1 MAKLNNTK
9 KSGKN
14 VADDKERLASEIAA
28 RYDPNSATYKYRDKT
43 PYQSLREK
51 NEISTIPRTYESQR
65 YSRSTP
71 EGSAYRQ
78 NQSPTLTTEDYRNA
92 ANAYVTNS
100 RRQRPQPPQ
109 SRNPRSSYY
118 NPNWQKELTERRQAE
133 KASVQMGKDKLAA
146 ERKQRLQ
153 ERDNEIA
160 GYGKYFSASD
170 FKSGVAV
177 GQHKYEAANKRERES
192 TPGFWD
198 IFNGAM
204 GSGDAIITSKQAEDF
219 QRADTIASVDAMT
232 DDERD
237 IYYYLLG
244 TRGDSEAEKFRSL
257 LQESLNYRIG
267 TKEAGLNK
275 KVGTAGILPFVAGV
289 DNAFA
294 GMTNAISGV
303 FDGPMV
309 PTSPLQYEYKAWRE
323 GLNPVRGAIND
334 VAYTG
339 GNMLPS
345 IAASAALGGLDVPSK
360 LASALGAS
368 TLGVSAGGNA
378 YKEGRDSGYT
388 HKQAL
393 TYGTLVG
400 ASEAGLQAVLG
411 GISSLGLGITE
422 EAAGGAISRALG
434 KVIKNT
440 GVTDAIGRYIA
451 NMGSEATEEY
461 LQSLLEPVFK
471 NVVAGEQNE
480 FNPLDEEALYS
491 GLMGALTAGLFEAPN
506 LALDIGVARYA
517 EREFNAAL
525 NSMQRES
532 TAAQSVQEQ
541 SPVDIQRKA
550 AQGVAGNEVEPPA
563 AVNRTP
569 ANEDINRVAEAAAK
583 AAQTQ
588 PPTNIQE
595 AAAQAA
601 EKAAQRPLERQTSNN
616 AAAPAKTA
624 QNGVATRHTATTSNG
639 NAVSVGSIVDTD
651 NGLNVRLS
659 DGTTAQLSDVDF
671 DDPNINVLYER
682 AASFDANTANALV
695 NNYTGETSV
704 DNYLR
709 GFNSVYL
716 SGKQG
721 YEYAK
726 AVGDSV
732 YARHYLNDNARM
744 AAFRAGQAAYQSS
757 RANSIAGQQGNNV
770 RPQAKAEYEAGVNR
784 EYSDQKLTSSQ
795 RKQIRALDEVF
806 KAAGKKLVIH
816 DAIGTDGNSVTFSR
830 SDANAYYDAKTD
842 TYHLSLDSTGQ
853 AYAYVVAH
861 ESIHEMEV
869 KNKEGFSA
877 LSEVVEAAIEGELM
891 NQKGMT
897 FDEAKAEFEKMVQYQ
912 IDKNGLSRSE
922 AVTEVVANTVPVIL
936 TDEQQGKRFADKVM
950 KSSGKVRA
958 WFEQLI
964 KDLRA
969 ILDKAYNILKGQKSW
984 EQMELIRNNKQ
995 TLDMIADY
1003 YFEGMEGTKG
1013 KAANEDGKVSF
1024 SPRLDPNFG
1033 SSVDIE
1039 KNYRAVANMQP
1050 VAKVKG
1056 TEFAKGEVDLITQVS
1071 NFFEEIGGEVI
1082 SPDLGRI
1089 ILDRNGVKD
1098 DIAHGI
1104 GRNKAAAFVAV
1115 PDVIKKGKILDV
1127 QYNWK
1132 GRGYDTV
1139 IVAAPVVFSGQN
1151 AVEGVILR
1159 KKSINDDFYL
1169 HEIKIEGVSTFKT
1182 GANKIGAPSADTPS
1196 VISIL
1201 QKVFDYKEKSDGN
1214 VKLSAK
1220 DSGADI
1226 REVNPME
1233 ITPPNRVTSSSK
1245 YHYLINE
1252 FENNGYNGRRV
1263 VLVENGNDGY
1273 QALTGSHRILAAR
1286 EAGVD
1291 VPSVVIPM
1299 SEEIQ
1304 PLLDA
1309 TGDEERARIADELY
1323 EDGIIPKEARD
1334 LLVRED
1340 ELNFENLGKPLD
1352 KQVRF
1357 SMKNAVE
1364 ESQQFKRWFGDWQNN
1379 PAKASKVVNADGTPK
1394 VMYRGGNETFNIF
1407 DRKKSKYSNLYG
1419 RGFYFTDSESH
1430 ARQYGDARAYYLDVK
1445 HPVPM
1450 QERTITKK
1458 QMRNF
1463 LEAVAENEDYGL
1475 ENYGSGATVDSVLK
1489 DVYGKND
1496 FAMLNDV
1503 NQTAIGDMVAA
1514 VELFNEVNGTDF
1526 DGLILD
1532 TETVVFNSN
1541 QIKSAT
1547 DNIGT
1552 FDPNNPDIR
1561 FSMKDTVEETR
1572 DLIAVH
1578 NLKGAELEAD
1588 IELGGFPMPS
1598 IAITKPEL
1606 GHSEFGDI
1614 SLIFGKDTI
1623 DPKRSGNKVYNADA
1637 YTPTF
1642 PQIGYKPNEKS
1653 IKRLRDLYYKVY
1665 EKAGSDI
1672 AYPLYAFGVD
1682 DAGEAIARYGG
1693 SEQAIVKSF
1702 ADNTDMMQAYLV
1714 DQGKQPIETI
1724 QREVVTEIGE
1734 PEKERYDF
1742 ILNKLGKDAF
1752 EAMGTG
1758 KSRATWYEKYG
1769 ESYREALKQQLI
1781 DAGIDSEA
1789 AASVVADGFS
1799 RGDVLTD
1806 ALKVRSYMQNGP
1818 RMVRTQ
1824 PDIAATQ
1831 KAIKEAVNPSEYKAW
1846 LENTFSG
1853 IVSKKGIRNDKDTF
1867 TNSGNRRSFET
1878 LYWEFNLENIVKAM
1892 KSQDEKGA
1900 SGLGT
1905 KSIFGSSAREYESI
1919 ADIKAD
1925 SSRLQTLN
1933 EEQYAAIKETYSNRF
1948 REIVDTY
1955 AGNKDWWDA
1964 ANTLCEAVALRK
1976 TRTGIYNYLNQWP
1989 QVYKAS
1995 YDIVDSLISLTQD
2008 IAKMPTEYFEAKPQR
2023 AVSFDE
2029 VRAVIMPEGK
2039 YEDLQTA
2046 LESRGI
2052 PVETYNPDVEG
2063 ERLSKLNSEFTER
2076 FRFSRKDDVSVTSE
2090 DAKKLQKQ
2098 NDKLKQA
2105 LEVAKQEIKLSDG
2118 HHVKASAVER
2128 LAGSLL
2134 KEYSSKMDKAE
2145 LVSNIT
2151 ELFDYIG
2158 NGENVVWDEVQAG
2171 AMNIAL
2177 NVLDQSSKRNT
2188 EWYDNTKP
2196 AREFLKNNTIK
2207 LNEKQ
2212 LAEVQSAFGSYTEFR
2227 RELYNK
2233 AKFSKTEGISLE
2245 QAWRDLSSMF
2255 PDTFDP
2261 DTPDVD
2267 MPTLLH
2273 DEVLNMYDRPIE
2285 NPYGYDMKGYA
2296 SDLAMR
2302 LYGEYMAMPE
2312 RKTFADKQQKKL
2324 EMQRARYNTLMEQQ
2338 REQAKAKYERLR
2350 DQRDITK
2357 YKTSIEKNAKSL
2369 YSWLTKPNNSKHV
2382 PEALRNK
2389 TADLLKTLE
2398 FDGKKGYMWKDAMR
2412 NLQTWMQQVDRAKTN
2427 PDIDNPLIEYAPD
2440 LIDNMQS
2447 LLDSASKYNN
2457 ISEMPLDKLKELNNI
2472 VAAVK
2477 HTVTTANTV
2486 IADGRRQYIDDIGG
2500 NIIKT
2505 AQVQR
2510 PKAREFMR
2518 KHPYAYKMASAV
2530 SGFFISGNVKPI
2542 YFFDNIGG
2550 EMKTLFNDVR
2560 QASYKAALTAN
2571 AIREEYAQIKD
2582 KYRYKEWADKSGDL
2596 LTIQTKGGSNVSI
2609 TREQALDIYATAKRE
2624 KLIGTQHLTK
2634 DGFVF
2639 NKDVVQK
2646 NGKLIETATNDNVN
2660 KPLSEETIA
2669 EISDWLTKEQKG
2681 YADALVELMSTKGAE
2696 LGNEVTMLM
2705 YGINRF
2711 AESYYIPIM
2720 SAQQFI
2726 ETAFN
2731 GRVSEAMTWMN
2742 KGFTKNTV
2750 AGARN
2755 PIVIT
2760 GITQK
2765 ALQHMADMATYNAM
2779 AIPQDTM
2786 AKVYNYKQRGEDGG
2800 ANTYIRA
2807 ELDKAYGQHTSKYI
2821 KTFINDISGN
2831 ITVDP
2836 RDSMA
2841 SKMISA
2847 FRRNAISGKLS
2858 VAIQQPSAIVRAT
2871 ALVDPKYFFGHVSKN
2886 TYDTAKK
2893 YSGTAVIK
2901 EVGGFDAY
2909 TGKGLVQWM
2918 ADNNKLNFRNVR
2930 DAVAGWAPQK
2940 MDEIT
2945 WCRIWKACENEIA
2958 DTTAF
2963 ERGSEEFY
2971 KAVGHR
2977 FDDVIEY
2984 TQVYDSVISR
2994 SEYMRSKSAGAKLF
3008 TSFKAEPTVSY
3019 NMYWYALKHMDEK
3032 GGKARLLRTAASI
3045 IGAGVF
3051 NAILKSVITAIRD
3064 DDENQNYVDK
3074 YVEALVG
3081 NLVGTPLKK
3090 VPYIGE
3096 YIYLG
3101 GELDTLGSLPLVN
3114 EVLSMLQGY
3123 TSSRSELKVIQDLI
3137 NAAGDLDN
3145 EKKGLDER
3153 LLRMAKATSQ
3163 MFGIPLDA
3171 FIKDWLGV
3179 VKEAYKAISGN
3190 EPELSGNIM
3199 YEIREGLGVKQELEL
3214 YKGVD
3219 KAITTGDYT
3228 RLDKQFKTMVER
3240 DTTTDPTKK
3249 ARETV
3254 RAAVRQYFDAGE
3266 VKAGDAKR
3274 ILVRCGY
3281 KMDDAEAMITKWDFW
3296 RDYPEAH
3303 DTSIED
3309 GTETLAAKYFEYAKP
3324 ANIDKT
3330 LFYDVYKFNG
3340 SAKADKDK
3348 NGNSIRNSKRDK
3360 VADYIN
3366 KQRLTKAQKDAL
3378 WLACG
3383 YKESTLDE
3391 APWR

>member
-1 MAKLNNTK
+1 MASYNK
-9 KSGKN
+9 KQ
-14 VADDKERLASEIAA
+14 DFEQWLSEH
-28 RYDPNSATYKYRDKT
+28 DPDSKKYKYRDKSA
-43 PYQSLREK
+43 YSYIREQK
-51 NEISTIPRTYESQR
+51 ETASIPRTREVER
-65 YSRSTP
+65 
-71 EGSAYRQ
+71 AYAENPAGWENSKNMQAASVVPRA
-78 NQSPTLTTEDYRNA
+78 EDYRA
-92 ANAYVTNS
+92 AAYAYSVLG
-100 RRQRPQPPQ
+100 RQQKPTAT

-118 NPNWQKELTERRQAE
+118 NPNWRKEINEREAQKRQA
-133 KASVQMGKDKLAA
+133 AQVAADNRAA
-146 ERKQRLQ
+146 EHAARIQQRS
-153 ERDNEIA
+153 NA
-160 GYGKYFSASD
+160 
-170 FKSGVAV
+170 
-177 GQHKYEAANKRERES
+177 
-192 TPGFWD
+192 
-198 IFNGAM
+198 
-204 GSGDAIITSKQAEDF
+204 ITSIMQRYASAPDFESGIEKGKALYSNTQEQSGEKTPSFMEIYSGALNPGSISPKAARGLVKQGER
-219 QRADTIASVDAMT
+219 QQLDAMSE
-232 DDERD
+232 DEKN

-244 TRGDSEAEKFRSL
+244 TKGDAAANEFKSL
-257 LQESLNYRIG
+257 LDDELNRRIG
-267 TKEAGLNK
+267 TAQAEQAEIL
-275 KVGTAGILPFVAGV
+275 GTAGVLPFVAGV
-289 DNAFA
+289 ESSYA
-294 GMTNAISGV
+294 GAAQALLAALGSEKT
-303 FDGPMV
+303 V
-309 PTSPLQYEYKAWRE
+309 PRSPYQYAYQAWRE
-323 GLNPVRGAIND
+323 RIAQQENNKIGLRGIAND
-334 VAYTG
+334 LGYTV
-339 GNMLPS
+339 GNMLPGMEL
-345 IAASAALGGLDVPSK
+345 SAAMGGLGAPSK
-360 LASALGAS
+360 LASALGS
-368 TLGVSAGGNA
+368 GSIGLSSGGNA
-378 YKEGRDSGYT
+378 YREGRDMGYSHNEAIT
-388 HKQAL
+388 YGAL
-393 TYGTLVG
+393 TG
-400 ASEAGLQAVLG
+400 ASEAGLQYLLG
-411 GISSLGLGITE
+411 GVSKLG
-422 EAAGGAISRALG
+422 AGVTSG
-434 KVIKNT
+434 KVANVVSKALDKVVKNKAVADT
-440 GVTDAIGRYIA
+440 VARYVA
-451 NMGSEATEEY
+451 DMGSEATEEY
-461 LQSLLEPVFK
+461 LQSVLEPVFR
-471 NVVAGEQNE
+471 NIAAGEN
-480 FNPLDEEALYS
+480 NDIDLLSDEALYS
-491 GLMGALTAGLFEAPN
+491 AMMGALTAGLLNAPEMASGINNARSTAVAEHLEPSNAQLKYFTPEEASDSRKSRSRMG
-506 LALDIGVARYA
+506 AYAKEFSDI
-517 EREFNAAL
+517 L
-525 NSMQRES
+525 NSTSPDPARMREMQGIVSEYNTLRAMNRADAIEQ
-532 TAAQSVQEQ
+532 AATQ
-541 SPVDIQRKA
+541 A
-550 AQGVAGNEVEPPA
+550 AA
-563 AVNRTP
+563 NRTP
-569 ANEDINRVAEAAAK
+569 ANENINRVAEAAAK

-588 PPTNIQE
+588 PPTNIQV

-601 EKAAQRPLERQTSNN
+601 EKAAQSPLERQASNN

-639 NAVSVGSIVDTD
+639 NAVSVGSIVESD
-651 NGLNVRLS
+651 NGLYVRLS
-659 DGTTAQLSDVDF
+659 DGTTAQLPDVEF

-682 AASFDANTANALV
+682 AADFDVDTANALV

-784 EYSDQKLTSSQ
+784 EYSDRKLTSSQ

-912 IDKNGLSRSE
+912 MDKNGLNRSE

-995 TLDMIADY
+995 ALDMIADY

-1013 KAANEDGKVSF
+1013 KAANEDGKVPEIS
-1024 SPRLDPNFG
+1024 
-1033 SSVDIE
+1033 E
-1039 KNYRAVANMQP
+1039 
-1050 VAKVKG
+1050 
-1056 TEFAKGEVDLITQVS
+1056 TQ
-1071 NFFEEIGGEVI
+1071 
-1082 SPDLGRI
+1082 
-1089 ILDRNGVKD
+1089 
-1098 DIAHGI
+1098 
-1104 GRNKAAAFVAV
+1104 
-1115 PDVIKKGKILDV
+1115 
-1127 QYNWK
+1127 
-1132 GRGYDTV
+1132 
-1139 IVAAPVVFSGQN
+1139 
-1151 AVEGVILR
+1151 
-1159 KKSINDDFYL
+1159 
-1169 HEIKIEGVSTFKT
+1169 
-1182 GANKIGAPSADTPS
+1182 
-1196 VISIL
+1196 
-1201 QKVFDYKEKSDGN
+1201 
-1214 VKLSAK
+1214 
-1220 DSGADI
+1220 
-1226 REVNPME
+1226 
-1233 ITPPNRVTSSSK
+1233 
-1245 YHYLINE
+1245 
-1252 FENNGYNGRRV
+1252 
-1263 VLVENGNDGY
+1263 
-1273 QALTGSHRILAAR
+1273 
-1286 EAGVD
+1286 
-1291 VPSVVIPM
+1291 
-1299 SEEIQ
+1299 
-1304 PLLDA
+1304 
-1309 TGDEERARIADELY
+1309 
-1323 EDGIIPKEARD
+1323 
-1334 LLVRED
+1334 
-1340 ELNFENLGKPLD
+1340 
-1352 KQVRF
+1352 RF
-1357 SMKNAVE
+1357 S
-1364 ESQQFKRWFGDWQNN
+1364 
-1379 PAKASKVVNADGTPK
+1379 
-1394 VMYRGGNETFNIF
+1394 
-1407 DRKKSKYSNLYG
+1407 
-1419 RGFYFTDSESH
+1419 
-1430 ARQYGDARAYYLDVK
+1430 
-1445 HPVPM
+1445 
-1450 QERTITKK
+1450 
-1458 QMRNF
+1458 
-1463 LEAVAENEDYGL
+1463 
-1475 ENYGSGATVDSVLK
+1475 
-1489 DVYGKND
+1489 
-1496 FAMLNDV
+1496 
-1503 NQTAIGDMVAA
+1503 
-1514 VELFNEVNGTDF
+1514 
-1526 DGLILD
+1526 
-1532 TETVVFNSN
+1532 
-1541 QIKSAT
+1541 
-1547 DNIGT
+1547 
-1552 FDPNNPDIR
+1552 
-1561 FSMKDTVEETR
+1561 
-1572 DLIAVH
+1572 
-1578 NLKGAELEAD
+1578 
-1588 IELGGFPMPS
+1588 
-1598 IAITKPEL
+1598 
-1606 GHSEFGDI
+1606 
-1614 SLIFGKDTI
+1614 
-1623 DPKRSGNKVYNADA
+1623 
-1637 YTPTF
+1637 
-1642 PQIGYKPNEKS
+1642 
-1653 IKRLRDLYYKVY
+1653 
-1665 EKAGSDI
+1665 
-1672 AYPLYAFGVD
+1672 
-1682 DAGEAIARYGG
+1682 
-1693 SEQAIVKSF
+1693 
-1702 ADNTDMMQAYLV
+1702 
-1714 DQGKQPIETI
+1714 
-1724 QREVVTEIGE
+1724 
-1734 PEKERYDF
+1734 
-1742 ILNKLGKDAF
+1742 
-1752 EAMGTG
+1752 
-1758 KSRATWYEKYG
+1758 
-1769 ESYREALKQQLI
+1769 
-1781 DAGIDSEA
+1781 
-1789 AASVVADGFS
+1789 
-1799 RGDVLTD
+1799 
-1806 ALKVRSYMQNGP
+1806 
-1818 RMVRTQ
+1818 
-1824 PDIAATQ
+1824 
-1831 KAIKEAVNPSEYKAW
+1831 
-1846 LENTFSG
+1846 
-1853 IVSKKGIRNDKDTF
+1853 
-1867 TNSGNRRSFET
+1867 
-1878 LYWEFNLENIVKAM
+1878 
-1892 KSQDEKGA
+1892 
-1900 SGLGT
+1900 
-1905 KSIFGSSAREYESI
+1905 
-1919 ADIKAD
+1919 
-1925 SSRLQTLN
+1925 
-1933 EEQYAAIKETYSNRF
+1933 
-1948 REIVDTY
+1948 
-1955 AGNKDWWDA
+1955 
-1964 ANTLCEAVALRK
+1964 
-1976 TRTGIYNYLNQWP
+1976 
-1989 QVYKAS
+1989 
-1995 YDIVDSLISLTQD
+1995 
-2008 IAKMPTEYFEAKPQR
+2008 
-2023 AVSFDE
+2023 
-2029 VRAVIMPEGK
+2029 
-2039 YEDLQTA
+2039 
-2046 LESRGI
+2046 
-2052 PVETYNPDVEG
+2052 
-2063 ERLSKLNSEFTER
+2063 
-2076 FRFSRKDDVSVTSE
+2076 FSRKDDVSVTSE

-2245 QAWRDLSSMF
+2245 QAWRDLSGMF

-2285 NPYGYDMKGYA
+2285 NPYGYGMKEYA
-2296 SDLAMR
+2296 ADLAMR
-2302 LYGEYMAMPE
+2302 LYGEYMALPE

-2338 REQAKAKYERLR
+2338 REQAKAKYEKLR

-2457 ISEMPLDKLKELNNI
+2457 ISDMPLDKLKELNNI

-2530 SGFFISGNVKPI
+2530 SGFFNSGNVKPI

-2560 QASYKAALTAN
+2560 QASYKSALTAN
-2571 AIREEYAQIKD
+2571 TIREEYAQIKD
-2582 KYRYKEWADKSGDL
+2582 KYHYKEWADKKGDL
-2596 LTIQTKGGSNVSI
+2596 LTIQTNGGSNVSI

-2639 NKDVVQK
+2639 DKDVVQK

-2696 LGNEVTMLM
+2696 LGNEVTMQM

-2720 SAQQFI
+2720 SAHQFI

-2731 GRVSEAMTWMN
+2731 GRVPEAMSWMN

-2786 AKVYNYKQRGEDGG
+2786 AKVYNYKQRGEDGS

-2847 FRRNAISGKLS
+2847 FRRNAVAGKFS

-2871 ALVDPKYFFGHVSKN
+2871 ALVDPKYFFGHVGKD

-2918 ADNNKLNFRNVR
+2918 ADNDKLNFRNVR
-2930 DAVAGWAPQK
+2930 DAVAGWLPQK

-2945 WCRIWKACENEIA
+2945 WCRIWKACENEVA

-3019 NMYWYALKHMDEK
+3019 NMYWYALKHMNEK

-3051 NAILKSVITAIRD
+3051 NAVLKSIITAIRD

-3074 YVEALVG
+3074 YVEALAG

-3163 MFGIPLDA
+3163 MFGMPLDA

-3190 EPELSGNIM
+3190 EPELSGNIL

-3219 KAITTGDYT
+3219 EAITTGDYT

-3324 ANIDKT
+3324 TNIDKT

>member
-1 MAKLNNTK
+1 MASYNK
-9 KSGKN
+9 KQ
-14 VADDKERLASEIAA
+14 DFEQWLSEH
-28 RYDPNSATYKYRDKT
+28 DPDSKKYKYRDKSA
-43 PYQSLREK
+43 YSYIREQK
-51 NEISTIPRTYESQR
+51 ETASIPRTREVER
-65 YSRSTP
+65 
-71 EGSAYRQ
+71 AYAENPAGWENSKNMQAASVVPRA
-78 NQSPTLTTEDYRNA
+78 EDYRA
-92 ANAYVTNS
+92 AAGAYSARS
-100 RRQRPQPPQ
+100 RQQKPTAT

-118 NPNWQKELTERRQAE
+118 NPNWQKEINEREAQKRQA
-133 KASVQMGKDKLAA
+133 AQVAADNRAA
-146 ERKQRLQ
+146 EH
-153 ERDNEIA
+153 A
-160 GYGKYFSASD
+160 
-170 FKSGVAV
+170 
-177 GQHKYEAANKRERES
+177 
-192 TPGFWD
+192 
-198 IFNGAM
+198 
-204 GSGDAIITSKQAEDF
+204 AIIQQRSNAITSIMQRYASAPDFESGIEKGKALYSNTQGQSGEKTPSFMDIYSGALNPGSISPKAARGLVKQGER
-219 QRADTIASVDAMT
+219 QQLDAMSE
-232 DDERD
+232 DEKN

-244 TRGDSEAEKFRSL
+244 TKGDAAANEFKSL
-257 LQESLNYRIG
+257 LEDELNRRIG
-267 TKEAGLNK
+267 TAQAEQAEIL
-275 KVGTAGILPFVAGV
+275 GTAGVLPFVAGV
-289 DNAFA
+289 ESSYA
-294 GMTNAISGV
+294 GAAQALLAALGSEKT
-303 FDGPMV
+303 V
-309 PTSPLQYEYKAWRE
+309 PRSPYQYAYQAWRE
-323 GLNPVRGAIND
+323 RIAQQENNKIGLRGIAND
-334 VAYTG
+334 LGYTV
-339 GNMLPS
+339 GNMLPGMEL
-345 IAASAALGGLDVPSK
+345 SAAMGGLGAPSK
-360 LASALGAS
+360 LASALGS
-368 TLGVSAGGNA
+368 GSIGLSSGGNA
-378 YKEGRDSGYT
+378 YREGRDMGYSHNEAIT
-388 HKQAL
+388 YGAL
-393 TYGTLVG
+393 TG
-400 ASEAGLQAVLG
+400 ASEAGLQYLLG
-411 GISSLGLGITE
+411 GVSKLG
-422 EAAGGAISRALG
+422 AGVTSG
-434 KVIKNT
+434 KVGNVVSKALDKVVKNKAVADT
-440 GVTDAIGRYIA
+440 VARYVA
-451 NMGSEATEEY
+451 DMGSEATEEY
-461 LQSLLEPVFK
+461 LQSVLEPVFR
-471 NVVAGEQNE
+471 NIAAGEN
-480 FNPLDEEALYS
+480 NDIDLLSDEALYS
-491 GLMGALTAGLFEAPN
+491 AMMGALTAGVLNAPEMVSGINNARSTAVAEHLEPSNAQLKYFTPEEASDPRKSRSRMEAYAKEFGDVLN
-506 LALDIGVARYA
+506 NTSPDPARMREMQDIVSEYNTLRAMNRADAIEQAATQAAARASQAQPPENIRQAASQAA
-517 EREFNAAL
+517 EN
-525 NSMQRES
+525 
-532 TAAQSVQEQ
+532 AAQSVQEQ
-541 SPVDIQRKA
+541 SPVDIQREA
-550 AQGVAGNEVEPPA
+550 SQGVAGNEVEPSTA
-563 AVNRTP
+563 ANRTP
-569 ANEDINRVAEAAAK
+569 ANENINRVAEAAAK

-601 EKAAQRPLERQTSNN
+601 EKAAQSALEGRASNN

-639 NAVSVGSIVDTD
+639 NAVSVGSIVETD

-659 DGTTAQLSDVDF
+659 DGTTAQLPDVDF

-682 AASFDANTANALV
+682 AADFDVDTANALV

-784 EYSDQKLTSSQ
+784 EYSDRKLTSSQ

-816 DAIGTDGNSVTFSR
+816 DAIGADGNSVTFSR

-861 ESIHEMEV
+861 ESIHEMKV

-912 IDKNGLSRSE
+912 MDKNGLSRSD

-950 KSSGKVRA
+950 KSGSKVKA

-1013 KAANEDGKVSF
+1013 KASNT
-1024 SPRLDPNFG
+1024 
-1033 SSVDIE
+1033 E
-1039 KNYRAVANMQP
+1039 K
-1050 VAKVKG
+1050 
-1056 TEFAKGEVDLITQVS
+1056 T
-1071 NFFEEIGGEVI
+1071 
-1082 SPDLGRI
+1082 
-1089 ILDRNGVKD
+1089 
-1098 DIAHGI
+1098 
-1104 GRNKAAAFVAV
+1104 
-1115 PDVIKKGKILDV
+1115 
-1127 QYNWK
+1127 
-1132 GRGYDTV
+1132 
-1139 IVAAPVVFSGQN
+1139 
-1151 AVEGVILR
+1151 
-1159 KKSINDDFYL
+1159 
-1169 HEIKIEGVSTFKT
+1169 
-1182 GANKIGAPSADTPS
+1182 
-1196 VISIL
+1196 
-1201 QKVFDYKEKSDGN
+1201 DGN
-1214 VKLSAK
+1214 VKRSAK
-1220 DSGADI
+1220 DINADI

-1340 ELNFENLGKPLD
+1340 ELNFENVGKPLD

-1357 SMKNAVE
+1357 SMKNAVT
-1364 ESQQFKRWFGDWQNN
+1364 ESQQFKRWFGDWQNH
-1379 PAKASKVVNADGTPK
+1379 PESASKVVNADGTPK

-1430 ARQYGDARAYYLDVK
+1430 ARQYGDVRAYYLDVK
-1445 HPVPM
+1445 HPVSM

-1458 QMRNF
+1458 QMRSF
-1463 LEAVAENEDYGL
+1463 LKAVAKNEDYELG
-1475 ENYGSGATVDSVLK
+1475 NYGYGATVDSILK
-1489 DVYGKND
+1489 DVYGKDD
-1496 FAMLNDV
+1496 FAMLYDV

-1561 FSMKDTVEETR
+1561 FSQKDTEQNAISVFGTTYSWNETGYLTPSGKQLDFSGKR
-1572 DLIAVH
+1572 DGAQAGYRSMDHRDVSELYDAEGVGGTDAMIKFMNEGNIRISPEMGGI
-1578 NLKGAELEAD
+1578 NLQSMPTKAQFDKLQSFVRKN
-1588 IELGGFPMPS
+1588 GG
-1598 IAITKPEL
+1598 EV
-1606 GHSEFGDI
+1606 
-1614 SLIFGKDTI
+1614 TI
-1623 DPKRSGNKVYNADA
+1623 DFDDANGNTLHSIEY
-1637 YTPTF
+1637 
-1642 PQIGYKPNEKS
+1642 PQGTGPVRINND
-1653 IKRLRDLYYKVY
+1653 IKRYY
-1665 EKAGSDI
+1665 
-1672 AYPLYAFGVD
+1672 
-1682 DAGEAIARYGG
+1682 
-1693 SEQAIVKSF
+1693 
-1702 ADNTDMMQAYLV
+1702 N
-1714 DQGKQPIETI
+1714 
-1724 QREVVTEIGE
+1724 
-1734 PEKERYDF
+1734 
-1742 ILNKLGKDAF
+1742 
-1752 EAMGTG
+1752 
-1758 KSRATWYEKYG
+1758 
-1769 ESYREALKQQLI
+1769 
-1781 DAGIDSEA
+1781 
-1789 AASVVADGFS
+1789 
-1799 RGDVLTD
+1799 
-1806 ALKVRSYMQNGP
+1806 
-1818 RMVRTQ
+1818 
-1824 PDIAATQ
+1824 
-1831 KAIKEAVNPSEYKAW
+1831 
-1846 LENTFSG
+1846 
-1853 IVSKKGIRNDKDTF
+1853 
-1867 TNSGNRRSFET
+1867 
-1878 LYWEFNLENIVKAM
+1878 
-1892 KSQDEKGA
+1892 
-1900 SGLGT
+1900 
-1905 KSIFGSSAREYESI
+1905 
-1919 ADIKAD
+1919 
-1925 SSRLQTLN
+1925 
-1933 EEQYAAIKETYSNRF
+1933 
-1948 REIVDTY
+1948 
-1955 AGNKDWWDA
+1955 
-1964 ANTLCEAVALRK
+1964 
-1976 TRTGIYNYLNQWP
+1976 
-1989 QVYKAS
+1989 
-1995 YDIVDSLISLTQD
+1995 
-2008 IAKMPTEYFEAKPQR
+2008 
-2023 AVSFDE
+2023 
-2029 VRAVIMPEGK
+2029 EGK
-2039 YEDLQTA
+2039 VPEI
-2046 LESRGI
+2046 S
-2052 PVETYNPDVEG
+2052 ETQ
-2063 ERLSKLNSEFTER
+2063 R
-2076 FRFSRKDDVSVTSE
+2076 FSFSRKDDVSVTSE

-2245 QAWRDLSSMF
+2245 QAWRDLSGMF

-2267 MPTLLH
+2267 MPILLH

-2285 NPYGYDMKGYA
+2285 NPYGYGMKEYA
-2296 SDLAMR
+2296 ADLAMR
-2302 LYGEYMAMPE
+2302 LYGEYMALPE

-2338 REQAKAKYERLR
+2338 REQAKAKYEKLR

-2369 YSWLTKPNNSKHV
+2369 YNWLTKPNNSKHV

-2457 ISEMPLDKLKELNNI
+2457 ISDMPLDKLKELNNI

-2486 IADGRRQYIDDIGG
+2486 IADGRRQYIDDIGA

-2530 SGFFISGNVKPI
+2530 SGFFNSGNVKPI

-2560 QASYKAALTAN
+2560 QASYKSALTAN
-2571 AIREEYAQIKD
+2571 TIRGEYAQIKD
-2582 KYRYKEWADKSGDL
+2582 KYHYKEWADKAGDL

-2639 NKDVVQK
+2639 NKDIVQK

-2696 LGNEVTMLM
+2696 LGNEVTMQM

-2720 SAQQFI
+2720 SARQFI

-2731 GRVSEAMTWMN
+2731 GRVPEAMSWMN

-2786 AKVYNYKQRGEDGG
+2786 AKVYNYKQRGEDGS

-2847 FRRNAISGKLS
+2847 FRRNAVAGKLS

-2871 ALVDPKYFFGHVSKN
+2871 ALVDPKYFFGHVGKD

-2918 ADNNKLNFRNVR
+2918 ADNDKLNFRNVR
-2930 DAVAGWAPQK
+2930 DAVAGWLPQK

-2945 WCRIWKACENEIA
+2945 WCRIWKACENEVA

-3019 NMYWYALKHMDEK
+3019 NMYWYALKHMNEK

-3051 NAILKSVITAIRD
+3051 NAVLKSIITAIRD

-3074 YVEALVG
+3074 YVEALAG

-3114 EVLSMLQGY
+3114 EVLSLLQGY

-3145 EKKGLDER
+3145 ENKGRDER
-3153 LLRMAKATSQ
+3153 WLRMAKATSQ
-3163 MFGIPLDA
+3163 ALGIPLDA

-3190 EPELSGNIM
+3190 EPELSGNIL

-3303 DTSIED
+3303 DTSVENN
-3309 GTETLAAKYFEYAKP
+3309 TEKLAEMYFEHAKP
-3324 ANIDKT
+3324 ANIDKAV
-3330 LFYDVYKFNG
+3330 FYDVYKFM
-3340 SAKADKDK
+3340 
-3348 NGNSIRNSKRDK
+3348 SKQGTK
-3360 VADYIN
+3360 KEEAMAYIN
-3366 KQRLTKAQKDAL
+3366 KQNLTKAQKDAL
-3378 WLACG
+3378 YLCKYA
-3383 YKESTLDE
+3383 ESKINE

>member
-1 MAKLNNTK
+1 MSSNNKKKAEERSKREQISKQNESSYNKRLSEWMDKYSSDSPNYEFKNTEVK
-9 KSGKN
+9 KSNNPVYGEVEYTPKKTYYGGFTPSN
-14 VADDKERLASEIAA
+14 T
-28 RYDPNSATYKYRDKT
+28 NSGGAT
-43 PYQSLREK
+43 P
-51 NEISTIPRTYESQR
+51 
-65 YSRSTP
+65 SR
-71 EGSAYRQ
+71 
-78 NQSPTLTTEDYRNA
+78 LTTEDYRNA
-92 ANAYVTNS
+92 ANAYIAN
-100 RRQRPQPPQ
+100 RQQ
-109 SRNPRSSYY
+109 SYVPKLARNY
-118 NPNWQKELTERRQAE
+118 NPNWRPTERKSAE
-133 KASVQMGKDKLAA
+133 QYAA
-146 ERKQRLQ
+146 EHEQRLQ
-153 ERDNEIA
+153 AKSNEIA
-160 GYGKYFSASD
+160 GYGKYFSAND

-204 GSGDAIITSKQAEDF
+204 GSGNAIITSKQAEDF

-267 TKEAGLNK
+267 TKDAALDK
-275 KVGTAGILPFVAGV
+275 KVGTSGILPFIAGV
-289 DNAFA
+289 DSAFA
-294 GMTNAISGV
+294 GMTNAVSGA
-303 FDGPMV
+303 FGGSMV

-323 GLNPVRGAIND
+323 GLGPVRGAIND

-345 IAASAALGGLDVPSK
+345 VGASYALGGMGLPSV
-360 LASALGAS
+360 LG
-368 TLGVSAGGNA
+368 TGVLGVSAAGNA
-378 YKEGRDSGYT
+378 YKEGVDSGYS
-388 HKQAL
+388 HDEAL
-393 TYGTLVG
+393 TYGVLTG

-506 LALDIGVARYA
+506 LALGISGARYA

-525 NSMQRES
+525 NSMQREN
-532 TAAQSVQEQ
+532 TAAQEQ
-541 SPVDIQRKA
+541 SPVDIQREA

-601 EKAAQRPLERQTSNN
+601 ENAVQSPLEGRTSNN
-616 AAAPAKTA
+616 AAAPSKTA
-624 QNGVATRHTATTSNG
+624 QSGVATRHTATTSNG

-682 AASFDANTANALV
+682 AASFDADTANALV

-744 AAFRAGQAAYQSS
+744 AAFRAGQAAYQSG

-784 EYSDQKLTSSQ
+784 EYSDRKLTSSQ

-816 DAIGTDGNSVTFSR
+816 DAIGTDGNSVTFGR

-897 FDEAKAEFEKMVQYQ
+897 FDEAKAEFENMVQYQ

-922 AVTEVVANTVPVIL
+922 AVTEVVANTVPAIL

-950 KSSGKVRA
+950 KSGSKVKA
-958 WFEQLI
+958 WFEKLI

-1013 KAANEDGKVSF
+1013 KAKGDNVNLSLKDIGGRKTVWIENNTLSAKELRNHKAVADYIARHIGEVYTIIESGQKVYLGEDLPTEYTHSKYTTYLQKYDRSTLKAKNKASGALGEMIEIATNRRWEKTQHTHNKDARYGMYRYDSSFAFPVKNSDGSIKRIYSYDAELLIRNASDGKKY
-1024 SPRLDPNFG
+1024 LY
-1033 SSVDIE
+1033 DIINIKE
-1039 KNYRAVANMQP
+1039 N
-1050 VAKVKG
+1050 
-1056 TEFAKGEVDLITQVS
+1056 I
-1071 NFFEEIGGEVI
+1071 
-1082 SPDLGRI
+1082 PDTLELPKQEAQMRSQEAP
-1089 ILDRNGVKD
+1089 
-1098 DIAHGI
+1098 AHGD
-1104 GRNKAAAFVAV
+1104 AFSN
-1115 PDVIKKGKILDV
+1115 I
-1127 QYNWK
+1127 
-1132 GRGYDTV
+1132 
-1139 IVAAPVVFSGQN
+1139 
-1151 AVEGVILR
+1151 
-1159 KKSINDDFYL
+1159 
-1169 HEIKIEGVSTFKT
+1169 
-1182 GANKIGAPSADTPS
+1182 
-1196 VISIL
+1196 IS
-1201 QKVFDYKEKSDGN
+1201 SDGKN

-1340 ELNFENLGKPLD
+1340 ELNYENSGKPLD

-1475 ENYGSGATVDSVLK
+1475 QNYGYGATVDSVLK

-1561 FSMKDTVEETR
+1561 FSKKDTEQNAISVFGTTYSWNETGYLTPSGKQLDFSGKR
-1572 DLIAVH
+1572 DGAQAGYRSMDHRDVSELYDAEGISGTDAMIKFMSEGNIRISPEMGGI
-1578 NLKGAELEAD
+1578 NLQSMPTKAQFDKLQSFVRKN
-1588 IELGGFPMPS
+1588 GG
-1598 IAITKPEL
+1598 EV
-1606 GHSEFGDI
+1606 
-1614 SLIFGKDTI
+1614 TI
-1623 DPKRSGNKVYNADA
+1623 DFDDANGNTLHSIEY
-1637 YTPTF
+1637 
-1642 PQIGYKPNEKS
+1642 PQGTGPVRINND
-1653 IKRLRDLYYKVY
+1653 IKRYY
-1665 EKAGSDI
+1665 
-1672 AYPLYAFGVD
+1672 
-1682 DAGEAIARYGG
+1682 
-1693 SEQAIVKSF
+1693 
-1702 ADNTDMMQAYLV
+1702 N
-1714 DQGKQPIETI
+1714 
-1724 QREVVTEIGE
+1724 
-1734 PEKERYDF
+1734 
-1742 ILNKLGKDAF
+1742 
-1752 EAMGTG
+1752 
-1758 KSRATWYEKYG
+1758 
-1769 ESYREALKQQLI
+1769 
-1781 DAGIDSEA
+1781 
-1789 AASVVADGFS
+1789 
-1799 RGDVLTD
+1799 
-1806 ALKVRSYMQNGP
+1806 
-1818 RMVRTQ
+1818 
-1824 PDIAATQ
+1824 
-1831 KAIKEAVNPSEYKAW
+1831 
-1846 LENTFSG
+1846 
-1853 IVSKKGIRNDKDTF
+1853 
-1867 TNSGNRRSFET
+1867 
-1878 LYWEFNLENIVKAM
+1878 
-1892 KSQDEKGA
+1892 
-1900 SGLGT
+1900 
-1905 KSIFGSSAREYESI
+1905 
-1919 ADIKAD
+1919 
-1925 SSRLQTLN
+1925 
-1933 EEQYAAIKETYSNRF
+1933 
-1948 REIVDTY
+1948 
-1955 AGNKDWWDA
+1955 
-1964 ANTLCEAVALRK
+1964 
-1976 TRTGIYNYLNQWP
+1976 
-1989 QVYKAS
+1989 
-1995 YDIVDSLISLTQD
+1995 
-2008 IAKMPTEYFEAKPQR
+2008 
-2023 AVSFDE
+2023 
-2029 VRAVIMPEGK
+2029 EGK
-2039 YEDLQTA
+2039 VPEI
-2046 LESRGI
+2046 S
-2052 PVETYNPDVEG
+2052 ETQ
-2063 ERLSKLNSEFTER
+2063 R
-2076 FRFSRKDDVSVTSE
+2076 FSFSRKDDVSVTPE

-2098 NDKLKQA
+2098 NDKLQQA

-2134 KEYSSKMDKAE
+2134 REYSSKMDKAE

-2233 AKFSKTEGISLE
+2233 AKFSKTDGISLE
-2245 QAWRDLSSMF
+2245 QAWRDLSGMF

-2285 NPYGYDMKGYA
+2285 NPYGYGMKEYA
-2296 SDLAMR
+2296 ADLAMR
-2302 LYGEYMAMPE
+2302 LYGEYMALPE

-2457 ISEMPLDKLKELNNI
+2457 ISDMPLDKLKELNNI

-2530 SGFFISGNVKPI
+2530 SGFFNSGNVKPI

-2560 QASYKAALTAN
+2560 QASYKSALTAN

-2582 KYRYKEWADKSGDL
+2582 KYHYKEWADKVGDL

-2624 KLIGTQHLTK
+2624 QLIGTQHLTK

-2696 LGNEVTMLM
+2696 LGNEVTMQM

-2720 SAQQFI
+2720 SARQFI

-2731 GRVSEAMTWMN
+2731 GRVSEAMSWMN

-2871 ALVDPKYFFGHVSKN
+2871 ALVDPKYFFGHVDKN

-2918 ADNNKLNFRNVR
+2918 ADNDKPNFRNAR
-2930 DAVAGWAPQK
+2930 DAVAGWLPQK

-2945 WCRIWKACENEIA
+2945 WCRIWKACENEVA
-2958 DTTAF
+2958 DTTAL

-3051 NAILKSVITAIRD
+3051 NAMLKSVITAIRD

-3074 YVEALVG
+3074 YVEALAG

-3190 EPELSGNIM
+3190 EPELSGNIL

-3324 ANIDKT
+3324 TNIDKT

>member
-1 MAKLNNTK
+1 MASYNK
-9 KSGKN
+9 KQ
-14 VADDKERLASEIAA
+14 DFEQWLSEH
-28 RYDPNSATYKYRDKT
+28 DPDSKKYKYRDKSA
-43 PYQSLREK
+43 YSYIREQK
-51 NEISTIPRTYESQR
+51 ETASIPRTREVER
-65 YSRSTP
+65 
-71 EGSAYRQ
+71 AYAENPAGWENSKNMQAASVVPR
-78 NQSPTLTTEDYRNA
+78 TEDYRA
-92 ANAYVTNS
+92 AAYAYSV
-100 RRQRPQPPQ
+100 RGRQQKPTAT

-118 NPNWQKELTERRQAE
+118 NPNWQKEINEREAQKRQA
-133 KASVQMGKDKLAA
+133 AQVAADNRAA
-146 ERKQRLQ
+146 EHAARIQQRS
-153 ERDNEIA
+153 NA
-160 GYGKYFSASD
+160 
-170 FKSGVAV
+170 
-177 GQHKYEAANKRERES
+177 
-192 TPGFWD
+192 
-198 IFNGAM
+198 
-204 GSGDAIITSKQAEDF
+204 ITSIMQRYASAPDFESGIEKGKALYSNTQGQSGEKTPSFMDIYSGALNPGSISPKTARGLVKQGER
-219 QRADTIASVDAMT
+219 QQLDAMSE
-232 DDERD
+232 DEKN

-244 TRGDSEAEKFRSL
+244 TKGDAAANEFKSL
-257 LQESLNYRIG
+257 LDDELNRRIG
-267 TKEAGLNK
+267 AAQAEQAEIL
-275 KVGTAGILPFVAGV
+275 GTAGVLPFVAGV
-289 DNAFA
+289 ESSYA
-294 GMTNAISGV
+294 GAAQALLAALGSEKT
-303 FDGPMV
+303 V
-309 PTSPLQYEYKAWRE
+309 PRSPYQYAYQAWRE
-323 GLNPVRGAIND
+323 RIAQQENNKIGLRGIAND
-334 VAYTG
+334 LGYTV
-339 GNMLPS
+339 GNMLPGMEL
-345 IAASAALGGLDVPSK
+345 SAAMGGLGAPSK
-360 LASALGAS
+360 LASALGS
-368 TLGVSAGGNA
+368 GSIGLSSGGNA
-378 YKEGRDSGYT
+378 YREGRDMGYSHNEAIT
-388 HKQAL
+388 YGAL
-393 TYGTLVG
+393 TG
-400 ASEAGLQAVLG
+400 ASEAGLQYLLG
-411 GISSLGLGITE
+411 GVSKLG
-422 EAAGGAISRALG
+422 AGVTSG
-434 KVIKNT
+434 KVANVVSKALDKVVKNKAVADT
-440 GVTDAIGRYIA
+440 VARYVA
-451 NMGSEATEEY
+451 DMGSEATEEY
-461 LQSLLEPVFK
+461 LQSVLEPVFR
-471 NVVAGEQNE
+471 NIAAGEN
-480 FNPLDEEALYS
+480 NDIDLLSDEALYS
-491 GLMGALTAGLFEAPN
+491 AMMGALTAGLFNAPEMASGINNARSTAVAEHLEPSNAQLKYFTPEEASDPRKSRSRMG
-506 LALDIGVARYA
+506 AYA
-517 EREFNAAL
+517 KEFGDVL
-525 NSMQRES
+525 NSTSPDPARMREMQDIVSEYNTLRAMNRADAIEQ
-532 TAAQSVQEQ
+532 AAMQAARTQEPATVQ
-541 SPVDIQRKA
+541 RA
-550 AQGVAGNEVEPPA
+550 AEM
-563 AVNRTP
+563 
-569 ANEDINRVAEAAAK
+569 AAK

-601 EKAAQRPLERQTSNN
+601 EKAAQSPLERQASNN

-639 NAVSVGSIVDTD
+639 NAVSVGSIVESD
-651 NGLNVRLS
+651 NGLYVRLS
-659 DGTTAQLSDVDF
+659 DGTTAQLPDVEF
-671 DDPNINVLYER
+671 DDPNINALYER
-682 AASFDANTANALV
+682 AADFDVDTANALV

-784 EYSDQKLTSSQ
+784 EYSDRKLTSSQ

-861 ESIHEMEV
+861 ESIHEMKV

-912 IDKNGLSRSE
+912 MDKNGLGRSE

-950 KSSGKVRA
+950 KSGSKVKA
-958 WFEQLI
+958 WFEKLI

-1003 YFEGMEGTKG
+1003 YFEGMEGTRG
-1013 KAANEDGKVSF
+1013 KAKGDNVNLSLKDIGGRKTVWIENNALSAKELRNHKAVADYIAKHIGEVYTLIESGQKVYLGEDLPTEYTHSKYTTYLQKYDRSTLKAKNKASGALGEMIEIATNRRWEKTQHTHNKDARYGMYRYDSSFAFPVKNSDGSIKRIYSYDAELLIRNASDGKKYLYDIINIKENIPDTLELPKQEAQIRSQEAPAHGDAF
-1024 SPRLDPNFG
+1024 SN
-1033 SSVDIE
+1033 I
-1039 KNYRAVANMQP
+1039 
-1050 VAKVKG
+1050 
-1056 TEFAKGEVDLITQVS
+1056 
-1071 NFFEEIGGEVI
+1071 I
-1082 SPDLGRI
+1082 SPDG
-1089 ILDRNGVKD
+1089 KD
-1098 DIAHGI
+1098 
-1104 GRNKAAAFVAV
+1104 
-1115 PDVIKKGKILDV
+1115 
-1127 QYNWK
+1127 
-1132 GRGYDTV
+1132 
-1139 IVAAPVVFSGQN
+1139 
-1151 AVEGVILR
+1151 
-1159 KKSINDDFYL
+1159 
-1169 HEIKIEGVSTFKT
+1169 
-1182 GANKIGAPSADTPS
+1182 
-1196 VISIL
+1196 
-1201 QKVFDYKEKSDGN
+1201 

-1220 DSGADI
+1220 DINADI

-1252 FENNGYNGRRV
+1252 FENNGYNGRNV

-1323 EDGIIPKEARD
+1323 EDGIIPKEVRD

-1357 SMKNAVE
+1357 SEKDTEQKAV
-1364 ESQQFKRWFGDWQNN
+1364 STFGTTYSW
-1379 PAKASKVVNADGTPK
+1379 
-1394 VMYRGGNETFNIF
+1394 NETGYLTPSGKQLDFSGKR
-1407 DRKKSKYSNLYG
+1407 DGAQAGYRSMDHRDVSELY
-1419 RGFYFTDSESH
+1419 
-1430 ARQYGDARAYYLDVK
+1430 DAEGV
-1445 HPVPM
+1445 
-1450 QERTITKK
+1450 
-1458 QMRNF
+1458 
-1463 LEAVAENEDYGL
+1463 G
-1475 ENYGSGATVDSVLK
+1475 
-1489 DVYGKND
+1489 
-1496 FAMLNDV
+1496 
-1503 NQTAIGDMVAA
+1503 
-1514 VELFNEVNGTDF
+1514 GTDAMIKFMNEGNIRISPEMGGINLQSMPTKAQF
-1526 DGLILD
+1526 DKLQSFVRKNGGEVTIDFDDANGNTLHSIEYPQGTGPVRINND
-1532 TETVVFNSN
+1532 IKRYYNEGKVPEISET
-1541 QIKSAT
+1541 Q
-1547 DNIGT
+1547 
-1552 FDPNNPDIR
+1552 R
-1561 FSMKDTVEETR
+1561 FS
-1572 DLIAVH
+1572 
-1578 NLKGAELEAD
+1578 
-1588 IELGGFPMPS
+1588 
-1598 IAITKPEL
+1598 
-1606 GHSEFGDI
+1606 
-1614 SLIFGKDTI
+1614 
-1623 DPKRSGNKVYNADA
+1623 
-1637 YTPTF
+1637 
-1642 PQIGYKPNEKS
+1642 
-1653 IKRLRDLYYKVY
+1653 
-1665 EKAGSDI
+1665 
-1672 AYPLYAFGVD
+1672 
-1682 DAGEAIARYGG
+1682 
-1693 SEQAIVKSF
+1693 
-1702 ADNTDMMQAYLV
+1702 
-1714 DQGKQPIETI
+1714 
-1724 QREVVTEIGE
+1724 
-1734 PEKERYDF
+1734 
-1742 ILNKLGKDAF
+1742 
-1752 EAMGTG
+1752 
-1758 KSRATWYEKYG
+1758 
-1769 ESYREALKQQLI
+1769 
-1781 DAGIDSEA
+1781 
-1789 AASVVADGFS
+1789 
-1799 RGDVLTD
+1799 
-1806 ALKVRSYMQNGP
+1806 
-1818 RMVRTQ
+1818 
-1824 PDIAATQ
+1824 
-1831 KAIKEAVNPSEYKAW
+1831 
-1846 LENTFSG
+1846 
-1853 IVSKKGIRNDKDTF
+1853 
-1867 TNSGNRRSFET
+1867 
-1878 LYWEFNLENIVKAM
+1878 
-1892 KSQDEKGA
+1892 
-1900 SGLGT
+1900 
-1905 KSIFGSSAREYESI
+1905 
-1919 ADIKAD
+1919 
-1925 SSRLQTLN
+1925 
-1933 EEQYAAIKETYSNRF
+1933 
-1948 REIVDTY
+1948 
-1955 AGNKDWWDA
+1955 
-1964 ANTLCEAVALRK
+1964 
-1976 TRTGIYNYLNQWP
+1976 
-1989 QVYKAS
+1989 
-1995 YDIVDSLISLTQD
+1995 
-2008 IAKMPTEYFEAKPQR
+2008 
-2023 AVSFDE
+2023 
-2029 VRAVIMPEGK
+2029 
-2039 YEDLQTA
+2039 
-2046 LESRGI
+2046 
-2052 PVETYNPDVEG
+2052 
-2063 ERLSKLNSEFTER
+2063 
-2076 FRFSRKDDVSVTSE
+2076 FSRKDDVSVTPE

-2233 AKFSKTEGISLE
+2233 AKFSKTDGISLE
-2245 QAWRDLSSMF
+2245 QAWRDLSGMF

-2285 NPYGYDMKGYA
+2285 NPYGYGMKEYA
-2296 SDLAMR
+2296 ADLAMR
-2302 LYGEYMAMPE
+2302 LYGEYMALPE

-2338 REQAKAKYERLR
+2338 REQAKAKYEKLR

-2457 ISEMPLDKLKELNNI
+2457 ISDMPLDKLKELNNI

-2530 SGFFISGNVKPI
+2530 SGFFNSGNVKPI

-2571 AIREEYAQIKD
+2571 TIRGEYAQIKD
-2582 KYRYKEWADKSGDL
+2582 KYHYKEWADKAGDL
-2596 LTIQTKGGSNVSI
+2596 LTVQTKGGGNVSI

-2624 KLIGTQHLTK
+2624 QLIGTQHLTK

-2639 NKDVVQK
+2639 NKDIVQK

-2696 LGNEVTMLM
+2696 LGNEVTMQM

-2711 AESYYIPIM
+2711 SEGYYIPIM
-2720 SAQQFI
+2720 SAHQFI
-2726 ETAFN
+2726 DTAFN
-2731 GRVSEAMTWMN
+2731 GRVSDAMSWMN

-2786 AKVYNYKQRGEDGG
+2786 AKVYNYKQRSEDGG

-2847 FRRNAISGKLS
+2847 FRRNAVAGKLS
-2858 VAIQQPSAIVRAT
+2858 VAIQQPSAIIRAT
-2871 ALVDPKYFFGHVSKN
+2871 ALVDPKYFFGHVGKN

-2918 ADNNKLNFRNVR
+2918 ADNDKLNFRNVR
-2930 DAVAGWAPQK
+2930 DAVAGWLPQK

-2945 WCRIWKACENEIA
+2945 WCRIWKACENEVA

-3019 NMYWYALKHMDEK
+3019 NMYWYALKHMNEK
-3032 GGKARLLRTAASI
+3032 GGKARLLRAAASI

-3051 NAILKSVITAIRD
+3051 NAMLKSVITAIRD

-3074 YVEALVG
+3074 YVEALAG

-3090 VPYIGE
+3090 VPHIGE

-3114 EVLSMLQGY
+3114 EVMSMLQGY

-3179 VKEAYKAISGN
+3179 FKEAYKAISGN
-3190 EPELSGNIM
+3190 EPELSGNIL

-3303 DTSIED
+3303 DTSIENN
-3309 GTETLAAKYFEYAKP
+3309 TEKLAEMYFEHAKP
-3324 ANIDKT
+3324 ANIDKAV
-3330 LFYDVYKFNG
+3330 FYDVYKF
-3340 SAKADKDK
+3340 
-3348 NGNSIRNSKRDK
+3348 ISKQGTK
-3360 VADYIN
+3360 KEEAMAYIN
-3366 KQRLTKAQKDAL
+3366 KQNLTKAQKDAL
-3378 WLACG
+3378 YLCKYA
-3383 YKESTLDE
+3383 ESKIDE

>member
-1 MAKLNNTK
+1 MAKLNKTK

-51 NEISTIPRTYESQR
+51 DEISTIPRTYEFQR
-65 YSRSTP
+65 YSRPTP

-78 NQSPTLTTEDYRNA
+78 NQTPALTTEDYRNPNWRPQMNGSVEEAPQPRIYPEIKVDKNSAGYKKYGDKWTRALTLSAVSELNKDEKREAAEILKQLQSDYTVVDQTDVFFSPDMPSDMWKTYIDLYNKSNAGAGITAGFMGAFGAPGLLDKGLELASGMLGEEYTPGSVKEQFSRIGSAHPNAYLAGNVAGSLASMLAAGEAVGAGLGTISGFGKLPKLLQGAIRSGATMGLSEAVSAA
-92 ANAYVTNS
+92 ANMPTKREWDISEANK
-100 RRQRPQPPQ
+100 
-109 SRNPRSSYY
+109 
-118 NPNWQKELTERRQAE
+118 KEFLASFPGGGIDYTPKDYSFWGQAGDVLRKTGIRTVGGFAGGLIGGAVGELGKAVLVKHGLQTPFAEVMRQAVSGT
-133 KASVQMGKDKLAA
+133 AFSAA
-146 ERKQRLQ
+146 DIGSTYFLLPKEERP
-153 ERDNEIA
+153 NPTEIA
-160 GYGKYFSASD
+160 QQVATAFLFSVLEGSISTISTTKQNRAKLENAVAQMRSEYSSMLEGKSPEEQIAALRNITELNKNIRSAISQNYYAGQQD
-170 FKSGVAV
+170 AINDILQALDAVDEAIGLIQRGITSGSS
-177 GQHKYEAANKRERES
+177 GS
-192 TPGFWD
+192 TPA
-198 IFNGAM
+198 NA
-204 GSGDAIITSKQAEDF
+204 TS
-219 QRADTIASVDAMT
+219 
-232 DDERD
+232 
-237 IYYYLLG
+237 
-244 TRGDSEAEKFRSL
+244 
-257 LQESLNYRIG
+257 
-267 TKEAGLNK
+267 
-275 KVGTAGILPFVAGV
+275 P
-289 DNAFA
+289 
-294 GMTNAISGV
+294 
-303 FDGPMV
+303 V
-309 PTSPLQYEYKAWRE
+309 PTSPSPA
-323 GLNPVRGAIND
+323 
-334 VAYTG
+334 
-339 GNMLPS
+339 GNYPAPIGNS
-345 IAASAALGGLDVPSK
+345 TAPTNSSEAA
-360 LASALGAS
+360 
-368 TLGVSAGGNA
+368 
-378 YKEGRDSGYT
+378 
-388 HKQAL
+388 KQAL
-393 TYGTLVG
+393 AQAAAR
-400 ASEAGLQAVLG
+400 ASQAQPPEN
-411 GISSLGLGITE
+411 IRQ
-422 EAAGGAISRALG
+422 AASQA
-434 KVIKNT
+434 
-440 GVTDAIGRYIA
+440 
-451 NMGSEATEEY
+451 
-461 LQSLLEPVFK
+461 
-471 NVVAGEQNE
+471 
-480 FNPLDEEALYS
+480 
-491 GLMGALTAGLFEAPN
+491 
-506 LALDIGVARYA
+506 A
-517 EREFNAAL
+517 EN
-525 NSMQRES
+525 
-532 TAAQSVQEQ
+532 AAQS
-541 SPVDIQRKA
+541 
-550 AQGVAGNEVEPPA
+550 
-563 AVNRTP
+563 
-569 ANEDINRVAEAAAK
+569 
-583 AAQTQ
+583 
-588 PPTNIQE
+588 
-595 AAAQAA
+595 
-601 EKAAQRPLERQTSNN
+601 PLEKQTSNN
-616 AAAPAKTA
+616 TAAPAKTA

-682 AASFDANTANALV
+682 AASFDVDTANALV

-770 RPQAKAEYEAGVNR
+770 RPQARAEYEAGVNR
-784 EYSDQKLTSSQ
+784 EYSDRKLTSSQ

-816 DAIGTDGNSVTFSR
+816 DSIGTDGNSVTFSR

-897 FDEAKAEFEKMVQYQ
+897 FDEAKAEFENMVQYQ

-922 AVTEVVANTVPVIL
+922 AVTEVVANTVPAIL

-950 KSSGKVRA
+950 KSGSKVKA
-958 WFEQLI
+958 WFEKLI

-1003 YFEGMEGTKG
+1003 YFEGMEGTRG
-1013 KAANEDGKVSF
+1013 KAANGDGGARYSIQTTENGKQYVEADRNVISGDNPSEWARQVEDYINNEIRHGRDVTVYSANGVPLTITADTAGKATF
-1024 SPRLDPNFG
+1024 RNFVTLPDG
-1033 SSVDIE
+1033 SKRPMTDSEYSV
-1039 KNYRAVANMQP
+1039 KLRAESHIDELA
-1050 VAKVKG
+1050 
-1056 TEFAKGEVDLITQVS
+1056 QVS
-1071 NFFEEIGGEVI
+1071 RGTGTRKVDKKNHSFARDGFDYRKAYFKDHTGYYELLI
-1082 SPDLGRI
+1082 SVGKQGRI
-1089 ILDRNGVKD
+1089 NTVYNVGRIKEADFPTMGLKGPTRSKTETRNTASID
-1098 DIAHGI
+1098 
-1104 GRNKAAAFVAV
+1104 NV
-1115 PDVIKKGKILDV
+1115 P
-1127 QYNWK
+1127 Q
-1132 GRGYDTV
+1132 
-1139 IVAAPVVFSGQN
+1139 SS
-1151 AVEGVILR
+1151 E
-1159 KKSINDDFYL
+1159 
-1169 HEIKIEGVSTFKT
+1169 
-1182 GANKIGAPSADTPS
+1182 
-1196 VISIL
+1196 
-1201 QKVFDYKEKSDGN
+1201 N

-1252 FENNGYNGRRV
+1252 FENNGYNGRNV

-1299 SEEIQ
+1299 SEGIQ

-1352 KQVRF
+1352 RQVRF
-1357 SMKNAVE
+1357 SEKDTEQKAV
-1364 ESQQFKRWFGDWQNN
+1364 STFGTTYSW
-1379 PAKASKVVNADGTPK
+1379 
-1394 VMYRGGNETFNIF
+1394 NETGYLTPSGKQLDFSGKR
-1407 DRKKSKYSNLYG
+1407 DGAQAGYRSMDHRDVSELY
-1419 RGFYFTDSESH
+1419 
-1430 ARQYGDARAYYLDVK
+1430 DAEGV
-1445 HPVPM
+1445 
-1450 QERTITKK
+1450 
-1458 QMRNF
+1458 
-1463 LEAVAENEDYGL
+1463 
-1475 ENYGSGATVDSVLK
+1475 S
-1489 DVYGKND
+1489 
-1496 FAMLNDV
+1496 
-1503 NQTAIGDMVAA
+1503 
-1514 VELFNEVNGTDF
+1514 GTDAMIKFMSEGNIRISPEMGGINLQSMPTKAQF
-1526 DGLILD
+1526 DKLQSFVRKNGGEVTIDFDDANGNTLHSIEYPQGTGPVRINND
-1532 TETVVFNSN
+1532 IKRYYNEGKVPEISET
-1541 QIKSAT
+1541 Q
-1547 DNIGT
+1547 
-1552 FDPNNPDIR
+1552 R
-1561 FSMKDTVEETR
+1561 FS
-1572 DLIAVH
+1572 
-1578 NLKGAELEAD
+1578 
-1588 IELGGFPMPS
+1588 
-1598 IAITKPEL
+1598 
-1606 GHSEFGDI
+1606 
-1614 SLIFGKDTI
+1614 
-1623 DPKRSGNKVYNADA
+1623 
-1637 YTPTF
+1637 
-1642 PQIGYKPNEKS
+1642 
-1653 IKRLRDLYYKVY
+1653 
-1665 EKAGSDI
+1665 
-1672 AYPLYAFGVD
+1672 
-1682 DAGEAIARYGG
+1682 
-1693 SEQAIVKSF
+1693 
-1702 ADNTDMMQAYLV
+1702 
-1714 DQGKQPIETI
+1714 
-1724 QREVVTEIGE
+1724 
-1734 PEKERYDF
+1734 
-1742 ILNKLGKDAF
+1742 
-1752 EAMGTG
+1752 
-1758 KSRATWYEKYG
+1758 
-1769 ESYREALKQQLI
+1769 
-1781 DAGIDSEA
+1781 
-1789 AASVVADGFS
+1789 
-1799 RGDVLTD
+1799 
-1806 ALKVRSYMQNGP
+1806 
-1818 RMVRTQ
+1818 
-1824 PDIAATQ
+1824 
-1831 KAIKEAVNPSEYKAW
+1831 
-1846 LENTFSG
+1846 
-1853 IVSKKGIRNDKDTF
+1853 
-1867 TNSGNRRSFET
+1867 
-1878 LYWEFNLENIVKAM
+1878 
-1892 KSQDEKGA
+1892 
-1900 SGLGT
+1900 
-1905 KSIFGSSAREYESI
+1905 
-1919 ADIKAD
+1919 
-1925 SSRLQTLN
+1925 
-1933 EEQYAAIKETYSNRF
+1933 
-1948 REIVDTY
+1948 
-1955 AGNKDWWDA
+1955 
-1964 ANTLCEAVALRK
+1964 
-1976 TRTGIYNYLNQWP
+1976 
-1989 QVYKAS
+1989 
-1995 YDIVDSLISLTQD
+1995 
-2008 IAKMPTEYFEAKPQR
+2008 
-2023 AVSFDE
+2023 
-2029 VRAVIMPEGK
+2029 
-2039 YEDLQTA
+2039 
-2046 LESRGI
+2046 
-2052 PVETYNPDVEG
+2052 
-2063 ERLSKLNSEFTER
+2063 
-2076 FRFSRKDDVSVTSE
+2076 FSRKDDVSVTSE

-2285 NPYGYDMKGYA
+2285 NPYGYGMKEYA
-2296 SDLAMR
+2296 ADLAMR

-2457 ISEMPLDKLKELNNI
+2457 ISDMPLDKLKELNNI

-2518 KHPYAYKMASAV
+2518 KHPYAYKMASVV
-2530 SGFFISGNVKPI
+2530 SGFFNAGNIKPI

-2560 QASYKAALTAN
+2560 QASYKSALTAN
-2571 AIREEYAQIKD
+2571 TIRGEYAQIKD
-2582 KYRYKEWADKSGDL
+2582 KYHYKEWADKKGDL

-2696 LGNEVTMLM
+2696 LGNEVTMQM

-2720 SAQQFI
+2720 SARQFI

-2731 GRVSEAMTWMN
+2731 GRVSETMSWMN

-2786 AKVYNYKQRGEDGG
+2786 AKVYNYKQWGEDGG

-2821 KTFINDISGN
+2821 ENFINDISGN

-2836 RDSMA
+2836 RDSRV

-2847 FRRNAISGKLS
+2847 FRRNAVSGKLS

-2871 ALVDPKYFFGHVSKN
+2871 ALVDPKYFFGHVAKK

-2918 ADNNKLNFRNVR
+2918 ADNDKLNFRNAR
-2930 DAVAGWAPQK
+2930 DAVAGWLPQK

-2945 WCRIWKACENEIA
+2945 WCRIWKACENEVA
-2958 DTTAF
+2958 DTTAL

-2994 SEYMRSKSAGAKLF
+2994 SEYMRINSAGAKLF

-3019 NMYWYALKHMDEK
+3019 NMYWYALKHMNEK
-3032 GGKARLLRTAASI
+3032 GGKARLLRTVASI

-3051 NAILKSVITAIRD
+3051 NAVLKSIITAIRD

-3074 YVEALVG
+3074 YVEALAG

-3090 VPYIGE
+3090 FPYIGE

-3101 GELDTLGSLPLVN
+3101 GELDTLGSITFMNDIV
-3114 EVLSMLQGY
+3114 SMLQGY
-3123 TSSRSELKVIQDLI
+3123 TPSRSELKSIQDLI
-3137 NAAGDLDN
+3137 NATGYLDN

-3171 FIKDWLGV
+3171 AIRDWLGV

-3190 EPELSGNIM
+3190 EPELSGNIL

-3324 ANIDKT
+3324 TNIDKT

>member
-133 KASVQMGKDKLAA
+133 KDSIQMGKDKLAA

-153 ERDNEIA
+153 ERTDKATATMREAINA
-160 GYGKYFSASD
+160 ADFDQYVRLGKSKAAEAESKFNATFRSPQDAAIRRGEAYSNRAMSATEMLD
-170 FKSGVAV
+170 WMGD
-177 GQHKYEAANKRERES
+177 YEKG
-192 TPGFWD
+192 T
-198 IFNGAM
+198 
-204 GSGDAIITSKQAEDF
+204 
-219 QRADTIASVDAMT
+219 
-232 DDERD
+232 
-237 IYYYLLG
+237 YYYLLG
-244 TRGDSEAEKFRSL
+244 KDEAKANAFLDLLGDSLNARRGQHLSAYMDSRGLIGKAGSALAGGLSSAASGMSNAASAVFNGEARPTTSNEYASQIVRENIDS
-257 LQESLNYRIG
+257 
-267 TKEAGLNK
+267 
-275 KVGTAGILPFVAGV
+275 KVGRAL
-289 DNAFA
+289 
-294 GMTNAISGV
+294 
-303 FDGPMV
+303 
-309 PTSPLQYEYKAWRE
+309 Y
-323 GLNPVRGAIND
+323 D
-334 VAYTG
+334 VGYTG
-339 GNMLPS
+339 ANMLPS
-345 IAASAALGGLDVPSK
+345 IGVSL
-360 LASALGAS
+360 LASGLGAAPKIASLLGSS
-368 TLGVSAGGNA
+368 TLGISAGGNA
-378 YKEGRDSGYT
+378 YKGGRDMGYT
-388 HKQAL
+388 HGQSLA
-393 TYGTLVG
+393 YGALVG

-411 GISSLGLGITE
+411 GISNLGLGITE

-491 GLMGALTAGLFEAPN
+491 GLMGALTAGLFESPR
-506 LALDIGVARYA
+506 LALNVRGAILA

-525 NSMQRES
+525 NSMQQEN
-532 TAAQSVQEQ
+532 TAVQEQ

-550 AQGVAGNEVEPPA
+550 AKGVAGNEVEPSA
-563 AVNRTP
+563 AANRTP
-569 ANEDINRVAEAAAK
+569 ANEDINRVTEAAAK

-588 PPTNIQE
+588 PPTNMQE

-601 EKAAQRPLERQTSNN
+601 EKAVQNPLERQTSNN

-682 AASFDANTANALV
+682 AASFDADTANALV

-709 GFNSVYL
+709 GFDSVYL

-784 EYSDQKLTSSQ
+784 EYSDRKLTSSQ

-950 KSSGKVRA
+950 KSGSKVKA
-958 WFEQLI
+958 WFEKLI

-1013 KAANEDGKVSF
+1013 KASNT
-1024 SPRLDPNFG
+1024 
-1033 SSVDIE
+1033 E
-1039 KNYRAVANMQP
+1039 K
-1050 VAKVKG
+1050 
-1056 TEFAKGEVDLITQVS
+1056 T
-1071 NFFEEIGGEVI
+1071 
-1082 SPDLGRI
+1082 
-1089 ILDRNGVKD
+1089 
-1098 DIAHGI
+1098 
-1104 GRNKAAAFVAV
+1104 
-1115 PDVIKKGKILDV
+1115 
-1127 QYNWK
+1127 
-1132 GRGYDTV
+1132 
-1139 IVAAPVVFSGQN
+1139 
-1151 AVEGVILR
+1151 
-1159 KKSINDDFYL
+1159 
-1169 HEIKIEGVSTFKT
+1169 
-1182 GANKIGAPSADTPS
+1182 
-1196 VISIL
+1196 
-1201 QKVFDYKEKSDGN
+1201 DGN
-1214 VKLSAK
+1214 VKRSAK
-1220 DSGADI
+1220 DINADI

-1340 ELNFENLGKPLD
+1340 ELNFENVGKPLD

-1357 SMKNAVE
+1357 SMKNAVT

-1379 PAKASKVVNADGTPK
+1379 PAKASKVVNEDGTPK
-1394 VMYRGGNETFNIF
+1394 VMYHGTSNGGFHIFNTYGGNFGLFGIG
-1407 DRKKSKYSNLYG
+1407 S
-1419 RGFYFTDSESH
+1419 YFTDN
-1430 ARQYGDARAYYLDVK
+1430 LDVAQSYTQK
-1445 HPVPM
+1445 GKGNNPQVYSVYLN
-1450 QERTITKK
+1450 I
-1458 QMRNF
+1458 RNPIDMD
-1463 LEAVAENEDYGL
+1463 AVANISEWKKTVMDASDYFNGCKTNEDCFKALKEYCEDEMMYKAEAEEYISDVIQAMGYDGITHIGGGRY
-1475 ENYGSGATVDSVLK
+1475 NKKDATKHRVFIV
-1489 DVYGKND
+1489 
-1496 FAMLNDV
+1496 
-1503 NQTAIGDMVAA
+1503 
-1514 VELFNEVNGTDF
+1514 F
-1526 DGLILD
+1526 DNAQ
-1532 TETVVFNSN
+1532 V
-1541 QIKSAT
+1541 KSAT
-1547 DNIGT
+1547 DNVGT

-1561 FSMKDTVEETR
+1561 FSEKDTEQKAVSTFGTTYSWNETGYLTPSGKQLDFSGKR
-1572 DLIAVH
+1572 DGAQAGYRSMDHRDVSELYDAEGVGGTDAMIKFMNEGNIRISPEMGGI
-1578 NLKGAELEAD
+1578 NLQSMPTKAQFDKLQSFVRKN
-1588 IELGGFPMPS
+1588 GG
-1598 IAITKPEL
+1598 EV
-1606 GHSEFGDI
+1606 
-1614 SLIFGKDTI
+1614 TI
-1623 DPKRSGNKVYNADA
+1623 DFDDANGNTLHSIEY
-1637 YTPTF
+1637 
-1642 PQIGYKPNEKS
+1642 PQGTGPVRINND
-1653 IKRLRDLYYKVY
+1653 IKRYY
-1665 EKAGSDI
+1665 
-1672 AYPLYAFGVD
+1672 
-1682 DAGEAIARYGG
+1682 
-1693 SEQAIVKSF
+1693 
-1702 ADNTDMMQAYLV
+1702 N
-1714 DQGKQPIETI
+1714 
-1724 QREVVTEIGE
+1724 
-1734 PEKERYDF
+1734 
-1742 ILNKLGKDAF
+1742 
-1752 EAMGTG
+1752 
-1758 KSRATWYEKYG
+1758 
-1769 ESYREALKQQLI
+1769 
-1781 DAGIDSEA
+1781 
-1789 AASVVADGFS
+1789 
-1799 RGDVLTD
+1799 
-1806 ALKVRSYMQNGP
+1806 
-1818 RMVRTQ
+1818 
-1824 PDIAATQ
+1824 
-1831 KAIKEAVNPSEYKAW
+1831 
-1846 LENTFSG
+1846 
-1853 IVSKKGIRNDKDTF
+1853 
-1867 TNSGNRRSFET
+1867 
-1878 LYWEFNLENIVKAM
+1878 
-1892 KSQDEKGA
+1892 
-1900 SGLGT
+1900 
-1905 KSIFGSSAREYESI
+1905 
-1919 ADIKAD
+1919 
-1925 SSRLQTLN
+1925 
-1933 EEQYAAIKETYSNRF
+1933 
-1948 REIVDTY
+1948 
-1955 AGNKDWWDA
+1955 
-1964 ANTLCEAVALRK
+1964 
-1976 TRTGIYNYLNQWP
+1976 
-1989 QVYKAS
+1989 
-1995 YDIVDSLISLTQD
+1995 
-2008 IAKMPTEYFEAKPQR
+2008 
-2023 AVSFDE
+2023 
-2029 VRAVIMPEGK
+2029 EGK
-2039 YEDLQTA
+2039 VPEI
-2046 LESRGI
+2046 S
-2052 PVETYNPDVEG
+2052 ETQ
-2063 ERLSKLNSEFTER
+2063 R
-2076 FRFSRKDDVSVTSE
+2076 FSFSRKDDVSVTPE

-2177 NVLDQSSKRNT
+2177 NVLDQSAKRNT

-2245 QAWRDLSSMF
+2245 QAWRDLSGMF

-2285 NPYGYDMKGYA
+2285 NPYGYGMKEYA
-2296 SDLAMR
+2296 ADLAMR
-2302 LYGEYMAMPE
+2302 LYGEYMALPE

-2338 REQAKAKYERLR
+2338 REQAKAKYEKLR

-2530 SGFFISGNVKPI
+2530 SGFFNSGNVKPI

-2560 QASYKAALTAN
+2560 QASYKSALTAN

-2582 KYRYKEWADKSGDL
+2582 KYHYKEWADKSGDL

-2639 NKDVVQK
+2639 NKDIVQK

-2696 LGNEVTMLM
+2696 LGNEVTMQM

-2731 GRVSEAMTWMN
+2731 GRVPEAMSWMN

-2871 ALVDPKYFFGHVSKN
+2871 ALVDPKYFFGHVDKN

-2918 ADNNKLNFRNVR
+2918 TDNDKPNFRNVR
-2930 DAVAGWAPQK
+2930 DAVAGWLPQK

-2945 WCRIWKACENEIA
+2945 WCRIWKACENEVA
-2958 DTTAF
+2958 DTTAL

-3051 NAILKSVITAIRD
+3051 NAMLKSVITAIRD

-3074 YVEALVG
+3074 YVEALAG
-3081 NLVGTPLKK
+3081 NLVGTPLKE

-3096 YIYLG
+3096 HIYLG

-3179 VKEAYKAISGN
+3179 VREAYKAISGN
-3190 EPELSGNIM
+3190 EPELSGNIL

>member
-1 MAKLNNTK
+1 MSSNNKKKAVERSKREQISKQNESSYNKRLSEWMNKYSPESPNYEFKDTEIKKSNNPVYGEVEYTPKNTYYGGFTPNNT
-9 KSGKN
+9 N
-14 VADDKERLASEIAA
+14 A
-28 RYDPNSATYKYRDKT
+28 RGGSP
-43 PYQSLREK
+43 
-51 NEISTIPRTYESQR
+51 
-65 YSRSTP
+65 SR
-71 EGSAYRQ
+71 
-78 NQSPTLTTEDYRNA
+78 LTTEDYRNA
-92 ANAYVTNS
+92 ANAYIAN
-100 RRQRPQPPQ
+100 RQQ
-109 SRNPRSSYY
+109 SYVPKLARNY
-118 NPNWQKELTERRQAE
+118 NPNWRPQMNGSVEEAPQPRIYPEIEVDKNSAGYKKYGDKWTRALTLSAVSELNKDEKREAAEILKQLQSDYNVVDQTDVFFSPDMPSDMWKTYTDLYNKSNAGTGITAGFMDAFGASGLLDKGSELASGMLGEEYTPGSVKEQFSRIGSAHPNAYSAGNVAGSL
-133 KASVQMGKDKLAA
+133 ASMLAA
-146 ERKQRLQ
+146 
-153 ERDNEIA
+153 
-160 GYGKYFSASD
+160 G
-170 FKSGVAV
+170 
-177 GQHKYEAANKRERES
+177 EAA
-192 TPGFWD
+192 G
-198 IFNGAM
+198 
-204 GSGDAIITSKQAEDF
+204 
-219 QRADTIASVDAMT
+219 
-232 DDERD
+232 
-237 IYYYLLG
+237 
-244 TRGDSEAEKFRSL
+244 
-257 LQESLNYRIG
+257 
-267 TKEAGLNK
+267 AGL
-275 KVGTAGILPFVAGV
+275 G
-289 DNAFA
+289 
-294 GMTNAISGV
+294 AISG
-303 FDGPMV
+303 FGKLPKL
-309 PTSPLQYEYKAWRE
+309 LQ
-323 GLNPVRGAIND
+323 GAIRSGATMGLSEALSGAANMPTRREWDISEANKKEFLASFPDGGIDYTPKDYSFLGQAGD
-334 VAYTG
+334 VLRKTG
-339 GNMLPS
+339 IRTVGGF
-345 IAASAALGGLDVPSK
+345 AGGL
-360 LASALGAS
+360 
-368 TLGVSAGGNA
+368 
-378 YKEGRDSGYT
+378 
-388 HKQAL
+388 
-393 TYGTLVG
+393 
-400 ASEAGLQAVLG
+400 
-411 GISSLGLGITE
+411 
-422 EAAGGAISRALG
+422 AGGAIGELG
-434 KVIKNT
+434 KAVLVKHELQTPFAEVMRQAVSGTAFSAADIGSTYFLLPEEERPNSTEMAQQVATAFLFSVLEGSISTISTTMQNKAKLENAVAQMQSEYSSMLNGKSPEEQIAALRNITELNKNIRSSISQNYYA
-440 GVTDAIGRYIA
+440 GQQDAINDILQTLDAVDEAIGLIQRGITSGSSGSTPA
-451 NMGSEATEEY
+451 NATSPVSTSPSPAGNYPAPIGNSTAPTNSSEAAK
-461 LQSLLEPVFK
+461 Q
-471 NVVAGEQNE
+471 
-480 FNPLDEEALYS
+480 ALAQAAARAS
-491 GLMGALTAGLFEAPN
+491 QAQHPE
-506 LALDIGVARYA
+506 DIRQAASQAA
-517 EREFNAAL
+517 EN
-525 NSMQRES
+525 
-532 TAAQSVQEQ
+532 AAQS
-541 SPVDIQRKA
+541 
-550 AQGVAGNEVEPPA
+550 
-563 AVNRTP
+563 
-569 ANEDINRVAEAAAK
+569 
-583 AAQTQ
+583 
-588 PPTNIQE
+588 
-595 AAAQAA
+595 
-601 EKAAQRPLERQTSNN
+601 PLKKHTSNN

-639 NAVSVGSIVDTD
+639 NAVSVVSIVDTD

-659 DGTTAQLSDVDF
+659 DGTTAQLSNVDF

-682 AASFDANTANALV
+682 AASFDADTANALV

-744 AAFRAGQAAYQSS
+744 AAFRAGQAAYQSA

-770 RPQAKAEYEAGVNR
+770 RPQAKAEYKAGVNR

-816 DAIGTDGNSVTFSR
+816 DAIGTDGNSVTFGR

-922 AVTEVVANTVPVIL
+922 AVTEVVANTVPVTL

-950 KSSGKVRA
+950 KSGSKVKA
-958 WFEQLI
+958 WFEKLI

-1013 KAANEDGKVSF
+1013 KASNT
-1024 SPRLDPNFG
+1024 
-1033 SSVDIE
+1033 E
-1039 KNYRAVANMQP
+1039 K
-1050 VAKVKG
+1050 
-1056 TEFAKGEVDLITQVS
+1056 T
-1071 NFFEEIGGEVI
+1071 
-1082 SPDLGRI
+1082 
-1089 ILDRNGVKD
+1089 
-1098 DIAHGI
+1098 
-1104 GRNKAAAFVAV
+1104 
-1115 PDVIKKGKILDV
+1115 
-1127 QYNWK
+1127 
-1132 GRGYDTV
+1132 
-1139 IVAAPVVFSGQN
+1139 
-1151 AVEGVILR
+1151 
-1159 KKSINDDFYL
+1159 
-1169 HEIKIEGVSTFKT
+1169 
-1182 GANKIGAPSADTPS
+1182 
-1196 VISIL
+1196 
-1201 QKVFDYKEKSDGN
+1201 DGN
-1214 VKLSAK
+1214 VKRSAK
-1220 DSGADI
+1220 DISADI
-1226 REVNPME
+1226 REINPME
-1233 ITPPNRVTSSSK
+1233 ITPLNRVTSSSK

-1252 FENNGYNGRRV
+1252 FENNGYNGRNV

-1357 SMKNAVE
+1357 SEKDTEQKAV
-1364 ESQQFKRWFGDWQNN
+1364 STFGTTYSW
-1379 PAKASKVVNADGTPK
+1379 
-1394 VMYRGGNETFNIF
+1394 NETGYLTPSGKQLDFSGKR
-1407 DRKKSKYSNLYG
+1407 DGAQAGYRSMDHRDVSELY
-1419 RGFYFTDSESH
+1419 
-1430 ARQYGDARAYYLDVK
+1430 DAEGV
-1445 HPVPM
+1445 
-1450 QERTITKK
+1450 
-1458 QMRNF
+1458 
-1463 LEAVAENEDYGL
+1463 G
-1475 ENYGSGATVDSVLK
+1475 
-1489 DVYGKND
+1489 
-1496 FAMLNDV
+1496 
-1503 NQTAIGDMVAA
+1503 
-1514 VELFNEVNGTDF
+1514 GTDAMIKFMNEGNIRISPEMGGINLQSMPTKAQF
-1526 DGLILD
+1526 DKLQSFVRKNGGEVTIDFDDANGNTLHSIEYPQGTGPVRINND
-1532 TETVVFNSN
+1532 IKRYYNEGKVPEISET
-1541 QIKSAT
+1541 Q
-1547 DNIGT
+1547 
-1552 FDPNNPDIR
+1552 R
-1561 FSMKDTVEETR
+1561 FS
-1572 DLIAVH
+1572 
-1578 NLKGAELEAD
+1578 
-1588 IELGGFPMPS
+1588 
-1598 IAITKPEL
+1598 
-1606 GHSEFGDI
+1606 
-1614 SLIFGKDTI
+1614 
-1623 DPKRSGNKVYNADA
+1623 
-1637 YTPTF
+1637 
-1642 PQIGYKPNEKS
+1642 
-1653 IKRLRDLYYKVY
+1653 
-1665 EKAGSDI
+1665 
-1672 AYPLYAFGVD
+1672 
-1682 DAGEAIARYGG
+1682 
-1693 SEQAIVKSF
+1693 
-1702 ADNTDMMQAYLV
+1702 
-1714 DQGKQPIETI
+1714 
-1724 QREVVTEIGE
+1724 
-1734 PEKERYDF
+1734 
-1742 ILNKLGKDAF
+1742 
-1752 EAMGTG
+1752 
-1758 KSRATWYEKYG
+1758 
-1769 ESYREALKQQLI
+1769 
-1781 DAGIDSEA
+1781 
-1789 AASVVADGFS
+1789 
-1799 RGDVLTD
+1799 
-1806 ALKVRSYMQNGP
+1806 
-1818 RMVRTQ
+1818 
-1824 PDIAATQ
+1824 
-1831 KAIKEAVNPSEYKAW
+1831 
-1846 LENTFSG
+1846 
-1853 IVSKKGIRNDKDTF
+1853 
-1867 TNSGNRRSFET
+1867 
-1878 LYWEFNLENIVKAM
+1878 
-1892 KSQDEKGA
+1892 
-1900 SGLGT
+1900 
-1905 KSIFGSSAREYESI
+1905 
-1919 ADIKAD
+1919 
-1925 SSRLQTLN
+1925 
-1933 EEQYAAIKETYSNRF
+1933 
-1948 REIVDTY
+1948 
-1955 AGNKDWWDA
+1955 
-1964 ANTLCEAVALRK
+1964 
-1976 TRTGIYNYLNQWP
+1976 
-1989 QVYKAS
+1989 
-1995 YDIVDSLISLTQD
+1995 
-2008 IAKMPTEYFEAKPQR
+2008 
-2023 AVSFDE
+2023 
-2029 VRAVIMPEGK
+2029 
-2039 YEDLQTA
+2039 
-2046 LESRGI
+2046 
-2052 PVETYNPDVEG
+2052 
-2063 ERLSKLNSEFTER
+2063 
-2076 FRFSRKDDVSVTSE
+2076 FSRKDDVSVTPE

-2098 NDKLKQA
+2098 NDKLQQA

-2134 KEYSSKMDKAE
+2134 REYSSKMDKAE

-2212 LAEVQSAFGSYTEFR
+2212 LAEVQNAFGSYTEFR
-2227 RELYNK
+2227 RGLYNK
-2233 AKFSKTEGISLE
+2233 AKFSKTDGISLE
-2245 QAWRDLSSMF
+2245 QAWRDLSGMF
-2255 PDTFDP
+2255 PDTFGP

-2285 NPYGYDMKGYA
+2285 NPYGYGMKEYA
-2296 SDLAMR
+2296 ADLAMR
-2302 LYGEYMAMPE
+2302 LYGEYMALPE

-2338 REQAKAKYERLR
+2338 REQAKAKYEKLR

-2447 LLDSASKYNN
+2447 LLDGASKYNN
-2457 ISEMPLDKLKELNNI
+2457 ISDMPLDKLKELNNI

-2500 NIIKT
+2500 NIIKA

-2510 PKAREFMR
+2510 PKVREFMR

-2530 SGFFISGNVKPI
+2530 SGFFNSGNVKPI

-2560 QASYKAALTAN
+2560 QASYKAALLAN
-2571 AIREEYAQIKD
+2571 TIRGEYAQIKD
-2582 KYRYKEWADKSGDL
+2582 KHHYKEWADKNGDL

-2660 KPLSEETIA
+2660 KPLSEETIT

-2720 SAQQFI
+2720 SAHQFI
-2726 ETAFN
+2726 DTAFN
-2731 GRVSEAMTWMN
+2731 GRVSDAMSWMN

-2750 AGARN
+2750 AGAGN

-2800 ANTYIRA
+2800 PNTYIRA

-2841 SKMISA
+2841 SKMIST
-2847 FRRNAISGKLS
+2847 FRRNAVSGKLS

-2871 ALVDPKYFFGHVSKN
+2871 ALVDPKYFFGHVDKN

-2918 ADNNKLNFRNVR
+2918 ADNDKFNFRNAR
-2930 DAVAGWAPQK
+2930 DAVAGWLPQK

-2945 WCRIWKACENEIA
+2945 WCRIWKACENEVA
-2958 DTTAF
+2958 DTTAL
-2963 ERGSEEFY
+2963 ERGSEDFY

-3019 NMYWYALKHMDEK
+3019 NMYWYALKHMNEK
-3032 GGKARLLRTAASI
+3032 GGKARLLRTAAFV

-3051 NAILKSVITAIRD
+3051 NAMLKSVITAIRD

-3074 YVEALVG
+3074 YVEALAS

-3145 EKKGLDER
+3145 ENKGLDER

-3179 VKEAYKAISGN
+3179 IKESYKAISGN
-3190 EPELSGNIM
+3190 EPEFSGNIM

-3228 RLDKQFKTMVER
+3228 RLEKQFKTMVLR
-3240 DTTTDPTKK
+3240 STADDPMKN

-3254 RAAVRQYFDAGE
+3254 RDAVRQYFDAHE
-3266 VKAGDAKR
+3266 VNAGNAKR
-3274 ILVRCGY
+3274 ILVKCGY
-3281 KMDDAEAMITKWDFW
+3281 GMDDAENLIVKWDFW
-3296 RDYPEAH
+3296 RDFPVDH
-3303 DTSIED
+3303 DKSIENN
-3309 GTETLAAKYFEYAKP
+3309 TEKLAAKYFELAEP
-3324 ANIDKT
+3324 VGVDKAV
-3330 LFYDVYKFNG
+3330 FYDIYKFNG
-3340 SAKADKDK
+3340 AASADKDK
-3348 NGNSIRNSKRDK
+3348 NGKSIQNSKRDK

-3366 KQRLTKAQKDAL
+3366 KQSLTKAQKDAMY
-3378 WLACG
+3378 LACG
-3383 YKESTLDE
+3383 YAKSSLDE

>member
-1 MAKLNNTK
+1 MASYNK
-9 KSGKN
+9 KQ
-14 VADDKERLASEIAA
+14 DFEQWLSEH
-28 RYDPNSATYKYRDKT
+28 DPDSKKYKYRDKSA
-43 PYQSLREK
+43 YSYIREQK
-51 NEISTIPRTYESQR
+51 ETASIPRTREVERAYAENPAGWENSKNMQ
-65 YSRSTP
+65 
-71 EGSAYRQ
+71 SASVVPRA
-78 NQSPTLTTEDYRNA
+78 EDYRA
-92 ANAYVTNS
+92 AAYAYS
-100 RRQRPQPPQ
+100 ARGRQQKPIAT

-118 NPNWQKELTERRQAE
+118 NPNWQKEINEREAQKRQAAQVAADNRAAEHTARIQQRSNAITSIMQRYASAPDFESGIEKGKALYSNTQGQSGEKTPSFMDIYSGALNPGSISPKTARGLVKQGERRQ
-133 KASVQMGKDKLAA
+133 L
-146 ERKQRLQ
+146 
-153 ERDNEIA
+153 
-160 GYGKYFSASD
+160 
-170 FKSGVAV
+170 
-177 GQHKYEAANKRERES
+177 
-192 TPGFWD
+192 
-198 IFNGAM
+198 
-204 GSGDAIITSKQAEDF
+204 
-219 QRADTIASVDAMT
+219 DAMSE
-232 DDERD
+232 DEKN

-244 TRGDSEAEKFRSL
+244 TKGDAAANEFKSL
-257 LQESLNYRIG
+257 LDDELNRRIG
-267 TKEAGLNK
+267 TAQAEQAEIL
-275 KVGTAGILPFVAGV
+275 GTAGVLPFVAGV
-289 DNAFA
+289 ESSYA
-294 GMTNAISGV
+294 GAAQALLAALGSEKT
-303 FDGPMV
+303 V
-309 PTSPLQYEYKAWRE
+309 PRSPYQYAYQAWRE
-323 GLNPVRGAIND
+323 RIAQQENNKIGLRGIAND
-334 VAYTG
+334 LGYTV
-339 GNMLPS
+339 GNMLPGMEL
-345 IAASAALGGLDVPSK
+345 SAAMGGLGAPSK
-360 LASALGAS
+360 LASALGS
-368 TLGVSAGGNA
+368 GSIGLSSGGNA
-378 YKEGRDSGYT
+378 YREGRDMGYSHNEAIT
-388 HKQAL
+388 YGAL
-393 TYGTLVG
+393 TG
-400 ASEAGLQAVLG
+400 ASEAGLQYLLG
-411 GISSLGLGITE
+411 GVSKLG
-422 EAAGGAISRALG
+422 AGVTSG
-434 KVIKNT
+434 KVANVVSKALDKVVKNKAVADT
-440 GVTDAIGRYIA
+440 VARYVA
-451 NMGSEATEEY
+451 DMGSEATEEY
-461 LQSLLEPVFK
+461 LQSVLEPVFR
-471 NVVAGEQNE
+471 NIAAGEN
-480 FNPLDEEALYS
+480 NDIDLLSDEALYS
-491 GLMGALTAGLFEAPN
+491 AMMGALTAGLFNAPEMASGINNARSTAVAEHLEPSNAQLKYFTPEEASDPRKSRSRMGAYAKEFGDVLN
-506 LALDIGVARYA
+506 STSPDPARMREMQDIVSEYNTLRAMNRVDAIEQAATQAAARASQARPPENIRQAASQAAENAAQSAIKPETKNNTTHTAKEPTTGVATN
-517 EREFNAAL
+517 E
-525 NSMQRES
+525 
-532 TAAQSVQEQ
+532 TAAQPEANQETDKAKIAATALDNITKAGAMNTPYGAVADAYKEMV
-541 SPVDIQRKA
+541 STGVITPRELSDAYATGLAEYNKSHADTTGDNEYATKIANALSTLNKYVDNDIKYTIR
-550 AQGVAGNEVEPPA
+550 GNDNWGYTA
-563 AVNRTP
+563 AVTRIRDNNGGVPIKNARDTLFIMSGLRTRQDAVDALVGASQNLAP
-569 ANEDINRVAEAAAK
+569 VGTTQETVSPTEAPKVERKPPNDAMIQMQESNGREQAK
-583 AAQTQ
+583 
-588 PPTNIQE
+588 
-595 AAAQAA
+595 
-601 EKAAQRPLERQTSNN
+601 KAGV
-616 AAAPAKTA
+616 PAKTA
-624 QNGVATRHTATTSNG
+624 QSGVATRHTATTSNG
-639 NAVSVGSIVDTD
+639 NAVSVGSIVETD
-651 NGLNVRLS
+651 NGLYVRLS
-659 DGTTAQLSDVDF
+659 DGTTAQLPDVEF
-671 DDPNINVLYER
+671 DDPNINALYER
-682 AASFDANTANALV
+682 AADFDVDTANALV

-784 EYSDQKLTSSQ
+784 EYSDRKLTSSQ

-816 DAIGTDGNSVTFSR
+816 DAIGADGNSVTFSR

-861 ESIHEMEV
+861 ESVHEMEV

-912 IDKNGLSRSE
+912 MDKNGLNRSE
-922 AVTEVVANTVPVIL
+922 AVTEVVANTVPAIL

-1013 KAANEDGKVSF
+1013 KASNT
-1024 SPRLDPNFG
+1024 
-1033 SSVDIE
+1033 E
-1039 KNYRAVANMQP
+1039 K
-1050 VAKVKG
+1050 
-1056 TEFAKGEVDLITQVS
+1056 T
-1071 NFFEEIGGEVI
+1071 
-1082 SPDLGRI
+1082 
-1089 ILDRNGVKD
+1089 
-1098 DIAHGI
+1098 
-1104 GRNKAAAFVAV
+1104 
-1115 PDVIKKGKILDV
+1115 
-1127 QYNWK
+1127 
-1132 GRGYDTV
+1132 
-1139 IVAAPVVFSGQN
+1139 
-1151 AVEGVILR
+1151 
-1159 KKSINDDFYL
+1159 
-1169 HEIKIEGVSTFKT
+1169 
-1182 GANKIGAPSADTPS
+1182 
-1196 VISIL
+1196 
-1201 QKVFDYKEKSDGN
+1201 DGN
-1214 VKLSAK
+1214 VKRSTK
-1220 DSGADI
+1220 NINADI

-1252 FENNGYNGRRV
+1252 FENNGYNGRNV

-1323 EDGIIPKEARD
+1323 EDGIIPKEVRD

-1352 KQVRF
+1352 KQV
-1357 SMKNAVE
+1357 
-1364 ESQQFKRWFGDWQNN
+1364 
-1379 PAKASKVVNADGTPK
+1379 
-1394 VMYRGGNETFNIF
+1394 
-1407 DRKKSKYSNLYG
+1407 
-1419 RGFYFTDSESH
+1419 
-1430 ARQYGDARAYYLDVK
+1430 
-1445 HPVPM
+1445 
-1450 QERTITKK
+1450 
-1458 QMRNF
+1458 
-1463 LEAVAENEDYGL
+1463 
-1475 ENYGSGATVDSVLK
+1475 
-1489 DVYGKND
+1489 
-1496 FAMLNDV
+1496 
-1503 NQTAIGDMVAA
+1503 
-1514 VELFNEVNGTDF
+1514 
-1526 DGLILD
+1526 
-1532 TETVVFNSN
+1532 
-1541 QIKSAT
+1541 
-1547 DNIGT
+1547 
-1552 FDPNNPDIR
+1552 
-1561 FSMKDTVEETR
+1561 
-1572 DLIAVH
+1572 
-1578 NLKGAELEAD
+1578 
-1588 IELGGFPMPS
+1588 
-1598 IAITKPEL
+1598 
-1606 GHSEFGDI
+1606 
-1614 SLIFGKDTI
+1614 
-1623 DPKRSGNKVYNADA
+1623 
-1637 YTPTF
+1637 
-1642 PQIGYKPNEKS
+1642 
-1653 IKRLRDLYYKVY
+1653 
-1665 EKAGSDI
+1665 
-1672 AYPLYAFGVD
+1672 
-1682 DAGEAIARYGG
+1682 
-1693 SEQAIVKSF
+1693 
-1702 ADNTDMMQAYLV
+1702 
-1714 DQGKQPIETI
+1714 
-1724 QREVVTEIGE
+1724 
-1734 PEKERYDF
+1734 
-1742 ILNKLGKDAF
+1742 
-1752 EAMGTG
+1752 
-1758 KSRATWYEKYG
+1758 
-1769 ESYREALKQQLI
+1769 
-1781 DAGIDSEA
+1781 
-1789 AASVVADGFS
+1789 
-1799 RGDVLTD
+1799 
-1806 ALKVRSYMQNGP
+1806 
-1818 RMVRTQ
+1818 
-1824 PDIAATQ
+1824 
-1831 KAIKEAVNPSEYKAW
+1831 
-1846 LENTFSG
+1846 
-1853 IVSKKGIRNDKDTF
+1853 
-1867 TNSGNRRSFET
+1867 
-1878 LYWEFNLENIVKAM
+1878 
-1892 KSQDEKGA
+1892 
-1900 SGLGT
+1900 
-1905 KSIFGSSAREYESI
+1905 
-1919 ADIKAD
+1919 
-1925 SSRLQTLN
+1925 
-1933 EEQYAAIKETYSNRF
+1933 
-1948 REIVDTY
+1948 
-1955 AGNKDWWDA
+1955 
-1964 ANTLCEAVALRK
+1964 
-1976 TRTGIYNYLNQWP
+1976 
-1989 QVYKAS
+1989 
-1995 YDIVDSLISLTQD
+1995 
-2008 IAKMPTEYFEAKPQR
+2008 
-2023 AVSFDE
+2023 
-2029 VRAVIMPEGK
+2029 
-2039 YEDLQTA
+2039 
-2046 LESRGI
+2046 
-2052 PVETYNPDVEG
+2052 
-2063 ERLSKLNSEFTER
+2063 
-2076 FRFSRKDDVSVTSE
+2076 RFSRKDDVSVTSE

-2245 QAWRDLSSMF
+2245 QAWRALSGMF

-2285 NPYGYDMKGYA
+2285 NPYGYGMKEYA
-2296 SDLAMR
+2296 ADLAMR
-2302 LYGEYMAMPE
+2302 LYGEYMALPE

-2338 REQAKAKYERLR
+2338 REQAKAKYEKLR

-2457 ISEMPLDKLKELNNI
+2457 ISDMPLDKLKELNNI

-2530 SGFFISGNVKPI
+2530 SGFFNSGNVKPI

-2560 QASYKAALTAN
+2560 QASYKSALTAN
-2571 AIREEYAQIKD
+2571 TIREEYAQIKD
-2582 KYRYKEWADKSGDL
+2582 KYHYKEWADKKGDL
-2596 LTIQTKGGSNVSI
+2596 LTIQTNGGSNVSI

-2639 NKDVVQK
+2639 NKDIVQK

-2696 LGNEVTMLM
+2696 LGNEVTMQM

-2720 SAQQFI
+2720 SARQFI

-2731 GRVSEAMTWMN
+2731 GRVPEAMSWMN

-2847 FRRNAISGKLS
+2847 FRRNAVAGKLS

-2871 ALVDPKYFFGHVSKN
+2871 ALVDPKYFFGHVGKD

-2918 ADNNKLNFRNVR
+2918 ADNDKLNFRNVR
-2930 DAVAGWAPQK
+2930 DAVAGWLPQK

-3019 NMYWYALKHMDEK
+3019 NMYWYALKHMNEK

-3074 YVEALVG
+3074 YVEALAG

-3114 EVLSMLQGY
+3114 EVLSLLQGY

-3145 EKKGLDER
+3145 ENKGRDER
-3153 LLRMAKATSQ
+3153 WLRMAKATSQ

-3190 EPELSGNIM
+3190 EPELSGNIL

-3303 DTSIED
+3303 DTSVENN
-3309 GTETLAAKYFEYAKP
+3309 TEKLAEMYFEHAKP
-3324 ANIDKT
+3324 ANIDKAV
-3330 LFYDVYKFNG
+3330 FYDVYKFM
-3340 SAKADKDK
+3340 
-3348 NGNSIRNSKRDK
+3348 SKQGTK
-3360 VADYIN
+3360 KEEAMAYIN
-3366 KQRLTKAQKDAL
+3366 KQNLTKAQKDAL
-3378 WLACG
+3378 YLCKYA
-3383 YKESTLDE
+3383 ESKIDE

>member
-1 MAKLNNTK
+1 MAKINNTK

-14 VADDKERLASEIAA
+14 VADDKERLASAIAA

-100 RRQRPQPPQ
+100 RRQRPQAPQ

-133 KASVQMGKDKLAA
+133 KASVQMGMDKLAA

-153 ERDNEIA
+153 ERADKATATMREAINA
-160 GYGKYFSASD
+160 ADFDQYVRLGKSKAAEAESKFNATFRSPQDAAIRRGEAYSNRAMSATEMLD
-170 FKSGVAV
+170 WMGD
-177 GQHKYEAANKRERES
+177 YEKG
-192 TPGFWD
+192 T
-198 IFNGAM
+198 
-204 GSGDAIITSKQAEDF
+204 
-219 QRADTIASVDAMT
+219 
-232 DDERD
+232 
-237 IYYYLLG
+237 YYYLLG
-244 TRGDSEAEKFRSL
+244 KDEARANAFLDLLGDSLNARRGQHLSAYMDSRGLIGKAGSALAGGLSSAASGMSNAASSVFNGEARPTTSNEYASQIVRENIDS
-257 LQESLNYRIG
+257 
-267 TKEAGLNK
+267 
-275 KVGTAGILPFVAGV
+275 KVGRALYDAG
-289 DNAFA
+289 
-294 GMTNAISGV
+294 
-303 FDGPMV
+303 
-309 PTSPLQYEYKAWRE
+309 
-323 GLNPVRGAIND
+323 
-334 VAYTG
+334 YTG
-339 GNMLPS
+339 ANMLPS
-345 IAASAALGGLDVPSK
+345 IGVSLLAGGLGAAPK
-360 LASALGAS
+360 IASLLGPS
-368 TLGVSAGGNA
+368 TLGISAGGNA
-378 YKEGRDSGYT
+378 YKGGRDMGYT
-388 HKQAL
+388 HGQSLA
-393 TYGTLVG
+393 YGALVG

-434 KVIKNT
+434 RVIKNT

-491 GLMGALTAGLFEAPN
+491 GLMGALTAGLFESPR
-506 LALDIGVARYA
+506 LALNVRGARHA

-525 NSMQRES
+525 NSMQREN
-532 TAAQSVQEQ
+532 TAAQEQ

-595 AAAQAA
+595 AAAQAT
-601 EKAAQRPLERQTSNN
+601 EKAVQNPLERQTSNN

-639 NAVSVGSIVDTD
+639 NAVSVGSIVDTN

-682 AASFDANTANALV
+682 AASFDADTANALV

-709 GFNSVYL
+709 GFDSVYL

-784 EYSDQKLTSSQ
+784 EYSDRKLTSSQ

-861 ESIHEMEV
+861 ESVHEMEV

-912 IDKNGLSRSE
+912 MDKNGLNRSE
-922 AVTEVVANTVPVIL
+922 AVTEVVANTVPAIL

-1013 KAANEDGKVSF
+1013 KASNT
-1024 SPRLDPNFG
+1024 
-1033 SSVDIE
+1033 E
-1039 KNYRAVANMQP
+1039 K
-1050 VAKVKG
+1050 
-1056 TEFAKGEVDLITQVS
+1056 T
-1071 NFFEEIGGEVI
+1071 
-1082 SPDLGRI
+1082 
-1089 ILDRNGVKD
+1089 
-1098 DIAHGI
+1098 
-1104 GRNKAAAFVAV
+1104 
-1115 PDVIKKGKILDV
+1115 
-1127 QYNWK
+1127 
-1132 GRGYDTV
+1132 
-1139 IVAAPVVFSGQN
+1139 
-1151 AVEGVILR
+1151 
-1159 KKSINDDFYL
+1159 
-1169 HEIKIEGVSTFKT
+1169 
-1182 GANKIGAPSADTPS
+1182 
-1196 VISIL
+1196 
-1201 QKVFDYKEKSDGN
+1201 DGN
-1214 VKLSAK
+1214 VNRSAK
-1220 DSGADI
+1220 DINADI

-1323 EDGIIPKEARD
+1323 EDGIIPKEVRD

-1340 ELNFENLGKPLD
+1340 ELNFENVGKPLD

-1357 SMKNAVE
+1357 STKNAVT

-1379 PAKASKVVNADGTPK
+1379 PAKASKVVNEDGTPK
-1394 VMYRGGNETFNIF
+1394 VMYHGTSNGGFHIFNTYGGNFGLFGIG
-1407 DRKKSKYSNLYG
+1407 S
-1419 RGFYFTDSESH
+1419 YFTDN
-1430 ARQYGDARAYYLDVK
+1430 LDVAQSYTQK
-1445 HPVPM
+1445 GKGNNPQVYSVYLN
-1450 QERTITKK
+1450 I
-1458 QMRNF
+1458 RNPIDMD
-1463 LEAVAENEDYGL
+1463 AVANISEWKKTVMDASDYFNGCKTNEDCFKALKEYCEDEMMYKAEAEEYISDVIQAMGYDGITHIGGGRY
-1475 ENYGSGATVDSVLK
+1475 NKKDATKHRVFIV
-1489 DVYGKND
+1489 
-1496 FAMLNDV
+1496 
-1503 NQTAIGDMVAA
+1503 
-1514 VELFNEVNGTDF
+1514 F
-1526 DGLILD
+1526 DNAQ
-1532 TETVVFNSN
+1532 V
-1541 QIKSAT
+1541 KSAT
-1547 DNIGT
+1547 DNVGT

-1561 FSMKDTVEETR
+1561 FSEKDTEQKAVSTFGTTYSWNETGYLTPSGKQLDFSGKR
-1572 DLIAVH
+1572 DGAQAGYRSMDHRDVSELYDAEGVGGTDAMIKFMNEGNIRISPEMGGI
-1578 NLKGAELEAD
+1578 NLQSMPTKAQFDKLQSFVRKN
-1588 IELGGFPMPS
+1588 GG
-1598 IAITKPEL
+1598 EV
-1606 GHSEFGDI
+1606 
-1614 SLIFGKDTI
+1614 TI
-1623 DPKRSGNKVYNADA
+1623 DFDDANGNTLHSIEY
-1637 YTPTF
+1637 
-1642 PQIGYKPNEKS
+1642 PQGTGPVRINND
-1653 IKRLRDLYYKVY
+1653 IKRYY
-1665 EKAGSDI
+1665 
-1672 AYPLYAFGVD
+1672 
-1682 DAGEAIARYGG
+1682 
-1693 SEQAIVKSF
+1693 
-1702 ADNTDMMQAYLV
+1702 N
-1714 DQGKQPIETI
+1714 
-1724 QREVVTEIGE
+1724 
-1734 PEKERYDF
+1734 
-1742 ILNKLGKDAF
+1742 
-1752 EAMGTG
+1752 
-1758 KSRATWYEKYG
+1758 
-1769 ESYREALKQQLI
+1769 
-1781 DAGIDSEA
+1781 
-1789 AASVVADGFS
+1789 
-1799 RGDVLTD
+1799 
-1806 ALKVRSYMQNGP
+1806 
-1818 RMVRTQ
+1818 
-1824 PDIAATQ
+1824 
-1831 KAIKEAVNPSEYKAW
+1831 
-1846 LENTFSG
+1846 
-1853 IVSKKGIRNDKDTF
+1853 
-1867 TNSGNRRSFET
+1867 
-1878 LYWEFNLENIVKAM
+1878 
-1892 KSQDEKGA
+1892 
-1900 SGLGT
+1900 
-1905 KSIFGSSAREYESI
+1905 
-1919 ADIKAD
+1919 
-1925 SSRLQTLN
+1925 
-1933 EEQYAAIKETYSNRF
+1933 
-1948 REIVDTY
+1948 
-1955 AGNKDWWDA
+1955 
-1964 ANTLCEAVALRK
+1964 
-1976 TRTGIYNYLNQWP
+1976 
-1989 QVYKAS
+1989 
-1995 YDIVDSLISLTQD
+1995 
-2008 IAKMPTEYFEAKPQR
+2008 
-2023 AVSFDE
+2023 
-2029 VRAVIMPEGK
+2029 EGK
-2039 YEDLQTA
+2039 VPEI
-2046 LESRGI
+2046 S
-2052 PVETYNPDVEG
+2052 ETQ
-2063 ERLSKLNSEFTER
+2063 R
-2076 FRFSRKDDVSVTSE
+2076 FSFSRKDDVSVTPE

-2212 LAEVQSAFGSYTEFR
+2212 LAEVRSAFGSYTEFR

-2285 NPYGYDMKGYA
+2285 NPYGYGMKEYA
-2296 SDLAMR
+2296 ADLAMR

-2530 SGFFISGNVKPI
+2530 SGFFNSGNVKPI

-2560 QASYKAALTAN
+2560 QASYKSALTAN

-2582 KYRYKEWADKSGDL
+2582 KYHYKEWADKKGDV
-2596 LTIQTKGGSNVSI
+2596 LTIQTNGGSNVSI

-2696 LGNEVTMLM
+2696 LGNEVTMQM

-2731 GRVSEAMTWMN
+2731 GRVPEAMSWMN

-2786 AKVYNYKQRGEDGG
+2786 AKVYNYKQWGEYGG

-2918 ADNNKLNFRNVR
+2918 ADNDKPNFRNVR
-2930 DAVAGWAPQK
+2930 DAVAGWLPQK

-3051 NAILKSVITAIRD
+3051 NAMLKSVITAIRD

-3074 YVEALVG
+3074 YVEALSG
-3081 NLVGTPLKK
+3081 NLVGTQLKK

-3096 YIYLG
+3096 HIYLG

-3145 EKKGLDER
+3145 DKKGLDER

>member
-109 SRNPRSSYY
+109 SRNPRSSYF

-133 KASVQMGKDKLAA
+133 KASVQMGMDKLAA

-153 ERDNEIA
+153 ERTDKATATMREAINA
-160 GYGKYFSASD
+160 ADFDQYVRLGKSKAAEAESKFNTTFRSPQDAAIRRGEAYSNRAMSATEMLD
-170 FKSGVAV
+170 WMGD
-177 GQHKYEAANKRERES
+177 YEKG
-192 TPGFWD
+192 T
-198 IFNGAM
+198 
-204 GSGDAIITSKQAEDF
+204 
-219 QRADTIASVDAMT
+219 
-232 DDERD
+232 
-237 IYYYLLG
+237 YYYLLG
-244 TRGDSEAEKFRSL
+244 KDEAKANAFLDLLGDSLNARRGQHLSAYMDSRGLIGKAGSALAGGLSSAASGMSNAASAVFNGEARPTTSNEYASQIVRENIDS
-257 LQESLNYRIG
+257 
-267 TKEAGLNK
+267 
-275 KVGTAGILPFVAGV
+275 KVGRAL
-289 DNAFA
+289 
-294 GMTNAISGV
+294 
-303 FDGPMV
+303 
-309 PTSPLQYEYKAWRE
+309 Y
-323 GLNPVRGAIND
+323 D
-334 VAYTG
+334 VGYTG
-339 GNMLPS
+339 ANMLPS
-345 IAASAALGGLDVPSK
+345 IGVSL
-360 LASALGAS
+360 LASGLGAAPKIASLLGSS
-368 TLGVSAGGNA
+368 TLGISAGGNA

-393 TYGTLVG
+393 AYGTLVG
-400 ASEAGLQAVLG
+400 ASEAGLQSVLG

-434 KVIKNT
+434 RVIKNT
-440 GVTDAIGRYIA
+440 SVTDAIGRYIA

-491 GLMGALTAGLFEAPN
+491 GLMGALTAGLFESPR
-506 LALDIGVARYA
+506 LALNIRGSRHA

-525 NSMQRES
+525 NSMQREN
-532 TAAQSVQEQ
+532 TAAQEQ

-583 AAQTQ
+583 AVQTQ

-601 EKAAQRPLERQTSNN
+601 ENAAQRPLERQTSNN
-616 AAAPAKTA
+616 SATPAKTA
-624 QNGVATRHTATTSNG
+624 QNGVETRHTATTSNG

-659 DGTTAQLSDVDF
+659 DGTTARLSDVDF

-682 AASFDANTANALV
+682 AASFDADTANALV

-709 GFNSVYL
+709 GFDSVYL

-816 DAIGTDGNSVTFSR
+816 DSIGTDGNSVTFSR

-922 AVTEVVANTVPVIL
+922 AVTEVVANTVPAIL

-1013 KAANEDGKVSF
+1013 KASNT
-1024 SPRLDPNFG
+1024 
-1033 SSVDIE
+1033 E
-1039 KNYRAVANMQP
+1039 K
-1050 VAKVKG
+1050 
-1056 TEFAKGEVDLITQVS
+1056 T
-1071 NFFEEIGGEVI
+1071 
-1082 SPDLGRI
+1082 
-1089 ILDRNGVKD
+1089 
-1098 DIAHGI
+1098 
-1104 GRNKAAAFVAV
+1104 
-1115 PDVIKKGKILDV
+1115 
-1127 QYNWK
+1127 
-1132 GRGYDTV
+1132 
-1139 IVAAPVVFSGQN
+1139 
-1151 AVEGVILR
+1151 
-1159 KKSINDDFYL
+1159 
-1169 HEIKIEGVSTFKT
+1169 
-1182 GANKIGAPSADTPS
+1182 
-1196 VISIL
+1196 
-1201 QKVFDYKEKSDGN
+1201 DGN
-1214 VKLSAK
+1214 VKRSAK
-1220 DSGADI
+1220 DINADI

-1233 ITPPNRVTSSSK
+1233 ITPPNRVTSNSK

-1357 SMKNAVE
+1357 S
-1364 ESQQFKRWFGDWQNN
+1364 
-1379 PAKASKVVNADGTPK
+1379 
-1394 VMYRGGNETFNIF
+1394 
-1407 DRKKSKYSNLYG
+1407 
-1419 RGFYFTDSESH
+1419 
-1430 ARQYGDARAYYLDVK
+1430 
-1445 HPVPM
+1445 
-1450 QERTITKK
+1450 
-1458 QMRNF
+1458 
-1463 LEAVAENEDYGL
+1463 
-1475 ENYGSGATVDSVLK
+1475 
-1489 DVYGKND
+1489 
-1496 FAMLNDV
+1496 
-1503 NQTAIGDMVAA
+1503 
-1514 VELFNEVNGTDF
+1514 
-1526 DGLILD
+1526 
-1532 TETVVFNSN
+1532 
-1541 QIKSAT
+1541 
-1547 DNIGT
+1547 
-1552 FDPNNPDIR
+1552 
-1561 FSMKDTVEETR
+1561 
-1572 DLIAVH
+1572 
-1578 NLKGAELEAD
+1578 
-1588 IELGGFPMPS
+1588 
-1598 IAITKPEL
+1598 
-1606 GHSEFGDI
+1606 
-1614 SLIFGKDTI
+1614 
-1623 DPKRSGNKVYNADA
+1623 
-1637 YTPTF
+1637 
-1642 PQIGYKPNEKS
+1642 
-1653 IKRLRDLYYKVY
+1653 
-1665 EKAGSDI
+1665 
-1672 AYPLYAFGVD
+1672 
-1682 DAGEAIARYGG
+1682 
-1693 SEQAIVKSF
+1693 
-1702 ADNTDMMQAYLV
+1702 
-1714 DQGKQPIETI
+1714 
-1724 QREVVTEIGE
+1724 
-1734 PEKERYDF
+1734 
-1742 ILNKLGKDAF
+1742 
-1752 EAMGTG
+1752 
-1758 KSRATWYEKYG
+1758 
-1769 ESYREALKQQLI
+1769 
-1781 DAGIDSEA
+1781 
-1789 AASVVADGFS
+1789 
-1799 RGDVLTD
+1799 
-1806 ALKVRSYMQNGP
+1806 
-1818 RMVRTQ
+1818 
-1824 PDIAATQ
+1824 
-1831 KAIKEAVNPSEYKAW
+1831 
-1846 LENTFSG
+1846 
-1853 IVSKKGIRNDKDTF
+1853 
-1867 TNSGNRRSFET
+1867 
-1878 LYWEFNLENIVKAM
+1878 
-1892 KSQDEKGA
+1892 
-1900 SGLGT
+1900 
-1905 KSIFGSSAREYESI
+1905 
-1919 ADIKAD
+1919 
-1925 SSRLQTLN
+1925 
-1933 EEQYAAIKETYSNRF
+1933 
-1948 REIVDTY
+1948 
-1955 AGNKDWWDA
+1955 
-1964 ANTLCEAVALRK
+1964 
-1976 TRTGIYNYLNQWP
+1976 
-1989 QVYKAS
+1989 
-1995 YDIVDSLISLTQD
+1995 
-2008 IAKMPTEYFEAKPQR
+2008 
-2023 AVSFDE
+2023 
-2029 VRAVIMPEGK
+2029 
-2039 YEDLQTA
+2039 
-2046 LESRGI
+2046 
-2052 PVETYNPDVEG
+2052 
-2063 ERLSKLNSEFTER
+2063 
-2076 FRFSRKDDVSVTSE
+2076 RKDDVSVTPE

-2128 LAGSLL
+2128 LAGKLL

-2245 QAWRDLSSMF
+2245 QAWRDLSGMF

-2285 NPYGYDMKGYA
+2285 NPYGYGMKEYA
-2296 SDLAMR
+2296 ADLAMR
-2302 LYGEYMAMPE
+2302 LYGEYMALPE

-2338 REQAKAKYERLR
+2338 REQAKAKYEKLR

-2457 ISEMPLDKLKELNNI
+2457 ISDMPLDKLKELNNI

-2510 PKAREFMR
+2510 PKARAFMR
-2518 KHPYAYKMASAV
+2518 KHPYAYKMASAI
-2530 SGFFISGNVKPI
+2530 SGFFNSGNVKPI

-2696 LGNEVTMLM
+2696 LGNEVTMQM

-2731 GRVSEAMTWMN
+2731 GRVPEAMSWMN

-2786 AKVYNYKQRGEDGG
+2786 AKVYNYKQWGEDGG

-2871 ALVDPKYFFGHVSKN
+2871 ALVDPKYFFGHVDKN
-2886 TYDTAKK
+2886 TYDTARK

-2918 ADNNKLNFRNVR
+2918 ADNDKPNFRNAR
-2930 DAVAGWAPQK
+2930 DAVAGWLPQK

-2945 WCRIWKACENEIA
+2945 WCRIWKACENEVA
-2958 DTTAF
+2958 DTTAL

-3051 NAILKSVITAIRD
+3051 NAMLKSVITAIRD

-3074 YVEALVG
+3074 YVEALAG

-3096 YIYLG
+3096 HIYLG

-3179 VKEAYKAISGN
+3179 VREAYKAISGN
-3190 EPELSGNIM
+3190 EPELSGNIL

>member
-1 MAKLNNTK
+1 MSKLNNTK

-65 YSRSTP
+65 YLRSTP

-78 NQSPTLTTEDYRNA
+78 NQSPTLTNEDYRNA

-100 RRQRPQPPQ
+100 RRQRPQAPQ

-204 GSGDAIITSKQAEDF
+204 GSGNAIITSKQAEDF

-506 LALDIGVARYA
+506 LALDIGGARYA

-525 NSMQRES
+525 NSMQQEN

-601 EKAAQRPLERQTSNN
+601 EKTAQSPLERQTSNN
-616 AAAPAKTA
+616 AAAPSKTA

-682 AASFDANTANALV
+682 AASFDVDTANALV

-770 RPQAKAEYEAGVNR
+770 RQQAKAEYKTGVNR
-784 EYSDQKLTSSQ
+784 EYSDRKLTSSQ

-950 KSSGKVRA
+950 KSGSKVKA
-958 WFEQLI
+958 WFEKLI
-964 KDLRA
+964 NDLRA

-995 TLDMIADY
+995 ALDMIADY
-1003 YFEGMEGTKG
+1003 YFGGMEGTKG
-1013 KAANEDGKVSF
+1013 KAANKNSTSYSLKYDIFGTPFVQVEEDILSGVPKNKWIKTVNAELSRRFPNGIKVGNNVININNRSRREMTF
-1024 SPRLDPNFG
+1024 SEYSKWLMRSEPSLFAD
-1033 SSVDIE
+1033 
-1039 KNYRAVANMQP
+1039 KLRAVSNADDVIFASRDYVNEALKHP
-1050 VAKVKG
+1050 RKDNIR
-1056 TEFAKGEVDLITQVS
+1056 EFARGSVNLRIGNNDYSAEVVVGTTKGEAMLLYD
-1071 NFFEEIGGEVI
+1071 
-1082 SPDLGRI
+1082 
-1089 ILDRNGVKD
+1089 ILDLQPIQIKTKKD
-1098 DIAHGI
+1098 
-1104 GRNKAAAFVAV
+1104 AATS
-1115 PDVIKKGKILDV
+1115 K
-1127 QYNWK
+1127 
-1132 GRGYDTV
+1132 R
-1139 IVAAPVVFSGQN
+1139 QN
-1151 AVEGVILR
+1151 AARRNATSKYNMPQSPE
-1159 KKSINDDFYL
+1159 
-1169 HEIKIEGVSTFKT
+1169 
-1182 GANKIGAPSADTPS
+1182 
-1196 VISIL
+1196 
-1201 QKVFDYKEKSDGN
+1201 N

-1233 ITPPNRVTSSSK
+1233 ITPLNRVTSSSK

-1252 FENNGYNGRRV
+1252 FEENGYNGRNV

-1323 EDGIIPKEARD
+1323 EDGIIPKEAHD

-1340 ELNFENLGKPLD
+1340 ELNYENSGKPLD

-1357 SMKNAVE
+1357 SEKDTEQKAV
-1364 ESQQFKRWFGDWQNN
+1364 STFGTTYSW
-1379 PAKASKVVNADGTPK
+1379 
-1394 VMYRGGNETFNIF
+1394 NETGYLTPSGKQLDFSGKR
-1407 DRKKSKYSNLYG
+1407 DGAQAGYRSMDHRDVSELY
-1419 RGFYFTDSESH
+1419 
-1430 ARQYGDARAYYLDVK
+1430 DAEGV
-1445 HPVPM
+1445 
-1450 QERTITKK
+1450 
-1458 QMRNF
+1458 
-1463 LEAVAENEDYGL
+1463 
-1475 ENYGSGATVDSVLK
+1475 S
-1489 DVYGKND
+1489 
-1496 FAMLNDV
+1496 
-1503 NQTAIGDMVAA
+1503 
-1514 VELFNEVNGTDF
+1514 GTDAMIKFMSEGNIRISPEMGGINLQSMPTKAQF
-1526 DGLILD
+1526 DKLQSFVRKNGGEVTIDFDDANGNTLHSIEYPQGTGPVRINND
-1532 TETVVFNSN
+1532 IKRYYNEGKVPEISET
-1541 QIKSAT
+1541 Q
-1547 DNIGT
+1547 
-1552 FDPNNPDIR
+1552 R
-1561 FSMKDTVEETR
+1561 FS
-1572 DLIAVH
+1572 
-1578 NLKGAELEAD
+1578 
-1588 IELGGFPMPS
+1588 
-1598 IAITKPEL
+1598 
-1606 GHSEFGDI
+1606 
-1614 SLIFGKDTI
+1614 
-1623 DPKRSGNKVYNADA
+1623 
-1637 YTPTF
+1637 
-1642 PQIGYKPNEKS
+1642 
-1653 IKRLRDLYYKVY
+1653 
-1665 EKAGSDI
+1665 
-1672 AYPLYAFGVD
+1672 
-1682 DAGEAIARYGG
+1682 
-1693 SEQAIVKSF
+1693 
-1702 ADNTDMMQAYLV
+1702 
-1714 DQGKQPIETI
+1714 
-1724 QREVVTEIGE
+1724 
-1734 PEKERYDF
+1734 
-1742 ILNKLGKDAF
+1742 
-1752 EAMGTG
+1752 
-1758 KSRATWYEKYG
+1758 
-1769 ESYREALKQQLI
+1769 
-1781 DAGIDSEA
+1781 
-1789 AASVVADGFS
+1789 
-1799 RGDVLTD
+1799 
-1806 ALKVRSYMQNGP
+1806 
-1818 RMVRTQ
+1818 
-1824 PDIAATQ
+1824 
-1831 KAIKEAVNPSEYKAW
+1831 
-1846 LENTFSG
+1846 
-1853 IVSKKGIRNDKDTF
+1853 
-1867 TNSGNRRSFET
+1867 
-1878 LYWEFNLENIVKAM
+1878 
-1892 KSQDEKGA
+1892 
-1900 SGLGT
+1900 
-1905 KSIFGSSAREYESI
+1905 
-1919 ADIKAD
+1919 
-1925 SSRLQTLN
+1925 
-1933 EEQYAAIKETYSNRF
+1933 
-1948 REIVDTY
+1948 
-1955 AGNKDWWDA
+1955 
-1964 ANTLCEAVALRK
+1964 
-1976 TRTGIYNYLNQWP
+1976 
-1989 QVYKAS
+1989 
-1995 YDIVDSLISLTQD
+1995 
-2008 IAKMPTEYFEAKPQR
+2008 
-2023 AVSFDE
+2023 
-2029 VRAVIMPEGK
+2029 
-2039 YEDLQTA
+2039 
-2046 LESRGI
+2046 
-2052 PVETYNPDVEG
+2052 
-2063 ERLSKLNSEFTER
+2063 
-2076 FRFSRKDDVSVTSE
+2076 FSRKDDVSVTSE

-2285 NPYGYDMKGYA
+2285 NPYGYGMKEYA
-2296 SDLAMR
+2296 ADLAMR
-2302 LYGEYMAMPE
+2302 LYGEYMALPE

-2457 ISEMPLDKLKELNNI
+2457 ISDMPLDKLKELNNI

-2530 SGFFISGNVKPI
+2530 SGFFITGNVKPI

-2560 QASYKAALTAN
+2560 QASYKSALTAN

-2624 KLIGTQHLTK
+2624 QIIGTQHLTK

-2639 NKDVVQK
+2639 DKDVVQK

-2711 AESYYIPIM
+2711 SEGYYIPIM

-2726 ETAFN
+2726 DTAFN
-2731 GRVSEAMTWMN
+2731 GRVSDAMSWMN

-2786 AKVYNYKQRGEDGG
+2786 AKVYNYKQRSEDGG

-2836 RDSMA
+2836 RDSMV
-2841 SKMISA
+2841 SKMISI
-2847 FRRNAISGKLS
+2847 FRRNAVSGKLS

-2871 ALVDPKYFFGHVSKN
+2871 ALVDPKYFFGHVDKN

-2918 ADNNKLNFRNVR
+2918 ADNDKLNFRSVR
-2930 DAVAGWAPQK
+2930 DALAGWLPQK

-2958 DTTAF
+2958 DTTAL

-2994 SEYMRSKSAGAKLF
+2994 SENMRLNSAGAKLF

-3019 NMYWYALKHMDEK
+3019 NMYWYALKHMNEK

-3051 NAILKSVITAIRD
+3051 NAVLKSVITAIRD

-3074 YVEALVG
+3074 YVEALAG
-3081 NLVGTPLKK
+3081 NLVGAPLKNF
-3090 VPYIGE
+3090 PYIGE

-3114 EVLSMLQGY
+3114 EVLSLLQGY

-3137 NAAGDLDN
+3137 YAAGDLDN

-3153 LLRMAKATSQ
+3153 WLRMAKATSQ
-3163 MFGIPLDA
+3163 MFGIPLNA

-3179 VKEAYKAISGN
+3179 IKEAYKAISGN

-3219 KAITTGDYT
+3219 EAINKGDYT
-3228 RLDKQFKTMVER
+3228 RLDKQFSTMVKR
-3240 DTTTDPTKK
+3240 STASDPTKK

-3254 RAAVRQYFDAGE
+3254 RDAVRQYLDAGE

-3274 ILVRCGY
+3274 ILSRCGY

-3303 DTSIED
+3303 DTSVED

-3324 ANIDKT
+3324 TNIDKT

>member
-204 GSGDAIITSKQAEDF
+204 GSGNAIITSKQAEDF

-1033 SSVDIE
+1033 SIVDIE

-1561 FSMKDTVEETR
+1561 FSKKDTEQNAISVFGTTYSWNETGYLTPSGKQLDFSGKR
-1572 DLIAVH
+1572 DGAQAGYRSMDHRDVSELYDSEGVSGTDAMIKFMSEGNIRISPEMGGI
-1578 NLKGAELEAD
+1578 NLQSLPTKAQFDKLQSFVRKN
-1588 IELGGFPMPS
+1588 GG
-1598 IAITKPEL
+1598 EV
-1606 GHSEFGDI
+1606 
-1614 SLIFGKDTI
+1614 TI
-1623 DPKRSGNKVYNADA
+1623 DFDDANGNTLHSIEY
-1637 YTPTF
+1637 
-1642 PQIGYKPNEKS
+1642 PQGTGPVRINND
-1653 IKRLRDLYYKVY
+1653 IKRYY
-1665 EKAGSDI
+1665 
-1672 AYPLYAFGVD
+1672 
-1682 DAGEAIARYGG
+1682 
-1693 SEQAIVKSF
+1693 
-1702 ADNTDMMQAYLV
+1702 N
-1714 DQGKQPIETI
+1714 
-1724 QREVVTEIGE
+1724 
-1734 PEKERYDF
+1734 
-1742 ILNKLGKDAF
+1742 
-1752 EAMGTG
+1752 
-1758 KSRATWYEKYG
+1758 
-1769 ESYREALKQQLI
+1769 
-1781 DAGIDSEA
+1781 
-1789 AASVVADGFS
+1789 
-1799 RGDVLTD
+1799 
-1806 ALKVRSYMQNGP
+1806 
-1818 RMVRTQ
+1818 
-1824 PDIAATQ
+1824 
-1831 KAIKEAVNPSEYKAW
+1831 
-1846 LENTFSG
+1846 
-1853 IVSKKGIRNDKDTF
+1853 
-1867 TNSGNRRSFET
+1867 
-1878 LYWEFNLENIVKAM
+1878 
-1892 KSQDEKGA
+1892 
-1900 SGLGT
+1900 
-1905 KSIFGSSAREYESI
+1905 
-1919 ADIKAD
+1919 
-1925 SSRLQTLN
+1925 
-1933 EEQYAAIKETYSNRF
+1933 
-1948 REIVDTY
+1948 
-1955 AGNKDWWDA
+1955 
-1964 ANTLCEAVALRK
+1964 
-1976 TRTGIYNYLNQWP
+1976 
-1989 QVYKAS
+1989 
-1995 YDIVDSLISLTQD
+1995 
-2008 IAKMPTEYFEAKPQR
+2008 
-2023 AVSFDE
+2023 
-2029 VRAVIMPEGK
+2029 EGK
-2039 YEDLQTA
+2039 VPEI
-2046 LESRGI
+2046 S
-2052 PVETYNPDVEG
+2052 ETQ
-2063 ERLSKLNSEFTER
+2063 R
-2076 FRFSRKDDVSVTSE
+2076 FSFSRKDDVSVTPE

-2245 QAWRDLSSMF
+2245 QAWRDLSGMF

-2267 MPTLLH
+2267 MPILLH

-2285 NPYGYDMKGYA
+2285 NPYGYGMKEYA
-2296 SDLAMR
+2296 ADLAMR

-2338 REQAKAKYERLR
+2338 REQAKAKYEKLR

-2457 ISEMPLDKLKELNNI
+2457 ISDMPLDKLKELNNI

-2530 SGFFISGNVKPI
+2530 SGFFNSGNVKPI

-2786 AKVYNYKQRGEDGG
+2786 AKVYNYKQWGEDGG

-2918 ADNNKLNFRNVR
+2918 ADNDKLNFRNVR

-3366 KQRLTKAQKDAL
+3366 KQRLTKTQKDAL

>member
-153 ERDNEIA
+153 ERTDKTTATMREAINA
-160 GYGKYFSASD
+160 ADFDQYVRLGKSKAAEAESKFNATFRSPQDAAIRRGEAYSNRAMSATEMLD
-170 FKSGVAV
+170 WMGD
-177 GQHKYEAANKRERES
+177 YEKG
-192 TPGFWD
+192 T
-198 IFNGAM
+198 
-204 GSGDAIITSKQAEDF
+204 
-219 QRADTIASVDAMT
+219 
-232 DDERD
+232 
-237 IYYYLLG
+237 YYYLLG
-244 TRGDSEAEKFRSL
+244 KDEAKANAFLDLLGDSLNARRGQHLSAYMDSRGLIGKAGSALAGGLSSAASGMSNAVSSVFNGEARPTTSNEYASQIVRENIDS
-257 LQESLNYRIG
+257 
-267 TKEAGLNK
+267 
-275 KVGTAGILPFVAGV
+275 KVGSAL
-289 DNAFA
+289 
-294 GMTNAISGV
+294 
-303 FDGPMV
+303 
-309 PTSPLQYEYKAWRE
+309 Y
-323 GLNPVRGAIND
+323 D
-334 VAYTG
+334 VGYTG
-339 GNMLPS
+339 ANMLPS
-345 IAASAALGGLDVPSK
+345 IGVSFLAGGLGAAPK
-360 LASALGAS
+360 IASLLGPS
-368 TLGVSAGGNA
+368 TLGISAGGNA
-378 YKEGRDSGYT
+378 YKKGRDMGYT
-388 HKQAL
+388 HGQSLA
-393 TYGTLVG
+393 YGTLVG

-434 KVIKNT
+434 RVIKNT

-491 GLMGALTAGLFEAPN
+491 GLMGALTAGLFESPR
-506 LALDIGVARYA
+506 LALNVRGAILA

-525 NSMQRES
+525 NSMQREN
-532 TAAQSVQEQ
+532 TAAQEQ

-601 EKAAQRPLERQTSNN
+601 EKAVQSPLEGRASNN

-624 QNGVATRHTATTSNG
+624 HNGVATRHTATTSNG
-639 NAVSVGSIVDTD
+639 NAVSVGSIVDTN

-682 AASFDANTANALV
+682 AASFDADTANALV

-709 GFNSVYL
+709 GFDSVYL

-721 YEYAK
+721 YEYTK

-784 EYSDQKLTSSQ
+784 EYSDRKLTSSQ

-912 IDKNGLSRSE
+912 MDKNGLNRSE

-1013 KAANEDGKVSF
+1013 KASNT
-1024 SPRLDPNFG
+1024 
-1033 SSVDIE
+1033 E
-1039 KNYRAVANMQP
+1039 K
-1050 VAKVKG
+1050 
-1056 TEFAKGEVDLITQVS
+1056 T
-1071 NFFEEIGGEVI
+1071 
-1082 SPDLGRI
+1082 
-1089 ILDRNGVKD
+1089 
-1098 DIAHGI
+1098 
-1104 GRNKAAAFVAV
+1104 
-1115 PDVIKKGKILDV
+1115 
-1127 QYNWK
+1127 
-1132 GRGYDTV
+1132 
-1139 IVAAPVVFSGQN
+1139 
-1151 AVEGVILR
+1151 
-1159 KKSINDDFYL
+1159 
-1169 HEIKIEGVSTFKT
+1169 
-1182 GANKIGAPSADTPS
+1182 
-1196 VISIL
+1196 
-1201 QKVFDYKEKSDGN
+1201 DGN
-1214 VKLSAK
+1214 VKRSAK
-1220 DSGADI
+1220 NINADI

-1252 FENNGYNGRRV
+1252 FENNGYNGRNV

-1309 TGDEERARIADELY
+1309 TGDEERARIAEELY

-1340 ELNFENLGKPLD
+1340 ELNFENVGKPLD

-1357 SMKNAVE
+1357 SEKDTEQKAV
-1364 ESQQFKRWFGDWQNN
+1364 STFGTTYSW
-1379 PAKASKVVNADGTPK
+1379 
-1394 VMYRGGNETFNIF
+1394 NETGYLTPSGKQLDFSGKR
-1407 DRKKSKYSNLYG
+1407 DGAQAGYRSMDHRDVSELY
-1419 RGFYFTDSESH
+1419 
-1430 ARQYGDARAYYLDVK
+1430 DAEGV
-1445 HPVPM
+1445 
-1450 QERTITKK
+1450 
-1458 QMRNF
+1458 
-1463 LEAVAENEDYGL
+1463 G
-1475 ENYGSGATVDSVLK
+1475 
-1489 DVYGKND
+1489 
-1496 FAMLNDV
+1496 
-1503 NQTAIGDMVAA
+1503 
-1514 VELFNEVNGTDF
+1514 GTDAMIKFMNEGNIRISPEMGGINLQSMPTKAQF
-1526 DGLILD
+1526 DKLQLFVRKNGGEVTIDFDDANGNTLHSIEYPQGTGPVRINND
-1532 TETVVFNSN
+1532 IKRYYNEGKVPEISET
-1541 QIKSAT
+1541 Q
-1547 DNIGT
+1547 
-1552 FDPNNPDIR
+1552 R
-1561 FSMKDTVEETR
+1561 FS
-1572 DLIAVH
+1572 
-1578 NLKGAELEAD
+1578 
-1588 IELGGFPMPS
+1588 
-1598 IAITKPEL
+1598 
-1606 GHSEFGDI
+1606 
-1614 SLIFGKDTI
+1614 
-1623 DPKRSGNKVYNADA
+1623 
-1637 YTPTF
+1637 
-1642 PQIGYKPNEKS
+1642 
-1653 IKRLRDLYYKVY
+1653 
-1665 EKAGSDI
+1665 
-1672 AYPLYAFGVD
+1672 
-1682 DAGEAIARYGG
+1682 
-1693 SEQAIVKSF
+1693 
-1702 ADNTDMMQAYLV
+1702 
-1714 DQGKQPIETI
+1714 
-1724 QREVVTEIGE
+1724 
-1734 PEKERYDF
+1734 
-1742 ILNKLGKDAF
+1742 
-1752 EAMGTG
+1752 
-1758 KSRATWYEKYG
+1758 
-1769 ESYREALKQQLI
+1769 
-1781 DAGIDSEA
+1781 
-1789 AASVVADGFS
+1789 
-1799 RGDVLTD
+1799 
-1806 ALKVRSYMQNGP
+1806 
-1818 RMVRTQ
+1818 
-1824 PDIAATQ
+1824 
-1831 KAIKEAVNPSEYKAW
+1831 
-1846 LENTFSG
+1846 
-1853 IVSKKGIRNDKDTF
+1853 
-1867 TNSGNRRSFET
+1867 
-1878 LYWEFNLENIVKAM
+1878 
-1892 KSQDEKGA
+1892 
-1900 SGLGT
+1900 
-1905 KSIFGSSAREYESI
+1905 
-1919 ADIKAD
+1919 
-1925 SSRLQTLN
+1925 
-1933 EEQYAAIKETYSNRF
+1933 
-1948 REIVDTY
+1948 
-1955 AGNKDWWDA
+1955 
-1964 ANTLCEAVALRK
+1964 
-1976 TRTGIYNYLNQWP
+1976 
-1989 QVYKAS
+1989 
-1995 YDIVDSLISLTQD
+1995 
-2008 IAKMPTEYFEAKPQR
+2008 
-2023 AVSFDE
+2023 
-2029 VRAVIMPEGK
+2029 
-2039 YEDLQTA
+2039 
-2046 LESRGI
+2046 
-2052 PVETYNPDVEG
+2052 
-2063 ERLSKLNSEFTER
+2063 
-2076 FRFSRKDDVSVTSE
+2076 FSRKDDVSVTPE

-2128 LAGSLL
+2128 LAGKLL

-2245 QAWRDLSSMF
+2245 QAWRDLSGMF

-2285 NPYGYDMKGYA
+2285 NPYGYGMKEYA
-2296 SDLAMR
+2296 ADLAMR
-2302 LYGEYMAMPE
+2302 LYGEYMALPE

-2338 REQAKAKYERLR
+2338 REQAKAKYEKLR

-2457 ISEMPLDKLKELNNI
+2457 ISDMPLDKLKELNNI

-2530 SGFFISGNVKPI
+2530 SGFFNSGNVKPI

-2560 QASYKAALTAN
+2560 QASYKSALTAN
-2571 AIREEYAQIKD
+2571 TIREEYAQIKD
-2582 KYRYKEWADKSGDL
+2582 KYHYKEWADKKGDL
-2596 LTIQTKGGSNVSI
+2596 LTIQTNGGSNVSI

-2696 LGNEVTMLM
+2696 LGNEVTMQM

-2726 ETAFN
+2726 QTAFN
-2731 GRVSEAMTWMN
+2731 GRVPEAMSWMN

-2786 AKVYNYKQRGEDGG
+2786 AKVYNYKQWGEDGG

-2918 ADNNKLNFRNVR
+2918 ADNDKLNFRNVR

-3051 NAILKSVITAIRD
+3051 NAMLKSVITAIRD

-3074 YVEALVG
+3074 YVEALSG

-3096 YIYLG
+3096 HIYLG

-3214 YKGVD
+3214 YNGVD

-3303 DTSIED
+3303 DTSVED

>member
-1 MAKLNNTK
+1 MASYNK
-9 KSGKN
+9 KQ
-14 VADDKERLASEIAA
+14 DFEQWLSEH
-28 RYDPNSATYKYRDKT
+28 DPDSKKYKYRDKSA
-43 PYQSLREK
+43 YSYIREQK
-51 NEISTIPRTYESQR
+51 ETASIPRTREVER
-65 YSRSTP
+65 
-71 EGSAYRQ
+71 AYAENPAGWENSKNMQAASVVPRA
-78 NQSPTLTTEDYRNA
+78 EDYRA
-92 ANAYVTNS
+92 AAGAYSARS
-100 RRQRPQPPQ
+100 RQQKPTAT

-118 NPNWQKELTERRQAE
+118 NPNWQKEINEREAQKRQA
-133 KASVQMGKDKLAA
+133 AQVAADNRAA
-146 ERKQRLQ
+146 EHAARIQQRS
-153 ERDNEIA
+153 NA
-160 GYGKYFSASD
+160 
-170 FKSGVAV
+170 
-177 GQHKYEAANKRERES
+177 
-192 TPGFWD
+192 
-198 IFNGAM
+198 
-204 GSGDAIITSKQAEDF
+204 ITSIMQRYASAPDFESGIEKGKALYSNTQGQSGEKTPSFMDIYSGALNPGSISPKAARGLVKQGER
-219 QRADTIASVDAMT
+219 QQLDAMSE
-232 DDERD
+232 DEKN

-244 TRGDSEAEKFRSL
+244 TKGDAAANEFKSL
-257 LQESLNYRIG
+257 LDDELNRRIG
-267 TKEAGLNK
+267 TAQAEQAEIL
-275 KVGTAGILPFVAGV
+275 GTAGVLPFVAGV
-289 DNAFA
+289 ESSYA
-294 GMTNAISGV
+294 GAAQALLAALGSEKT
-303 FDGPMV
+303 V
-309 PTSPLQYEYKAWRE
+309 PRSTYQYAYQAWRE
-323 GLNPVRGAIND
+323 RIAQQENNKIGLRGIAND
-334 VAYTG
+334 LGYTV
-339 GNMLPS
+339 GNMLPGMEL
-345 IAASAALGGLDVPSK
+345 SAAMGGLGAPSK
-360 LASALGAS
+360 LASALGS
-368 TLGVSAGGNA
+368 GSIGLSSGGNA
-378 YKEGRDSGYT
+378 YREGRDMGYSHNEAIT
-388 HKQAL
+388 YGAL
-393 TYGTLVG
+393 TG
-400 ASEAGLQAVLG
+400 ASEAGLQYLLG
-411 GISSLGLGITE
+411 GVSKLG
-422 EAAGGAISRALG
+422 AGVTSG
-434 KVIKNT
+434 KVGNVVSKALDKVVKNKAVADT
-440 GVTDAIGRYIA
+440 VARYVA
-451 NMGSEATEEY
+451 DMGSEATEEY
-461 LQSLLEPVFK
+461 LQSVLEPVFR
-471 NVVAGEQNE
+471 NIAAGEN
-480 FNPLDEEALYS
+480 NDIDLLSDEALYS
-491 GLMGALTAGLFEAPN
+491 AMMGALTAGLLNAPEMVSGINNARSTAVAEHLEPSNAQLKYFTPEEASDPRKSRSRME
-506 LALDIGVARYA
+506 AYA
-517 EREFNAAL
+517 KEFGDVL
-525 NSMQRES
+525 NSPNPDPARMREMQDIVSEYNTLRAMNRADAIEQAATQAAARAS
-532 TAAQSVQEQ
+532 QAQPPENIRQAASQAAENAAQSVQEQ
-541 SPVDIQRKA
+541 SPVDIQREA
-550 AQGVAGNEVEPPA
+550 AQGVAGNEVEPSTA
-563 AVNRTP
+563 ANRTP
-569 ANEDINRVAEAAAK
+569 ANENINRVAEAAAK

-601 EKAAQRPLERQTSNN
+601 EKAAQNPLEGRASNN
-616 AAAPAKTA
+616 AAAPTKTA

-639 NAVSVGSIVDTD
+639 NAVSVGSIVESD
-651 NGLNVRLS
+651 NGLYVRLS

-682 AASFDANTANALV
+682 AASFDVDTANALV

-744 AAFRAGQAAYQSS
+744 AAFRAGEAAYQSS
-757 RANSIAGQQGNNV
+757 RANSIAGQQDNNV

-784 EYSDQKLTSSQ
+784 EYSDRKLTSSQ

-816 DAIGTDGNSVTFSR
+816 DAIGADGNSVTFSR

-861 ESIHEMEV
+861 ESVHEMEV

-912 IDKNGLSRSE
+912 MDKNGLNRSE

-950 KSSGKVRA
+950 KSGSKVKA
-958 WFEQLI
+958 WFEKLI

-1003 YFEGMEGTKG
+1003 YFEGMEGTMG
-1013 KAANEDGKVSF
+1013 KASNT
-1024 SPRLDPNFG
+1024 
-1033 SSVDIE
+1033 E
-1039 KNYRAVANMQP
+1039 K
-1050 VAKVKG
+1050 
-1056 TEFAKGEVDLITQVS
+1056 T
-1071 NFFEEIGGEVI
+1071 
-1082 SPDLGRI
+1082 
-1089 ILDRNGVKD
+1089 
-1098 DIAHGI
+1098 
-1104 GRNKAAAFVAV
+1104 
-1115 PDVIKKGKILDV
+1115 
-1127 QYNWK
+1127 
-1132 GRGYDTV
+1132 
-1139 IVAAPVVFSGQN
+1139 
-1151 AVEGVILR
+1151 
-1159 KKSINDDFYL
+1159 
-1169 HEIKIEGVSTFKT
+1169 
-1182 GANKIGAPSADTPS
+1182 
-1196 VISIL
+1196 
-1201 QKVFDYKEKSDGN
+1201 DGN
-1214 VKLSAK
+1214 VKRSAK
-1220 DSGADI
+1220 DINADI

-1252 FENNGYNGRRV
+1252 FENNGYNGRNV

-1323 EDGIIPKEARD
+1323 EDGIIPKEVRD

-1340 ELNFENLGKPLD
+1340 ELNFENVGKPLD

-1357 SMKNAVE
+1357 S
-1364 ESQQFKRWFGDWQNN
+1364 
-1379 PAKASKVVNADGTPK
+1379 
-1394 VMYRGGNETFNIF
+1394 
-1407 DRKKSKYSNLYG
+1407 
-1419 RGFYFTDSESH
+1419 
-1430 ARQYGDARAYYLDVK
+1430 
-1445 HPVPM
+1445 
-1450 QERTITKK
+1450 
-1458 QMRNF
+1458 
-1463 LEAVAENEDYGL
+1463 
-1475 ENYGSGATVDSVLK
+1475 
-1489 DVYGKND
+1489 
-1496 FAMLNDV
+1496 
-1503 NQTAIGDMVAA
+1503 
-1514 VELFNEVNGTDF
+1514 
-1526 DGLILD
+1526 
-1532 TETVVFNSN
+1532 
-1541 QIKSAT
+1541 
-1547 DNIGT
+1547 
-1552 FDPNNPDIR
+1552 
-1561 FSMKDTVEETR
+1561 
-1572 DLIAVH
+1572 
-1578 NLKGAELEAD
+1578 
-1588 IELGGFPMPS
+1588 
-1598 IAITKPEL
+1598 
-1606 GHSEFGDI
+1606 
-1614 SLIFGKDTI
+1614 
-1623 DPKRSGNKVYNADA
+1623 
-1637 YTPTF
+1637 
-1642 PQIGYKPNEKS
+1642 
-1653 IKRLRDLYYKVY
+1653 
-1665 EKAGSDI
+1665 
-1672 AYPLYAFGVD
+1672 
-1682 DAGEAIARYGG
+1682 
-1693 SEQAIVKSF
+1693 
-1702 ADNTDMMQAYLV
+1702 
-1714 DQGKQPIETI
+1714 
-1724 QREVVTEIGE
+1724 
-1734 PEKERYDF
+1734 
-1742 ILNKLGKDAF
+1742 
-1752 EAMGTG
+1752 
-1758 KSRATWYEKYG
+1758 
-1769 ESYREALKQQLI
+1769 
-1781 DAGIDSEA
+1781 
-1789 AASVVADGFS
+1789 
-1799 RGDVLTD
+1799 
-1806 ALKVRSYMQNGP
+1806 
-1818 RMVRTQ
+1818 
-1824 PDIAATQ
+1824 
-1831 KAIKEAVNPSEYKAW
+1831 
-1846 LENTFSG
+1846 
-1853 IVSKKGIRNDKDTF
+1853 
-1867 TNSGNRRSFET
+1867 
-1878 LYWEFNLENIVKAM
+1878 
-1892 KSQDEKGA
+1892 
-1900 SGLGT
+1900 
-1905 KSIFGSSAREYESI
+1905 
-1919 ADIKAD
+1919 
-1925 SSRLQTLN
+1925 
-1933 EEQYAAIKETYSNRF
+1933 
-1948 REIVDTY
+1948 
-1955 AGNKDWWDA
+1955 
-1964 ANTLCEAVALRK
+1964 
-1976 TRTGIYNYLNQWP
+1976 
-1989 QVYKAS
+1989 
-1995 YDIVDSLISLTQD
+1995 
-2008 IAKMPTEYFEAKPQR
+2008 
-2023 AVSFDE
+2023 
-2029 VRAVIMPEGK
+2029 
-2039 YEDLQTA
+2039 
-2046 LESRGI
+2046 
-2052 PVETYNPDVEG
+2052 
-2063 ERLSKLNSEFTER
+2063 
-2076 FRFSRKDDVSVTSE
+2076 RKDDVSVTPE

-2118 HHVKASAVER
+2118 HYVKASAVER

-2233 AKFSKTEGISLE
+2233 AKFSKTDGISLE
-2245 QAWRDLSSMF
+2245 QAWRDLSGMF

-2285 NPYGYDMKGYA
+2285 NPYGYGMKEYA
-2296 SDLAMR
+2296 ADLAMR
-2302 LYGEYMAMPE
+2302 LYGEYMALPE

-2338 REQAKAKYERLR
+2338 REQAKAKYEKLR

-2457 ISEMPLDKLKELNNI
+2457 ISDMPLDKLKELNNI

-2530 SGFFISGNVKPI
+2530 SGFFNSGNVKPI

-2560 QASYKAALTAN
+2560 QASYKSALTAN
-2571 AIREEYAQIKD
+2571 TIRGEYAQIKD
-2582 KYRYKEWADKSGDL
+2582 KYHYKEWADKKGDL

-2639 NKDVVQK
+2639 DKDVVQK

-2696 LGNEVTMLM
+2696 LGNEVTMQM

-2720 SAQQFI
+2720 SAHQFI

-2731 GRVSEAMTWMN
+2731 GRVPEAMSWMN

-2786 AKVYNYKQRGEDGG
+2786 AKVYNYKQRGEDGS

-2847 FRRNAISGKLS
+2847 FRRNAVAGKLS

-2871 ALVDPKYFFGHVSKN
+2871 ALVDPKYFFGHVGKD

-2918 ADNNKLNFRNVR
+2918 ADNDKLNFRNVR
-2930 DAVAGWAPQK
+2930 DAVAGWLPQK

-2945 WCRIWKACENEIA
+2945 WCRIWKACENEVA

-3019 NMYWYALKHMDEK
+3019 NMYWYALKHMNEK

-3051 NAILKSVITAIRD
+3051 NAVLKSIITAIRD

-3074 YVEALVG
+3074 YVEALAG

-3114 EVLSMLQGY
+3114 EVLSLLQGY

-3145 EKKGLDER
+3145 ENKGRDER
-3153 LLRMAKATSQ
+3153 WLRMAKATSQ
-3163 MFGIPLDA
+3163 AFGIPLDA

-3190 EPELSGNIM
+3190 EPELSGNIL

-3303 DTSIED
+3303 DTSVENN
-3309 GTETLAAKYFEYAKP
+3309 TEKLAEMYFEHAKP
-3324 ANIDKT
+3324 ANIDKAV
-3330 LFYDVYKFNG
+3330 FYDVYKFM
-3340 SAKADKDK
+3340 
-3348 NGNSIRNSKRDK
+3348 SKQGTK
-3360 VADYIN
+3360 KEEAMAYIN
-3366 KQRLTKAQKDAL
+3366 KQNLTKAQKDAL
-3378 WLACG
+3378 YLCKYA
-3383 YKESTLDE
+3383 ESKIDE

>member
-1 MAKLNNTK
+1 MASYNK
-9 KSGKN
+9 KQ
-14 VADDKERLASEIAA
+14 DFEQWLSEH
-28 RYDPNSATYKYRDKT
+28 DPDSKKYKYRDKSA
-43 PYQSLREK
+43 YSYIREQK
-51 NEISTIPRTYESQR
+51 ETASIPRTREVER
-65 YSRSTP
+65 
-71 EGSAYRQ
+71 AYAENPAGWENSKNMQAASVVPRA
-78 NQSPTLTTEDYRNA
+78 EDYRA
-92 ANAYVTNS
+92 AAGAYSV
-100 RRQRPQPPQ
+100 RGRQQKPIAT

-118 NPNWQKELTERRQAE
+118 NPNWQKEINEREAQKRQAAQVAADNRAAEHAARIQQRSNAITSIMQRYASAPDFESGIEKGKALYSNTQGQSGEKTPSFMDIYSGALNPGSISPKTARGLVKQGERRQ
-133 KASVQMGKDKLAA
+133 L
-146 ERKQRLQ
+146 
-153 ERDNEIA
+153 
-160 GYGKYFSASD
+160 
-170 FKSGVAV
+170 
-177 GQHKYEAANKRERES
+177 
-192 TPGFWD
+192 
-198 IFNGAM
+198 
-204 GSGDAIITSKQAEDF
+204 
-219 QRADTIASVDAMT
+219 DAMSE
-232 DDERD
+232 DEKN

-244 TRGDSEAEKFRSL
+244 TKGDAAANEFKSL
-257 LQESLNYRIG
+257 LDDELNRRIG
-267 TKEAGLNK
+267 TAQAEQAEIL
-275 KVGTAGILPFVAGV
+275 GTAGVLPFVAGV
-289 DNAFA
+289 ESSYA
-294 GMTNAISGV
+294 GAAQALLAALGSEKT
-303 FDGPMV
+303 V
-309 PTSPLQYEYKAWRE
+309 PRSPYQYAYQAWRE
-323 GLNPVRGAIND
+323 RIAQQENNKIGLRGIAND
-334 VAYTG
+334 LGYTV
-339 GNMLPS
+339 GNMLPGMEL
-345 IAASAALGGLDVPSK
+345 SAAMGGLGAPSK
-360 LASALGAS
+360 LASALGS
-368 TLGVSAGGNA
+368 GSIGLSSGGNA
-378 YKEGRDSGYT
+378 YREGRDMGYSHNEAIT
-388 HKQAL
+388 YGAL
-393 TYGTLVG
+393 TG
-400 ASEAGLQAVLG
+400 ASEAGLQYLLG
-411 GISSLGLGITE
+411 GVSKLG
-422 EAAGGAISRALG
+422 AGVTSG
-434 KVIKNT
+434 KVGNVVSKALDKVVKNKAVADT
-440 GVTDAIGRYIA
+440 VARYVA
-451 NMGSEATEEY
+451 DMGSEATEEY
-461 LQSLLEPVFK
+461 LQSVLEPVFR
-471 NVVAGEQNE
+471 NIAAGEN
-480 FNPLDEEALYS
+480 NDIDLLSDEALYS
-491 GLMGALTAGLFEAPN
+491 AMMGALTAGLFNAPEMASGINNARSTAVAEHLEPSNAQLKYFTPEEASDPRKSRSRMEAYAKEFGDVLN
-506 LALDIGVARYA
+506 NTSPDPARMREMQDIVSEYNTLRATNRADAIEQAATQAAARASQAQPPENIRQAASQAA
-517 EREFNAAL
+517 EN
-525 NSMQRES
+525 
-532 TAAQSVQEQ
+532 AAQSVQEQ
-541 SPVDIQRKA
+541 SPVDIQREA
-550 AQGVAGNEVEPPA
+550 AQGVAGNEVEPSA
-563 AVNRTP
+563 AANRTP
-569 ANEDINRVAEAAAK
+569 ANENINRVAEAAAK

-601 EKAAQRPLERQTSNN
+601 EKAAQNPLERQASNN

-659 DGTTAQLSDVDF
+659 DGSTAQLPDVEF

-682 AASFDANTANALV
+682 AADFDVDTANALV

-784 EYSDQKLTSSQ
+784 EYSDRKLTSSQ

-830 SDANAYYDAKTD
+830 SDANAYYDSKTD

-861 ESIHEMEV
+861 ESVHEMEV

-912 IDKNGLSRSE
+912 MDKNGLNRSE

-1013 KAANEDGKVSF
+1013 KASNT
-1024 SPRLDPNFG
+1024 
-1033 SSVDIE
+1033 E
-1039 KNYRAVANMQP
+1039 K
-1050 VAKVKG
+1050 
-1056 TEFAKGEVDLITQVS
+1056 T
-1071 NFFEEIGGEVI
+1071 
-1082 SPDLGRI
+1082 
-1089 ILDRNGVKD
+1089 
-1098 DIAHGI
+1098 
-1104 GRNKAAAFVAV
+1104 
-1115 PDVIKKGKILDV
+1115 
-1127 QYNWK
+1127 
-1132 GRGYDTV
+1132 
-1139 IVAAPVVFSGQN
+1139 
-1151 AVEGVILR
+1151 
-1159 KKSINDDFYL
+1159 
-1169 HEIKIEGVSTFKT
+1169 
-1182 GANKIGAPSADTPS
+1182 
-1196 VISIL
+1196 
-1201 QKVFDYKEKSDGN
+1201 DGN
-1214 VKLSAK
+1214 VKRSAK
-1220 DSGADI
+1220 DINADI

-1309 TGDEERARIADELY
+1309 TGDEERARIANELY
-1323 EDGIIPKEARD
+1323 EDGVIPKEVRD

-1340 ELNFENLGKPLD
+1340 ELNFENVGKPLD
-1352 KQVRF
+1352 KQV
-1357 SMKNAVE
+1357 
-1364 ESQQFKRWFGDWQNN
+1364 
-1379 PAKASKVVNADGTPK
+1379 
-1394 VMYRGGNETFNIF
+1394 
-1407 DRKKSKYSNLYG
+1407 
-1419 RGFYFTDSESH
+1419 
-1430 ARQYGDARAYYLDVK
+1430 
-1445 HPVPM
+1445 
-1450 QERTITKK
+1450 
-1458 QMRNF
+1458 
-1463 LEAVAENEDYGL
+1463 
-1475 ENYGSGATVDSVLK
+1475 
-1489 DVYGKND
+1489 
-1496 FAMLNDV
+1496 
-1503 NQTAIGDMVAA
+1503 
-1514 VELFNEVNGTDF
+1514 
-1526 DGLILD
+1526 
-1532 TETVVFNSN
+1532 
-1541 QIKSAT
+1541 
-1547 DNIGT
+1547 
-1552 FDPNNPDIR
+1552 
-1561 FSMKDTVEETR
+1561 
-1572 DLIAVH
+1572 
-1578 NLKGAELEAD
+1578 
-1588 IELGGFPMPS
+1588 
-1598 IAITKPEL
+1598 
-1606 GHSEFGDI
+1606 
-1614 SLIFGKDTI
+1614 
-1623 DPKRSGNKVYNADA
+1623 
-1637 YTPTF
+1637 
-1642 PQIGYKPNEKS
+1642 
-1653 IKRLRDLYYKVY
+1653 
-1665 EKAGSDI
+1665 
-1672 AYPLYAFGVD
+1672 
-1682 DAGEAIARYGG
+1682 
-1693 SEQAIVKSF
+1693 
-1702 ADNTDMMQAYLV
+1702 
-1714 DQGKQPIETI
+1714 
-1724 QREVVTEIGE
+1724 
-1734 PEKERYDF
+1734 
-1742 ILNKLGKDAF
+1742 
-1752 EAMGTG
+1752 
-1758 KSRATWYEKYG
+1758 
-1769 ESYREALKQQLI
+1769 
-1781 DAGIDSEA
+1781 
-1789 AASVVADGFS
+1789 
-1799 RGDVLTD
+1799 
-1806 ALKVRSYMQNGP
+1806 
-1818 RMVRTQ
+1818 
-1824 PDIAATQ
+1824 
-1831 KAIKEAVNPSEYKAW
+1831 
-1846 LENTFSG
+1846 
-1853 IVSKKGIRNDKDTF
+1853 
-1867 TNSGNRRSFET
+1867 
-1878 LYWEFNLENIVKAM
+1878 
-1892 KSQDEKGA
+1892 
-1900 SGLGT
+1900 
-1905 KSIFGSSAREYESI
+1905 
-1919 ADIKAD
+1919 
-1925 SSRLQTLN
+1925 
-1933 EEQYAAIKETYSNRF
+1933 
-1948 REIVDTY
+1948 
-1955 AGNKDWWDA
+1955 
-1964 ANTLCEAVALRK
+1964 
-1976 TRTGIYNYLNQWP
+1976 
-1989 QVYKAS
+1989 
-1995 YDIVDSLISLTQD
+1995 
-2008 IAKMPTEYFEAKPQR
+2008 
-2023 AVSFDE
+2023 
-2029 VRAVIMPEGK
+2029 
-2039 YEDLQTA
+2039 
-2046 LESRGI
+2046 
-2052 PVETYNPDVEG
+2052 
-2063 ERLSKLNSEFTER
+2063 
-2076 FRFSRKDDVSVTSE
+2076 RFSRKDDVSVTSE

-2245 QAWRDLSSMF
+2245 QAWRDLSGMF

-2285 NPYGYDMKGYA
+2285 NPYGYGMKEYA
-2296 SDLAMR
+2296 ADLAMR
-2302 LYGEYMAMPE
+2302 LYSEYMALPE

-2338 REQAKAKYERLR
+2338 REQAKAKYEKLR

-2369 YSWLTKPNNSKHV
+2369 YNWLTKPNNSKHV

-2457 ISEMPLDKLKELNNI
+2457 ISDMPLDKLKELNNI

-2530 SGFFISGNVKPI
+2530 SGFFNSGNVKPI

-2571 AIREEYAQIKD
+2571 TIREEYAQIKD
-2582 KYRYKEWADKSGDL
+2582 KYHYKEWADNAGDL

-2639 NKDVVQK
+2639 NKDIVQK

-2696 LGNEVTMLM
+2696 LGNEVTMQM

-2720 SAQQFI
+2720 SARQFV

-2731 GRVSEAMTWMN
+2731 GRVPEAMSWMN

-2786 AKVYNYKQRGEDGG
+2786 AKVYNYKQRGEDGS
-2800 ANTYIRA
+2800 ANTYIRT

-2847 FRRNAISGKLS
+2847 FRRNAVAGKLS

-2871 ALVDPKYFFGHVSKN
+2871 ALVDPKYFFGHVGKD

-2918 ADNNKLNFRNVR
+2918 ADNDKLNFRNVR
-2930 DAVAGWAPQK
+2930 DAVAGWLPQK

-2945 WCRIWKACENEIA
+2945 WCRIWKACENEVA

-3008 TSFKAEPTVSY
+3008 TSFKAEPTVNY
-3019 NMYWYALKHMDEK
+3019 NMYWYALKHMNEK

-3045 IGAGVF
+3045 IGTGVF
-3051 NAILKSVITAIRD
+3051 NAVLKSIITAIRD

-3074 YVEALVG
+3074 YVEALAG

-3114 EVLSMLQGY
+3114 EVLSLLQGY

-3145 EKKGLDER
+3145 ENKGRDER
-3153 LLRMAKATSQ
+3153 WLRMAKATSQ
-3163 MFGIPLDA
+3163 AFGIPLDA

-3190 EPELSGNIM
+3190 EPELSGNIL

-3303 DTSIED
+3303 DTSVENN
-3309 GTETLAAKYFEYAKP
+3309 TEKLAEMYFEHAKP
-3324 ANIDKT
+3324 ANIDKAV
-3330 LFYDVYKFNG
+3330 FYDVYKFM
-3340 SAKADKDK
+3340 
-3348 NGNSIRNSKRDK
+3348 SKQGTK
-3360 VADYIN
+3360 KEEAMAYIN
-3366 KQRLTKAQKDAL
+3366 KQNLTKAQKDAL
-3378 WLACG
+3378 YLCKYA
-3383 YKESTLDE
+3383 ESKIDE

>member
-133 KASVQMGKDKLAA
+133 KASIQMGKDKLAA

-153 ERDNEIA
+153 ERTDKATATMREAINA
-160 GYGKYFSASD
+160 ADFDQYVRLGKSKAAEAESKFNATFRSPQDAAIRRGEAYSNRAMSATEMLD
-170 FKSGVAV
+170 WMGD
-177 GQHKYEAANKRERES
+177 YEKG
-192 TPGFWD
+192 T
-198 IFNGAM
+198 
-204 GSGDAIITSKQAEDF
+204 
-219 QRADTIASVDAMT
+219 
-232 DDERD
+232 
-237 IYYYLLG
+237 YYYLLG
-244 TRGDSEAEKFRSL
+244 KDEAKANAFLDLLGDSLNARRGQHLSAYMDSRGLIGKAGSALAGGLSSAASGMSNAASAVFNGEARPTTSNEYASQIVRENIDS
-257 LQESLNYRIG
+257 
-267 TKEAGLNK
+267 
-275 KVGTAGILPFVAGV
+275 KVGRAL
-289 DNAFA
+289 
-294 GMTNAISGV
+294 
-303 FDGPMV
+303 
-309 PTSPLQYEYKAWRE
+309 Y
-323 GLNPVRGAIND
+323 D
-334 VAYTG
+334 VGYTG
-339 GNMLPS
+339 ANMLPS
-345 IAASAALGGLDVPSK
+345 IGVSL
-360 LASALGAS
+360 LASGLGAAPKIASLLGSS
-368 TLGVSAGGNA
+368 TLGISAGGNA
-378 YKEGRDSGYT
+378 YKGGRDMGYT
-388 HKQAL
+388 HGQSLA
-393 TYGTLVG
+393 YGALVG

-411 GISSLGLGITE
+411 GISNLGLGITE

-491 GLMGALTAGLFEAPN
+491 GLMGALTAGLFESPR
-506 LALDIGVARYA
+506 LALNVRGSILA

-525 NSMQRES
+525 NSMQQEN
-532 TAAQSVQEQ
+532 TAVQEQ

-550 AQGVAGNEVEPPA
+550 AKGVAGNEVEPSA
-563 AVNRTP
+563 AANRTP
-569 ANEDINRVAEAAAK
+569 ANEDINRVTEAAAK

-601 EKAAQRPLERQTSNN
+601 EKAAQSPLEGRASNN

-624 QNGVATRHTATTSNG
+624 QSGVATRHTATTSNG

-682 AASFDANTANALV
+682 AASFDVDTANALV

-784 EYSDQKLTSSQ
+784 EYSDRKLTSSQ

-912 IDKNGLSRSE
+912 MDKNGLNRSE
-922 AVTEVVANTVPVIL
+922 AVTEVVANTVPAIL

-1013 KAANEDGKVSF
+1013 KASNT
-1024 SPRLDPNFG
+1024 
-1033 SSVDIE
+1033 E
-1039 KNYRAVANMQP
+1039 K
-1050 VAKVKG
+1050 
-1056 TEFAKGEVDLITQVS
+1056 T
-1071 NFFEEIGGEVI
+1071 
-1082 SPDLGRI
+1082 
-1089 ILDRNGVKD
+1089 
-1098 DIAHGI
+1098 
-1104 GRNKAAAFVAV
+1104 
-1115 PDVIKKGKILDV
+1115 
-1127 QYNWK
+1127 
-1132 GRGYDTV
+1132 
-1139 IVAAPVVFSGQN
+1139 
-1151 AVEGVILR
+1151 
-1159 KKSINDDFYL
+1159 
-1169 HEIKIEGVSTFKT
+1169 
-1182 GANKIGAPSADTPS
+1182 
-1196 VISIL
+1196 
-1201 QKVFDYKEKSDGN
+1201 DGN
-1214 VKLSAK
+1214 VKRSAK
-1220 DSGADI
+1220 DINADI

-1252 FENNGYNGRRV
+1252 FENNGYNGRNV

-1357 SMKNAVE
+1357 SEKDTEQKAV
-1364 ESQQFKRWFGDWQNN
+1364 STFGTTYSW
-1379 PAKASKVVNADGTPK
+1379 
-1394 VMYRGGNETFNIF
+1394 NETGYLTPSGKQLDFSGKR
-1407 DRKKSKYSNLYG
+1407 DGAQAGYRSMDHRDVSELY
-1419 RGFYFTDSESH
+1419 
-1430 ARQYGDARAYYLDVK
+1430 DAEGV
-1445 HPVPM
+1445 
-1450 QERTITKK
+1450 
-1458 QMRNF
+1458 
-1463 LEAVAENEDYGL
+1463 G
-1475 ENYGSGATVDSVLK
+1475 
-1489 DVYGKND
+1489 
-1496 FAMLNDV
+1496 
-1503 NQTAIGDMVAA
+1503 
-1514 VELFNEVNGTDF
+1514 GTDAMIKFMNEGNIRISPEMGGINLQSMPTKAQF
-1526 DGLILD
+1526 DKLQSFVRKNGGEVTIDFDDANGNTLHSIEYPQGTGPVRINND
-1532 TETVVFNSN
+1532 IKRYYNEGKVPEISET
-1541 QIKSAT
+1541 Q
-1547 DNIGT
+1547 
-1552 FDPNNPDIR
+1552 R
-1561 FSMKDTVEETR
+1561 FS
-1572 DLIAVH
+1572 
-1578 NLKGAELEAD
+1578 
-1588 IELGGFPMPS
+1588 
-1598 IAITKPEL
+1598 
-1606 GHSEFGDI
+1606 
-1614 SLIFGKDTI
+1614 
-1623 DPKRSGNKVYNADA
+1623 
-1637 YTPTF
+1637 
-1642 PQIGYKPNEKS
+1642 
-1653 IKRLRDLYYKVY
+1653 
-1665 EKAGSDI
+1665 
-1672 AYPLYAFGVD
+1672 
-1682 DAGEAIARYGG
+1682 
-1693 SEQAIVKSF
+1693 
-1702 ADNTDMMQAYLV
+1702 
-1714 DQGKQPIETI
+1714 
-1724 QREVVTEIGE
+1724 
-1734 PEKERYDF
+1734 
-1742 ILNKLGKDAF
+1742 
-1752 EAMGTG
+1752 
-1758 KSRATWYEKYG
+1758 
-1769 ESYREALKQQLI
+1769 
-1781 DAGIDSEA
+1781 
-1789 AASVVADGFS
+1789 
-1799 RGDVLTD
+1799 
-1806 ALKVRSYMQNGP
+1806 
-1818 RMVRTQ
+1818 
-1824 PDIAATQ
+1824 
-1831 KAIKEAVNPSEYKAW
+1831 
-1846 LENTFSG
+1846 
-1853 IVSKKGIRNDKDTF
+1853 
-1867 TNSGNRRSFET
+1867 
-1878 LYWEFNLENIVKAM
+1878 
-1892 KSQDEKGA
+1892 
-1900 SGLGT
+1900 
-1905 KSIFGSSAREYESI
+1905 
-1919 ADIKAD
+1919 
-1925 SSRLQTLN
+1925 
-1933 EEQYAAIKETYSNRF
+1933 
-1948 REIVDTY
+1948 
-1955 AGNKDWWDA
+1955 
-1964 ANTLCEAVALRK
+1964 
-1976 TRTGIYNYLNQWP
+1976 
-1989 QVYKAS
+1989 
-1995 YDIVDSLISLTQD
+1995 
-2008 IAKMPTEYFEAKPQR
+2008 
-2023 AVSFDE
+2023 
-2029 VRAVIMPEGK
+2029 
-2039 YEDLQTA
+2039 
-2046 LESRGI
+2046 
-2052 PVETYNPDVEG
+2052 
-2063 ERLSKLNSEFTER
+2063 
-2076 FRFSRKDDVSVTSE
+2076 FSRKDDVSVTPE

-2245 QAWRDLSSMF
+2245 QAWRDLSGMF

-2285 NPYGYDMKGYA
+2285 NPYGYGMKEYA
-2296 SDLAMR
+2296 ADLAMR
-2302 LYGEYMAMPE
+2302 LYGEYMALPE

-2338 REQAKAKYERLR
+2338 REQAKAKYEKLR

-2530 SGFFISGNVKPI
+2530 SGFFNSGNVKPI

-2639 NKDVVQK
+2639 NKDIVQK

-2696 LGNEVTMLM
+2696 LGNEVTMQM

-2731 GRVSEAMTWMN
+2731 GRVPEAMSWMN

-2871 ALVDPKYFFGHVSKN
+2871 ALVDPKYFFGHVDKN

-2918 ADNNKLNFRNVR
+2918 TDNDKPNFRNVR
-2930 DAVAGWAPQK
+2930 DAVAGWLPQK

-2945 WCRIWKACENEIA
+2945 WCRIWKACENEVA

-3051 NAILKSVITAIRD
+3051 NAMLKSVITAIRD

-3074 YVEALVG
+3074 YVEALAG

-3096 YIYLG
+3096 HIYLG

-3179 VKEAYKAISGN
+3179 VREAYKAISGN
-3190 EPELSGNIM
+3190 EPELSGNIL

-3383 YKESTLDE
+3383 YKGSTLDE

>member
-9 KSGKN
+9 KNGKN

-78 NQSPTLTTEDYRNA
+78 NQSPALTTEDYRNA
-92 ANAYVTNS
+92 ANAYIAN
-100 RRQRPQPPQ
+100 RQQ
-109 SRNPRSSYY
+109 SYVPKLARNY
-118 NPNWQKELTERRQAE
+118 NPNWRPTERKSAE
-133 KASVQMGKDKLAA
+133 QYAA
-146 ERKQRLQ
+146 EHEQRLQ
-153 ERDNEIA
+153 AKSNEIA
-160 GYGKYFSASD
+160 GYGKYFSAND
-170 FKSGVAV
+170 FKSGVAA
-177 GQHKYEAANKRERES
+177 GQRKYEANNKRGGKS
-192 TPGFWD
+192 APGFWD

-204 GSGDAIITSKQAEDF
+204 GSGNAIITSKQAEDI

-267 TKEAGLNK
+267 TKDAALDKE
-275 KVGTAGILPFVAGV
+275 VGTSGILPFIAGV
-289 DNAFA
+289 DSAFA
-294 GMTNAISGV
+294 GMTNAVSGA
-303 FDGPMV
+303 FGGSMV

-345 IAASAALGGLDVPSK
+345 VGASYALGGMGLPSV
-360 LASALGAS
+360 LG
-368 TLGVSAGGNA
+368 TGVLGVSAAGNA
-378 YKEGRDSGYT
+378 YKEGVDSGYS
-388 HKQAL
+388 HDEAL
-393 TYGTLVG
+393 TYGVLTG

-411 GISSLGLGITE
+411 GISNLGLGITE

-506 LALDIGVARYA
+506 LALGIGGARYA

-525 NSMQRES
+525 NSMQREN

-601 EKAAQRPLERQTSNN
+601 ENAAQSPLERQTSNN
-616 AAAPAKTA
+616 AAAPSKTA

-682 AASFDANTANALV
+682 AASFDADTANALV

-784 EYSDQKLTSSQ
+784 EYSDRKLTSSQ

-950 KSSGKVRA
+950 KSGSKVKA
-958 WFEQLI
+958 WFEKLI

-1013 KAANEDGKVSF
+1013 KAKGDNVNLSLKDIGGRKTVWIENNTLSAKELRNHKAVADYIARHIGEVYTIIESGQKVYLGEDLPTEYTHSKYTTYLQKYDRSTLKAKNKASGALGEMIEIATNRRWEKTQHTHNKDARYGMYRYDSSFAFPVKNSDGSIKRIYSYDAELLIRNASDGKKY
-1024 SPRLDPNFG
+1024 LY
-1033 SSVDIE
+1033 DIINIKE
-1039 KNYRAVANMQP
+1039 N
-1050 VAKVKG
+1050 
-1056 TEFAKGEVDLITQVS
+1056 I
-1071 NFFEEIGGEVI
+1071 
-1082 SPDLGRI
+1082 PDTLELPKQEAQMRSQEAP
-1089 ILDRNGVKD
+1089 
-1098 DIAHGI
+1098 AHGD
-1104 GRNKAAAFVAV
+1104 AFSN
-1115 PDVIKKGKILDV
+1115 I
-1127 QYNWK
+1127 
-1132 GRGYDTV
+1132 
-1139 IVAAPVVFSGQN
+1139 
-1151 AVEGVILR
+1151 
-1159 KKSINDDFYL
+1159 
-1169 HEIKIEGVSTFKT
+1169 
-1182 GANKIGAPSADTPS
+1182 
-1196 VISIL
+1196 IS
-1201 QKVFDYKEKSDGN
+1201 SDGKN

-1245 YHYLINE
+1245 YRYLINE

-1323 EDGIIPKEARD
+1323 EDGIILKEARD

-1340 ELNFENLGKPLD
+1340 ELNFENAGKPLD

-1357 SMKNAVE
+1357 SEKDTEQKAV
-1364 ESQQFKRWFGDWQNN
+1364 STFGTTYSW
-1379 PAKASKVVNADGTPK
+1379 
-1394 VMYRGGNETFNIF
+1394 NETGYLTPSGKQLDFSGKR
-1407 DRKKSKYSNLYG
+1407 DGAQAGYRSMDHRDVSELY
-1419 RGFYFTDSESH
+1419 
-1430 ARQYGDARAYYLDVK
+1430 DAEGV
-1445 HPVPM
+1445 
-1450 QERTITKK
+1450 
-1458 QMRNF
+1458 
-1463 LEAVAENEDYGL
+1463 
-1475 ENYGSGATVDSVLK
+1475 S
-1489 DVYGKND
+1489 
-1496 FAMLNDV
+1496 
-1503 NQTAIGDMVAA
+1503 
-1514 VELFNEVNGTDF
+1514 GTDAMIKFMSEGNIRISPEMGGINLQSLPTKAQF
-1526 DGLILD
+1526 DKLQSFVRKNGGEVTIDFDDANGNTLHSIEYPQGTGPVRINND
-1532 TETVVFNSN
+1532 IKRYYNEGKVPEISET
-1541 QIKSAT
+1541 Q
-1547 DNIGT
+1547 
-1552 FDPNNPDIR
+1552 R
-1561 FSMKDTVEETR
+1561 FS
-1572 DLIAVH
+1572 
-1578 NLKGAELEAD
+1578 
-1588 IELGGFPMPS
+1588 
-1598 IAITKPEL
+1598 
-1606 GHSEFGDI
+1606 
-1614 SLIFGKDTI
+1614 
-1623 DPKRSGNKVYNADA
+1623 
-1637 YTPTF
+1637 
-1642 PQIGYKPNEKS
+1642 
-1653 IKRLRDLYYKVY
+1653 
-1665 EKAGSDI
+1665 
-1672 AYPLYAFGVD
+1672 
-1682 DAGEAIARYGG
+1682 
-1693 SEQAIVKSF
+1693 
-1702 ADNTDMMQAYLV
+1702 
-1714 DQGKQPIETI
+1714 
-1724 QREVVTEIGE
+1724 
-1734 PEKERYDF
+1734 
-1742 ILNKLGKDAF
+1742 
-1752 EAMGTG
+1752 
-1758 KSRATWYEKYG
+1758 
-1769 ESYREALKQQLI
+1769 
-1781 DAGIDSEA
+1781 
-1789 AASVVADGFS
+1789 
-1799 RGDVLTD
+1799 
-1806 ALKVRSYMQNGP
+1806 
-1818 RMVRTQ
+1818 
-1824 PDIAATQ
+1824 
-1831 KAIKEAVNPSEYKAW
+1831 
-1846 LENTFSG
+1846 
-1853 IVSKKGIRNDKDTF
+1853 
-1867 TNSGNRRSFET
+1867 
-1878 LYWEFNLENIVKAM
+1878 
-1892 KSQDEKGA
+1892 
-1900 SGLGT
+1900 
-1905 KSIFGSSAREYESI
+1905 
-1919 ADIKAD
+1919 
-1925 SSRLQTLN
+1925 
-1933 EEQYAAIKETYSNRF
+1933 
-1948 REIVDTY
+1948 
-1955 AGNKDWWDA
+1955 
-1964 ANTLCEAVALRK
+1964 
-1976 TRTGIYNYLNQWP
+1976 
-1989 QVYKAS
+1989 
-1995 YDIVDSLISLTQD
+1995 
-2008 IAKMPTEYFEAKPQR
+2008 
-2023 AVSFDE
+2023 
-2029 VRAVIMPEGK
+2029 
-2039 YEDLQTA
+2039 
-2046 LESRGI
+2046 
-2052 PVETYNPDVEG
+2052 
-2063 ERLSKLNSEFTER
+2063 
-2076 FRFSRKDDVSVTSE
+2076 FSRKDDVSVTPE

-2098 NDKLKQA
+2098 NDKLQQA

-2285 NPYGYDMKGYA
+2285 NPYGYGMNEYA
-2296 SDLAMR
+2296 ADLAMR

-2338 REQAKAKYERLR
+2338 REQAKAKYEKLR

-2398 FDGKKGYMWKDAMR
+2398 FDGKKGHMWKDAMR

-2457 ISEMPLDKLKELNNI
+2457 ISDMPLDKLKELNNI

-2518 KHPYAYKMASAV
+2518 KHPYAYKMASVV
-2530 SGFFISGNVKPI
+2530 SGFFNSGNVKPI

-2571 AIREEYAQIKD
+2571 TIRGEYAQIKD
-2582 KYRYKEWADKSGDL
+2582 KYHYKEWADKAGDW
-2596 LTIQTKGGSNVSI
+2596 LTIQTKGGGNVSI

-2639 NKDVVQK
+2639 DKDVVQK

-2720 SAQQFI
+2720 SSRQFI

-2731 GRVSEAMTWMN
+2731 GRVSEAMSWMN

-2765 ALQHMADMATYNAM
+2765 ALQHMADMAIYNAM

-2786 AKVYNYKQRGEDGG
+2786 AKVYNYKHWGEDGG

-2871 ALVDPKYFFGHVSKN
+2871 ALVDPKYFFGHVDKN

-2918 ADNNKLNFRNVR
+2918 ADNDKLNFRNVR
-2930 DAVAGWAPQK
+2930 EAVAGWLPQK

-2945 WCRIWKACENEIA
+2945 WCRIWKACENEVA

-2984 TQVYDSVISR
+2984 TQVYDSAISR

-3019 NMYWYALKHMDEK
+3019 NMYWYALKHMNEK
-3032 GGKARLLRTAASI
+3032 GGRARLLRAAASI

-3051 NAILKSVITAIRD
+3051 NAILKSIITAVRD
-3064 DDENQNYVDK
+3064 KDENQNYIDK
-3074 YVEALVG
+3074 YVEALAG

-3123 TSSRSELKVIQDLI
+3123 TSSRSELKVMQDLI

-3171 FIKDWLGV
+3171 AISDWFGV
-3179 VKEAYKAISGN
+3179 VREVYKTITGN
-3190 EPELSGNIM
+3190 QPELSGNIM

-3303 DTSIED
+3303 DMSIED

>member
-1 MAKLNNTK
+1 MASYNK
-9 KSGKN
+9 KQ
-14 VADDKERLASEIAA
+14 DFEQWLSEH
-28 RYDPNSATYKYRDKT
+28 DPDSKKYKYRDKSA
-43 PYQSLREK
+43 YSYIREQK
-51 NEISTIPRTYESQR
+51 ETASMPRTREVER
-65 YSRSTP
+65 
-71 EGSAYRQ
+71 AYAENPAGWENSKNMQAASVRGRQ
-78 NQSPTLTTEDYRNA
+78 QKPVAT
-92 ANAYVTNS
+92 
-100 RRQRPQPPQ
+100 

-118 NPNWQKELTERRQAE
+118 NPNWQKEINEREAQKRQTAQV
-133 KASVQMGKDKLAA
+133 AADNRAA
-146 ERKQRLQ
+146 EHAARIQQRS
-153 ERDNEIA
+153 NA
-160 GYGKYFSASD
+160 
-170 FKSGVAV
+170 
-177 GQHKYEAANKRERES
+177 
-192 TPGFWD
+192 
-198 IFNGAM
+198 
-204 GSGDAIITSKQAEDF
+204 ITSIMQRYASAPDFESGIEKGKALYSNTQGQSGEKTPSFMDIYSGALNPGSISPKAARGLVKQGER
-219 QRADTIASVDAMT
+219 QQLDAMSE
-232 DDERD
+232 DEKN

-244 TRGDSEAEKFRSL
+244 TKGDAAANEFKSL
-257 LQESLNYRIG
+257 LEDELNRRTG
-267 TKEAGLNK
+267 TAQAEQAEIL
-275 KVGTAGILPFVAGV
+275 GTAGVLPFVAGV
-289 DNAFA
+289 ESSYA
-294 GMTNAISGV
+294 GAAQALLAALGSEKT
-303 FDGPMV
+303 V
-309 PTSPLQYEYKAWRE
+309 PRSPYQYAYQAWRE
-323 GLNPVRGAIND
+323 RIAQQENNKIGLRGIAND
-334 VAYTG
+334 LGYTV
-339 GNMLPS
+339 GNMLPGMEL
-345 IAASAALGGLDVPSK
+345 SAAMGGLGAPSK
-360 LASALGAS
+360 LASALGAGS
-368 TLGVSAGGNA
+368 IGLSSGGNA
-378 YKEGRDSGYT
+378 YREGRDMGYSHNEAIT
-388 HKQAL
+388 YGAL
-393 TYGTLVG
+393 TG
-400 ASEAGLQAVLG
+400 ASEAGLQYLLG
-411 GISSLGLGITE
+411 GVSKLG
-422 EAAGGAISRALG
+422 AGVTSG
-434 KVIKNT
+434 KVANVVSKALDKVVKNKAVADT
-440 GVTDAIGRYIA
+440 VARYVA
-451 NMGSEATEEY
+451 DMGSEAMDEY
-461 LQSLLEPVFK
+461 LQSVLEPVFR
-471 NVVAGEQNE
+471 NIAAGEN
-480 FNPLDEEALYS
+480 NDIDLLSDEALYS
-491 GLMGALTAGLFEAPN
+491 AMMGALTAGVLNAPWMVSGIN
-506 LALDIGVARYA
+506 NAR
-517 EREFNAAL
+517 
-525 NSMQRES
+525 S
-532 TAAQSVQEQ
+532 TAVAEHLEPSNAQFKYFTPEEASD
-541 SPVDIQRKA
+541 PRKA
-550 AQGVAGNEVEPPA
+550 RSRMGAYAKEFGDVLNNTSPDPARMREMQDIVSEYNTLRARNRADAIEQAATQAARTQEPATVQRA
-563 AVNRTP
+563 A
-569 ANEDINRVAEAAAK
+569 EMAAK

-601 EKAAQRPLERQTSNN
+601 EKAVHSPLERQASNN

-624 QNGVATRHTATTSNG
+624 HSGVATRHTATTSNG
-639 NAVSVGSIVDTD
+639 NAVSVGSIVESD
-651 NGLNVRLS
+651 NGLYVRLS

-682 AASFDANTANALV
+682 AASFDVDTANALV

-784 EYSDQKLTSSQ
+784 EYSDRKLTSSQ

-816 DAIGTDGNSVTFSR
+816 DAIGADGNSVTFSR

-861 ESIHEMEV
+861 ESVHEMEV

-912 IDKNGLSRSE
+912 MDKNGLSRSD

-950 KSSGKVRA
+950 KSGSKVKA
-958 WFEQLI
+958 WFEKLI

-1013 KAANEDGKVSF
+1013 KAANGDGGARYSIQTTENGKQYVEADRNVISGDNPSEWARQVEDYINNEIRHGRDVIVYSANGVPLTITADTAGKATFRNFVTLSDGSKRPMTDSEYVRKLNAESHIDEIAQVS
-1024 SPRLDPNFG
+1024 RGTG
-1033 SSVDIE
+1033 STVPDR
-1039 KNYRAVANMQP
+1039 KNHPFAKDGFNYRTAY
-1050 VAKVKG
+1050 
-1056 TEFAKGEVDLITQVS
+1056 F
-1071 NFFEEIGGEVI
+1071 
-1082 SPDLGRI
+1082 
-1089 ILDRNGVKD
+1089 KD
-1098 DIAHGI
+1098 DSGYYELRLSVGKNGNVNTIY
-1104 GRNKAAAFVAV
+1104 NV
-1115 PDVIKKGKILDV
+1115 GKITEADFPTRGL
-1127 QYNWK
+1127 K
-1132 GRGYDTV
+1132 GPTRSKTETRNT
-1139 IVAAPVVFSGQN
+1139 A
-1151 AVEGVILR
+1151 
-1159 KKSINDDFYL
+1159 SIDNMPQSP
-1169 HEIKIEGVSTFKT
+1169 E
-1182 GANKIGAPSADTPS
+1182 
-1196 VISIL
+1196 
-1201 QKVFDYKEKSDGN
+1201 N
-1214 VKLSAK
+1214 VKRSAK
-1220 DSGADI
+1220 DINADI

-1252 FENNGYNGRRV
+1252 FENNGYNGRNV

-1323 EDGIIPKEARD
+1323 EDGIIPKEVRD

-1340 ELNFENLGKPLD
+1340 ELNFENVGKPLD

-1357 SMKNAVE
+1357 S
-1364 ESQQFKRWFGDWQNN
+1364 
-1379 PAKASKVVNADGTPK
+1379 
-1394 VMYRGGNETFNIF
+1394 
-1407 DRKKSKYSNLYG
+1407 
-1419 RGFYFTDSESH
+1419 
-1430 ARQYGDARAYYLDVK
+1430 
-1445 HPVPM
+1445 
-1450 QERTITKK
+1450 
-1458 QMRNF
+1458 
-1463 LEAVAENEDYGL
+1463 
-1475 ENYGSGATVDSVLK
+1475 
-1489 DVYGKND
+1489 
-1496 FAMLNDV
+1496 
-1503 NQTAIGDMVAA
+1503 
-1514 VELFNEVNGTDF
+1514 
-1526 DGLILD
+1526 
-1532 TETVVFNSN
+1532 
-1541 QIKSAT
+1541 
-1547 DNIGT
+1547 
-1552 FDPNNPDIR
+1552 
-1561 FSMKDTVEETR
+1561 
-1572 DLIAVH
+1572 
-1578 NLKGAELEAD
+1578 
-1588 IELGGFPMPS
+1588 
-1598 IAITKPEL
+1598 
-1606 GHSEFGDI
+1606 
-1614 SLIFGKDTI
+1614 
-1623 DPKRSGNKVYNADA
+1623 
-1637 YTPTF
+1637 
-1642 PQIGYKPNEKS
+1642 
-1653 IKRLRDLYYKVY
+1653 
-1665 EKAGSDI
+1665 
-1672 AYPLYAFGVD
+1672 
-1682 DAGEAIARYGG
+1682 
-1693 SEQAIVKSF
+1693 
-1702 ADNTDMMQAYLV
+1702 
-1714 DQGKQPIETI
+1714 
-1724 QREVVTEIGE
+1724 
-1734 PEKERYDF
+1734 
-1742 ILNKLGKDAF
+1742 
-1752 EAMGTG
+1752 
-1758 KSRATWYEKYG
+1758 
-1769 ESYREALKQQLI
+1769 
-1781 DAGIDSEA
+1781 
-1789 AASVVADGFS
+1789 
-1799 RGDVLTD
+1799 
-1806 ALKVRSYMQNGP
+1806 
-1818 RMVRTQ
+1818 
-1824 PDIAATQ
+1824 
-1831 KAIKEAVNPSEYKAW
+1831 
-1846 LENTFSG
+1846 
-1853 IVSKKGIRNDKDTF
+1853 
-1867 TNSGNRRSFET
+1867 
-1878 LYWEFNLENIVKAM
+1878 
-1892 KSQDEKGA
+1892 
-1900 SGLGT
+1900 
-1905 KSIFGSSAREYESI
+1905 
-1919 ADIKAD
+1919 
-1925 SSRLQTLN
+1925 
-1933 EEQYAAIKETYSNRF
+1933 
-1948 REIVDTY
+1948 
-1955 AGNKDWWDA
+1955 
-1964 ANTLCEAVALRK
+1964 
-1976 TRTGIYNYLNQWP
+1976 
-1989 QVYKAS
+1989 
-1995 YDIVDSLISLTQD
+1995 
-2008 IAKMPTEYFEAKPQR
+2008 
-2023 AVSFDE
+2023 
-2029 VRAVIMPEGK
+2029 
-2039 YEDLQTA
+2039 
-2046 LESRGI
+2046 
-2052 PVETYNPDVEG
+2052 
-2063 ERLSKLNSEFTER
+2063 
-2076 FRFSRKDDVSVTSE
+2076 RKDDVSVTPE

-2233 AKFSKTEGISLE
+2233 AKFSKTDGISLE
-2245 QAWRDLSSMF
+2245 QAWRDLSGMF

-2285 NPYGYDMKGYA
+2285 NPYGYGMKEYA
-2296 SDLAMR
+2296 ADLAMR
-2302 LYGEYMAMPE
+2302 LYGEYMALPE

-2338 REQAKAKYERLR
+2338 REQAKAKYEKLR

-2369 YSWLTKPNNSKHV
+2369 YNWLTKPNNSKHV

-2457 ISEMPLDKLKELNNI
+2457 ISDMPLDKLKELNNI

-2530 SGFFISGNVKPI
+2530 SGFFITGNVKPI

-2560 QASYKAALTAN
+2560 QASYKSALTAN
-2571 AIREEYAQIKD
+2571 TIREEYAQIKD
-2582 KYRYKEWADKSGDL
+2582 KYHYKEWADKAGDL
-2596 LTIQTKGGSNVSI
+2596 LTIQTKGGGNVSI

-2639 NKDVVQK
+2639 DKDVVQK

-2696 LGNEVTMLM
+2696 LGNEVTMQM

-2711 AESYYIPIM
+2711 SEGYYIPIM

-2726 ETAFN
+2726 DTAFN
-2731 GRVSEAMTWMN
+2731 GRVSDAMSWMN

-2841 SKMISA
+2841 SKMISV
-2847 FRRNAISGKLS
+2847 FRRNAVAGKLS

-2871 ALVDPKYFFGHVSKN
+2871 ALVDPKYFFGHVGKD

-2918 ADNNKLNFRNVR
+2918 ADNDKLNFRNVR
-2930 DAVAGWAPQK
+2930 DAVAGWLPQK

-2945 WCRIWKACENEIA
+2945 WCRIWKACENEVA

-2994 SEYMRSKSAGAKLF
+2994 SENMRLNSAGAKLF

-3019 NMYWYALKHMDEK
+3019 NMYWYALKHMNEK

-3051 NAILKSVITAIRD
+3051 NAVLKSVITAIRD

-3074 YVEALVG
+3074 YVEALAG
-3081 NLVGTPLKK
+3081 NLVGAPLKNF
-3090 VPYIGE
+3090 PYIGE

-3114 EVLSMLQGY
+3114 EVLSLLQGY

-3145 EKKGLDER
+3145 ENKGRDER
-3153 LLRMAKATSQ
+3153 WLRMAKATSQ
-3163 MFGIPLDA
+3163 ALGIPLDA

-3190 EPELSGNIM
+3190 EPELSGNIL

-3303 DTSIED
+3303 DTSVEN

-3324 ANIDKT
+3324 ANIDKAV
-3330 LFYDVYKFNG
+3330 FYDVYKFM
-3340 SAKADKDK
+3340 
-3348 NGNSIRNSKRDK
+3348 SKQGTK
-3360 VADYIN
+3360 KEEAMAYIN
-3366 KQRLTKAQKDAL
+3366 KQNLTKAQKDAL
-3378 WLACG
+3378 YLCKYA
-3383 YKESTLDE
+3383 ESKIDE

>member
-1 MAKLNNTK
+1 MAKLDITRSKLDTTK
-9 KSGKN
+9 KSGKK
-14 VADDKERLASEIAA
+14 VVDDKERLASEIAA

-51 NEISTIPRTYESQR
+51 DEISTIPRSYESQQYTR
-65 YSRSTP
+65 PASQ
-71 EGSAYRQ
+71 GSAYQR
-78 NQSPTLTTEDYRNA
+78 NQSPALTTEDYRNA
-92 ANAYVTNS
+92 ANAYITNS
-100 RRQRPQPPQ
+100 RQ
-109 SRNPRSSYY
+109 SYVPKLARNY
-118 NPNWQKELTERRQAE
+118 NPNWRPTERKSAE
-133 KASVQMGKDKLAA
+133 QYAA
-146 ERKQRLQ
+146 EHEQRLQ
-153 ERDNEIA
+153 AKSNEIS
-160 GYGKYFSASD
+160 GYSKYFGADD
-170 FKSGVAV
+170 FKSGVAA
-177 GQHKYEAANKRERES
+177 GQRKYEANNKRERKTAPS
-192 TPGFWD
+192 FWD

-204 GSGDAIITSKQAEDF
+204 GGGDAIITSKQAEDL
-219 QRADTIASVDAMT
+219 QRADTISSVDAMT
-232 DDERD
+232 NDERD

-244 TRGDSEAEKFRSL
+244 TRGDSDAEKFRSL
-257 LQESLNYRIG
+257 LQESLNERIG
-267 TKEAGLNK
+267 TKDAALDKE
-275 KVGTAGILPFVAGV
+275 VGTAGILPFIAGV
-289 DNAFA
+289 DSAFA
-294 GMTNAISGV
+294 GMTNAISGA
-303 FDGPMV
+303 FDGQML

-323 GLNPVRGAIND
+323 GLSPVRGAIND

-345 IAASAALGGLDVPSK
+345 VGASYALGGMGLPSV
-360 LASALGAS
+360 LG
-368 TLGVSAGGNA
+368 TGVLGVSAAGNA
-378 YKEGRDSGYT
+378 YKEGIDSGYS
-388 HKQAL
+388 HDEAL
-393 TYGTLVG
+393 TYGVLTG

-422 EAAGGAISRALG
+422 EAAGNAISRALG
-434 KVIKNT
+434 KLIKNK

-471 NVVAGEQNE
+471 NIVAGEQNTI
-480 FNPLDEEALYS
+480 NPLDEEALYS
-491 GLMGALTAGLFEAPN
+491 GLMGALTAGLFESPR
-506 LALDIGVARYA
+506 LALDIRGARYA
-517 EREFNAAL
+517 EQLNTILDSIWQENA
-525 NSMQRES
+525 
-532 TAAQSVQEQ
+532 TAQSVQEQ
-541 SPVDIQRKA
+541 SPVDIQRGTGT
-550 AQGVAGNEVEPPA
+550 AQDIIRNETEPPA

-569 ANEDINRVAEAAAK
+569 VNEDINRVAEAAAM

-588 PPTNIQE
+588 PPANIQE
-595 AAAQAA
+595 AAARAA
-601 EKAAQRPLERQTSNN
+601 EKAAVSPVERQTSNN
-616 AAAPAKTA
+616 VTAPAKTA
-624 QNGVATRHTATTSNG
+624 QSGVATRHTATTGNG
-639 NAVSVGSIVDTD
+639 NTVSVGSIVETD

-659 DGTTAQLSDVDF
+659 DGTTAQLPDVDF

-682 AASFDANTANALV
+682 AASFDVDTANALV

-770 RPQAKAEYEAGVNR
+770 RQQVKAEYKAGVNR
-784 EYSDQKLTSSQ
+784 EYSEQKLTSSQ

-816 DAIGTDGNSVTFSR
+816 DAIGTDGNSVTFGK

-912 IDKNGLSRSE
+912 MDKNGLSRSE

-950 KSSGKVRA
+950 KSGSKVKA
-958 WFEQLI
+958 WFEKLL

-1013 KAANEDGKVSF
+1013 KTANGDGKVSF
-1024 SPRLDPNFG
+1024 SPRLDPDFG
-1033 SSVDIE
+1033 SKVDIE
-1039 KNYRAVANMQP
+1039 KNYKAVANMQP
-1050 VAKVKG
+1050 VADVKG
-1056 TEFAKGEVDLITQVS
+1056 TEFAKGEVDLTTQVS

-1082 SPDLGRI
+1082 NPELGTI
-1089 ILDRNGVKD
+1089 KLTRNGVKS

-1104 GRNKAAAFVAV
+1104 GRKKAAAFVAV
-1115 PDVIKKGKILDV
+1115 PEVIKRGKILDA
-1127 QYNWK
+1127 QYDWK

-1139 IVAAPVVFSGQN
+1139 VVAAPINMGGEVYYLG
-1151 AVEGVILR
+1151 AILQ
-1159 KKSINDDFYL
+1159 KTESDDKFYL
-1169 HEIKIEGVSTFKT
+1169 HEVIAESASAISGNLDIQARNTVFKT
-1182 GANKIGAPSADTPS
+1182 GSGDNATGTTADAPS

-1201 QKVFDYKEKSDGN
+1201 QKVFDYKEKSDRN
-1214 VKLSAK
+1214 VRLSAK
-1220 DSGADI
+1220 DGNADI

-1233 ITPPNRVTSSSK
+1233 ITPLNRVTSSSK

-1273 QALTGSHRILAAR
+1273 KALTGSHRILAAQ

-1340 ELNFENLGKPLD
+1340 ELNFENAGKPLD

-1357 SMKNAVE
+1357 SMK
-1364 ESQQFKRWFGDWQNN
+1364 
-1379 PAKASKVVNADGTPK
+1379 
-1394 VMYRGGNETFNIF
+1394 
-1407 DRKKSKYSNLYG
+1407 
-1419 RGFYFTDSESH
+1419 
-1430 ARQYGDARAYYLDVK
+1430 DA
-1445 HPVPM
+1445 
-1450 QERTITKK
+1450 
-1458 QMRNF
+1458 
-1463 LEAVAENEDYGL
+1463 
-1475 ENYGSGATVDSVLK
+1475 
-1489 DVYGKND
+1489 
-1496 FAMLNDV
+1496 
-1503 NQTAIGDMVAA
+1503 
-1514 VELFNEVNGTDF
+1514 
-1526 DGLILD
+1526 
-1532 TETVVFNSN
+1532 
-1541 QIKSAT
+1541 
-1547 DNIGT
+1547 
-1552 FDPNNPDIR
+1552 
-1561 FSMKDTVEETR
+1561 VEETR

-1578 NLKGAELEAD
+1578 NLNGDQLEAD

-1623 DPKRSGNKVYNADA
+1623 DPKANRKNKVYGADA
-1637 YTPTF
+1637 WTPTF
-1642 PQIGYKPNEKS
+1642 PNVEYEANADMVNKLKTKFRNLERNTQGEIPGMIRAMSIIHAIEHKLNE
-1653 IKRLRDLYYKVY
+1653 
-1665 EKAGSDI
+1665 
-1672 AYPLYAFGVD
+1672 
-1682 DAGEAIARYGG
+1682 YGG
-1693 SEQAIVKSF
+1693 EIYLLANLY
-1702 ADNTDMMQAYLV
+1702 DNTDMMNVFLADKGMLDGDGSRPYMKVLSN
-1714 DQGKQPIETI
+1714 
-1724 QREVVTEIGE
+1724 
-1734 PEKERYDF
+1734 PE
-1742 ILNKLGKDAF
+1742 L
-1752 EAMGTG
+1752 
-1758 KSRATWYEKYG
+1758 
-1769 ESYREALKQQLI
+1769 Q
-1781 DAGIDSEA
+1781 
-1789 AASVVADGFS
+1789 
-1799 RGDVLTD
+1799 
-1806 ALKVRSYMQNGP
+1806 
-1818 RMVRTQ
+1818 
-1824 PDIAATQ
+1824 
-1831 KAIKEAVNPSEYKAW
+1831 SEYHNW
-1846 LENTFSG
+1846 LSDNFSG
-1853 IVSKKGIRNDKDTF
+1853 IEKNKGIRNNKDAYTS
-1867 TNSGNRRSFET
+1867 SGDRRSFKSLHYE
-1878 LYWEFNLENIVKAM
+1878 YNLENIVKAM
-1892 KSQDEKGA
+1892 KSRTQKGNYGAGITA
-1900 SGLGT
+1900 SAA
-1905 KSIFGSSAREYESI
+1905 KEYNSVKDIKKDSSRIQSVQTSEFNRLRDEYESRF
-1919 ADIKAD
+1919 D
-1925 SSRLQTLN
+1925 SIVKEYAQDHYRSYW
-1933 EEQYAAIKETYSNRF
+1933 EEASEL
-1948 REIVDTY
+1948 
-1955 AGNKDWWDA
+1955 
-1964 ANTLCEAVALRK
+1964 LCEAVANRK
-1976 TRTGIYNYLNQWP
+1976 TREGIYNYLTQGSD
-1989 QVYKAS
+1989 VFEAS
-1995 YDIVDSLISLTQD
+1995 YEIVDEILDLAHDISE
-2008 IAKMPTEYFEAKPQR
+2008 MPTEYFEAKPQR
-2023 AVSFDE
+2023 AVGLDE
-2029 VRAVIMPEGK
+2029 VKAVVMPEGE
-2039 YEDLQTA
+2039 YDELRVA

-2052 PVETYNPDVEG
+2052 PVETYTGYN
-2063 ERLSKLNSEFTER
+2063 ERLEKLNSASER
-2076 FRFSRKDDVSVTSE
+2076 FRFSRKDDVSVTPE

-2098 NDKLKQA
+2098 NDKLQQA

-2118 HHVKASAVER
+2118 HHVKASSVER
-2128 LAGSLL
+2128 LASKLL

-2233 AKFSKTEGISLE
+2233 AKFSKTDGISLE
-2245 QAWRDLSSMF
+2245 QAWRDLSGMF

-2267 MPTLLH
+2267 MPALLH

-2285 NPYGYDMKGYA
+2285 NPYGYGMKEYA

-2338 REQAKAKYERLR
+2338 REQAKAKYEKLR

-2510 PKAREFMR
+2510 PKMREFMR
-2518 KHPYAYKMASAV
+2518 KHPYAYKVASAV
-2530 SGFFISGNVKPI
+2530 SGFFNSGNVKPI

-2582 KYRYKEWADKSGDL
+2582 KYHYKEWADKKGDL
-2596 LTIQTKGGSNVSI
+2596 LTIQTKGGGNVSI

-2624 KLIGTQHLTK
+2624 QLIGTQHLTK

-2711 AESYYIPIM
+2711 SESYYIPIM
-2720 SAQQFI
+2720 SARQFI
-2726 ETAFN
+2726 DTAFN
-2731 GRVSEAMTWMN
+2731 GRVSDAMSWMN

-2786 AKVYNYKQRGEDGG
+2786 AKVYNYKQRSEDGG

-2841 SKMISA
+2841 SKMIST
-2847 FRRNAISGKLS
+2847 FRRNAVSGKLS

-2871 ALVDPKYFFGHVSKN
+2871 ALVDPKYFFGHVDKN

-2918 ADNNKLNFRNVR
+2918 ADNDKLNFQNAR
-2930 DAVAGWAPQK
+2930 DAVAGWLPQK

-2945 WCRIWKACENEIA
+2945 WCRIWKACENEVA
-2958 DTTAF
+2958 DTTAL
-2963 ERGSEEFY
+2963 ERGSEDFY

-3019 NMYWYALKHMDEK
+3019 NMYWCALKHMNEK
-3032 GGKARLLRTAASI
+3032 GGKARLLRTAASV

-3051 NAILKSVITAIRD
+3051 NAMLKSVITAIRD
-3064 DDENQNYVDK
+3064 DDENQNYIDK
-3074 YVEALVG
+3074 YVEALAG
-3081 NLVGTPLKK
+3081 NLIGSPLKK
-3090 VPYIGE
+3090 VPYIGDH
-3096 YIYLG
+3096 IYLG
-3101 GELDTLGSLPLVN
+3101 GDLDTLSSIPLMN
-3114 EVLSMLQGY
+3114 EIVSMLQGY

-3145 EKKGLDER
+3145 ENKGLDER

-3179 VKEAYKAISGN
+3179 IKEAYKAISGN

-3199 YEIREGLGVKQELEL
+3199 YEIREGLGAKQELEL

-3219 KAITTGDYT
+3219 EAISKGDYT
-3228 RLDKQFKTMVER
+3228 RLDKQFGTMVKR
-3240 DTTTDPTKK
+3240 STSSDPTKK

-3254 RAAVRQYFDAGE
+3254 RDAVRQYLDAGE

-3274 ILVRCGY
+3274 ILSRCGY

-3303 DTSIED
+3303 DTSVESN
-3309 GTETLAAKYFEYAKP
+3309 TETLAARYFEYAEP
-3324 ANIDKT
+3324 LNIDKA

-3340 SAKADKDK
+3340 SAEADKDK

-3366 KQRLTKAQKDAL
+3366 KQHLTKAQKDAL
-3378 WLACG
+3378 WFACG

>member
-1 MAKLNNTK
+1 
-9 KSGKN
+9 
-14 VADDKERLASEIAA
+14 
-28 RYDPNSATYKYRDKT
+28 
-43 PYQSLREK
+43 
-51 NEISTIPRTYESQR
+51 
-65 YSRSTP
+65 
-71 EGSAYRQ
+71 
-78 NQSPTLTTEDYRNA
+78 
-92 ANAYVTNS
+92 
-100 RRQRPQPPQ
+100 
-109 SRNPRSSYY
+109 
-118 NPNWQKELTERRQAE
+118 
-133 KASVQMGKDKLAA
+133 
-146 ERKQRLQ
+146 
-153 ERDNEIA
+153 
-160 GYGKYFSASD
+160 
-170 FKSGVAV
+170 
-177 GQHKYEAANKRERES
+177 
-192 TPGFWD
+192 
-198 IFNGAM
+198 
-204 GSGDAIITSKQAEDF
+204 
-219 QRADTIASVDAMT
+219 
-232 DDERD
+232 
-237 IYYYLLG
+237 
-244 TRGDSEAEKFRSL
+244 
-257 LQESLNYRIG
+257 
-267 TKEAGLNK
+267 
-275 KVGTAGILPFVAGV
+275 
-289 DNAFA
+289 
-294 GMTNAISGV
+294 
-303 FDGPMV
+303 
-309 PTSPLQYEYKAWRE
+309 
-323 GLNPVRGAIND
+323 
-334 VAYTG
+334 
-339 GNMLPS
+339 
-345 IAASAALGGLDVPSK
+345 
-360 LASALGAS
+360 
-368 TLGVSAGGNA
+368 
-378 YKEGRDSGYT
+378 
-388 HKQAL
+388 
-393 TYGTLVG
+393 
-400 ASEAGLQAVLG
+400 
-411 GISSLGLGITE
+411 
-422 EAAGGAISRALG
+422 
-434 KVIKNT
+434 
-440 GVTDAIGRYIA
+440 
-451 NMGSEATEEY
+451 
-461 LQSLLEPVFK
+461 
-471 NVVAGEQNE
+471 
-480 FNPLDEEALYS
+480 
-491 GLMGALTAGLFEAPN
+491 
-506 LALDIGVARYA
+506 
-517 EREFNAAL
+517 
-525 NSMQRES
+525 MQREN
-532 TAAQSVQEQ
+532 TASQSVQEQ
-541 SPVDIQRKA
+541 SPVDIQREA
-550 AQGVAGNEVEPPA
+550 AQGIAGNEVEPPA

-601 EKAAQRPLERQTSNN
+601 EKTTQRPLERQTSNN
-616 AAAPAKTA
+616 PTTPAKTA

-682 AASFDANTANALV
+682 AASFDADTANALV

-709 GFNSVYL
+709 GFDSVYL

-784 EYSDQKLTSSQ
+784 EYSDRKLTSSQ

-816 DAIGTDGNSVTFSR
+816 DSIGTDGNSVTFSR

-861 ESIHEMEV
+861 ESVHEMEV

-950 KSSGKVRA
+950 KSGSKVKA
-958 WFEQLI
+958 WFEKLI

-1013 KAANEDGKVSF
+1013 KTSNT
-1024 SPRLDPNFG
+1024 
-1033 SSVDIE
+1033 E
-1039 KNYRAVANMQP
+1039 K
-1050 VAKVKG
+1050 
-1056 TEFAKGEVDLITQVS
+1056 T
-1071 NFFEEIGGEVI
+1071 
-1082 SPDLGRI
+1082 
-1089 ILDRNGVKD
+1089 
-1098 DIAHGI
+1098 
-1104 GRNKAAAFVAV
+1104 
-1115 PDVIKKGKILDV
+1115 
-1127 QYNWK
+1127 
-1132 GRGYDTV
+1132 
-1139 IVAAPVVFSGQN
+1139 
-1151 AVEGVILR
+1151 
-1159 KKSINDDFYL
+1159 
-1169 HEIKIEGVSTFKT
+1169 
-1182 GANKIGAPSADTPS
+1182 
-1196 VISIL
+1196 
-1201 QKVFDYKEKSDGN
+1201 DGN
-1214 VKLSAK
+1214 VKRSAK
-1220 DSGADI
+1220 DINADI

-1357 SMKNAVE
+1357 SMK
-1364 ESQQFKRWFGDWQNN
+1364 
-1379 PAKASKVVNADGTPK
+1379 
-1394 VMYRGGNETFNIF
+1394 
-1407 DRKKSKYSNLYG
+1407 
-1419 RGFYFTDSESH
+1419 
-1430 ARQYGDARAYYLDVK
+1430 
-1445 HPVPM
+1445 
-1450 QERTITKK
+1450 
-1458 QMRNF
+1458 
-1463 LEAVAENEDYGL
+1463 
-1475 ENYGSGATVDSVLK
+1475 
-1489 DVYGKND
+1489 
-1496 FAMLNDV
+1496 
-1503 NQTAIGDMVAA
+1503 
-1514 VELFNEVNGTDF
+1514 
-1526 DGLILD
+1526 
-1532 TETVVFNSN
+1532 
-1541 QIKSAT
+1541 
-1547 DNIGT
+1547 
-1552 FDPNNPDIR
+1552 
-1561 FSMKDTVEETR
+1561 DTVEETR

-1672 AYPLYAFGVD
+1672 AYPLYAFGVE

-1702 ADNTDMMQAYLV
+1702 ADNTDMMQVYLV

-1758 KSRATWYEKYG
+1758 KSSATWYEKYG

-1781 DAGIDSEA
+1781 DAGLDSEA

-1799 RGDVLTD
+1799 RDDVLTD

-1818 RMVRTQ
+1818 RRVRTQ

-2076 FRFSRKDDVSVTSE
+2076 FRFSRKDDVSVTPE

-2128 LAGSLL
+2128 LAGKLL

-2245 QAWRDLSSMF
+2245 QAWRDLSGMF

-2285 NPYGYDMKGYA
+2285 NPYGYGMKEYA
-2296 SDLAMR
+2296 ADLAMR
-2302 LYGEYMAMPE
+2302 LYGEYMALPE

-2338 REQAKAKYERLR
+2338 REQAKAKYEKLR

-2457 ISEMPLDKLKELNNI
+2457 ISDMPLDKLKELNNI

-2518 KHPYAYKMASAV
+2518 KHPYAYKMASAI
-2530 SGFFISGNVKPI
+2530 SGFFNSGNVKPI

-2624 KLIGTQHLTK
+2624 QLIGTQHLTK

-2639 NKDVVQK
+2639 DKDVVQK

-2696 LGNEVTMLM
+2696 LGNEVTMQM

-2731 GRVSEAMTWMN
+2731 GRVSEAMSWMN

-2786 AKVYNYKQRGEDGG
+2786 AKVYNYKQWGEDGG

-2871 ALVDPKYFFGHVSKN
+2871 ALVDPKYFFGHVDKN

-2918 ADNNKLNFRNVR
+2918 ADNDKPNFRNAR
-2930 DAVAGWAPQK
+2930 DAVAGWLPQM

-2958 DTTAF
+2958 DTTAL

-3051 NAILKSVITAIRD
+3051 NAMLKSVITAIRD

-3074 YVEALVG
+3074 YVEALAG

-3096 YIYLG
+3096 HIYLG

-3179 VKEAYKAISGN
+3179 VREAYKAISGN
-3190 EPELSGNIM
+3190 EPELSGNIL

-3214 YKGVD
+3214 YNGVD

>member
-133 KASVQMGKDKLAA
+133 KASIQMGKDKLAA

-153 ERDNEIA
+153 ERTDKATATMREAINA
-160 GYGKYFSASD
+160 ADFDQYVRLGKSKAAEAESKFNATFRSPQDAAIRRGEAYSNRAMSATEMLD
-170 FKSGVAV
+170 WMGD
-177 GQHKYEAANKRERES
+177 YEKG
-192 TPGFWD
+192 T
-198 IFNGAM
+198 
-204 GSGDAIITSKQAEDF
+204 
-219 QRADTIASVDAMT
+219 
-232 DDERD
+232 
-237 IYYYLLG
+237 YYYLLG
-244 TRGDSEAEKFRSL
+244 KDEAKANAFLDLLGDSLNARRGQHLSAYMDSRGLIGKAGSALAGGLSSAASGMSNAASAVFNGEARPTTSNEYASQIVRENIDS
-257 LQESLNYRIG
+257 
-267 TKEAGLNK
+267 
-275 KVGTAGILPFVAGV
+275 KVGRAL
-289 DNAFA
+289 
-294 GMTNAISGV
+294 
-303 FDGPMV
+303 
-309 PTSPLQYEYKAWRE
+309 Y
-323 GLNPVRGAIND
+323 D
-334 VAYTG
+334 VGYTG
-339 GNMLPS
+339 ANMLPS
-345 IAASAALGGLDVPSK
+345 IGVSL
-360 LASALGAS
+360 LASGLGAAPKIASLLGSS
-368 TLGVSAGGNA
+368 TLGISAGGNA
-378 YKEGRDSGYT
+378 YKGGRDMGYT
-388 HKQAL
+388 HGQSLA
-393 TYGTLVG
+393 YGALVG

-411 GISSLGLGITE
+411 GISNLGLGITE

-491 GLMGALTAGLFEAPN
+491 GLMGALTAGLFESPR
-506 LALDIGVARYA
+506 LALNVRGSILA

-525 NSMQRES
+525 NSMQQEN
-532 TAAQSVQEQ
+532 TAVQEQ

-550 AQGVAGNEVEPPA
+550 AKGVAGNEVEPSA
-563 AVNRTP
+563 AANRTP
-569 ANEDINRVAEAAAK
+569 ANEDINRVTEAAAK

-601 EKAAQRPLERQTSNN
+601 EKAVQNPLERQTSNN

-682 AASFDANTANALV
+682 AASFDADTANALV

-709 GFNSVYL
+709 GFDSVYL

-784 EYSDQKLTSSQ
+784 EYSDRKLTSSQ

-950 KSSGKVRA
+950 KSGSKVKA
-958 WFEQLI
+958 WFEKLI

-1003 YFEGMEGTKG
+1003 YFEGMEGMKG
-1013 KAANEDGKVSF
+1013 KALNT
-1024 SPRLDPNFG
+1024 
-1033 SSVDIE
+1033 E
-1039 KNYRAVANMQP
+1039 K
-1050 VAKVKG
+1050 
-1056 TEFAKGEVDLITQVS
+1056 T
-1071 NFFEEIGGEVI
+1071 
-1082 SPDLGRI
+1082 
-1089 ILDRNGVKD
+1089 
-1098 DIAHGI
+1098 
-1104 GRNKAAAFVAV
+1104 
-1115 PDVIKKGKILDV
+1115 
-1127 QYNWK
+1127 
-1132 GRGYDTV
+1132 
-1139 IVAAPVVFSGQN
+1139 
-1151 AVEGVILR
+1151 
-1159 KKSINDDFYL
+1159 
-1169 HEIKIEGVSTFKT
+1169 
-1182 GANKIGAPSADTPS
+1182 
-1196 VISIL
+1196 
-1201 QKVFDYKEKSDGN
+1201 DGN
-1214 VKLSAK
+1214 VKRSAK
-1220 DSGADI
+1220 DINADI

-1357 SMKNAVE
+1357 S
-1364 ESQQFKRWFGDWQNN
+1364 
-1379 PAKASKVVNADGTPK
+1379 
-1394 VMYRGGNETFNIF
+1394 
-1407 DRKKSKYSNLYG
+1407 
-1419 RGFYFTDSESH
+1419 
-1430 ARQYGDARAYYLDVK
+1430 
-1445 HPVPM
+1445 
-1450 QERTITKK
+1450 
-1458 QMRNF
+1458 
-1463 LEAVAENEDYGL
+1463 
-1475 ENYGSGATVDSVLK
+1475 
-1489 DVYGKND
+1489 
-1496 FAMLNDV
+1496 
-1503 NQTAIGDMVAA
+1503 
-1514 VELFNEVNGTDF
+1514 
-1526 DGLILD
+1526 
-1532 TETVVFNSN
+1532 
-1541 QIKSAT
+1541 
-1547 DNIGT
+1547 
-1552 FDPNNPDIR
+1552 
-1561 FSMKDTVEETR
+1561 
-1572 DLIAVH
+1572 
-1578 NLKGAELEAD
+1578 
-1588 IELGGFPMPS
+1588 
-1598 IAITKPEL
+1598 
-1606 GHSEFGDI
+1606 
-1614 SLIFGKDTI
+1614 
-1623 DPKRSGNKVYNADA
+1623 
-1637 YTPTF
+1637 
-1642 PQIGYKPNEKS
+1642 
-1653 IKRLRDLYYKVY
+1653 
-1665 EKAGSDI
+1665 
-1672 AYPLYAFGVD
+1672 
-1682 DAGEAIARYGG
+1682 
-1693 SEQAIVKSF
+1693 
-1702 ADNTDMMQAYLV
+1702 
-1714 DQGKQPIETI
+1714 
-1724 QREVVTEIGE
+1724 
-1734 PEKERYDF
+1734 
-1742 ILNKLGKDAF
+1742 
-1752 EAMGTG
+1752 
-1758 KSRATWYEKYG
+1758 
-1769 ESYREALKQQLI
+1769 
-1781 DAGIDSEA
+1781 
-1789 AASVVADGFS
+1789 
-1799 RGDVLTD
+1799 
-1806 ALKVRSYMQNGP
+1806 
-1818 RMVRTQ
+1818 
-1824 PDIAATQ
+1824 
-1831 KAIKEAVNPSEYKAW
+1831 
-1846 LENTFSG
+1846 
-1853 IVSKKGIRNDKDTF
+1853 
-1867 TNSGNRRSFET
+1867 
-1878 LYWEFNLENIVKAM
+1878 
-1892 KSQDEKGA
+1892 
-1900 SGLGT
+1900 
-1905 KSIFGSSAREYESI
+1905 
-1919 ADIKAD
+1919 
-1925 SSRLQTLN
+1925 
-1933 EEQYAAIKETYSNRF
+1933 
-1948 REIVDTY
+1948 
-1955 AGNKDWWDA
+1955 
-1964 ANTLCEAVALRK
+1964 
-1976 TRTGIYNYLNQWP
+1976 
-1989 QVYKAS
+1989 
-1995 YDIVDSLISLTQD
+1995 
-2008 IAKMPTEYFEAKPQR
+2008 
-2023 AVSFDE
+2023 
-2029 VRAVIMPEGK
+2029 
-2039 YEDLQTA
+2039 
-2046 LESRGI
+2046 
-2052 PVETYNPDVEG
+2052 
-2063 ERLSKLNSEFTER
+2063 
-2076 FRFSRKDDVSVTSE
+2076 RKDDVSVTPE

-2245 QAWRDLSSMF
+2245 QAWRDLSGMF

-2285 NPYGYDMKGYA
+2285 NPYGYGMKEYA
-2296 SDLAMR
+2296 ADLAMR
-2302 LYGEYMAMPE
+2302 LYGEYMALPE

-2338 REQAKAKYERLR
+2338 REQAKAKYEKLR

-2530 SGFFISGNVKPI
+2530 SGFFNSGNVKPI

-2560 QASYKAALTAN
+2560 QASYKSALTAN

-2582 KYRYKEWADKSGDL
+2582 KYHYKEWADKSGDL

-2639 NKDVVQK
+2639 NKDIVQK

-2696 LGNEVTMLM
+2696 LGNEVTMQM

-2731 GRVSEAMTWMN
+2731 GRVPEAMSWMN

-2871 ALVDPKYFFGHVSKN
+2871 ALVDPKYFFGHVDKN

-2918 ADNNKLNFRNVR
+2918 TDNDKPNFRNVR
-2930 DAVAGWAPQK
+2930 DAVAGWLPQK

-2945 WCRIWKACENEIA
+2945 WCRIWKACENEVA

-3051 NAILKSVITAIRD
+3051 NAMLKSVITAIRD

-3074 YVEALVG
+3074 YVEALAG

-3096 YIYLG
+3096 HIYLG

-3179 VKEAYKAISGN
+3179 VREAYKAISGN
-3190 EPELSGNIM
+3190 EPELSGNIL

-3383 YKESTLDE
+3383 YKGSTLDE

>member
-1 MAKLNNTK
+1 M
-9 KSGKN
+9 
-14 VADDKERLASEIAA
+14 
-28 RYDPNSATYKYRDKT
+28 
-43 PYQSLREK
+43 
-51 NEISTIPRTYESQR
+51 
-65 YSRSTP
+65 
-71 EGSAYRQ
+71 
-78 NQSPTLTTEDYRNA
+78 
-92 ANAYVTNS
+92 
-100 RRQRPQPPQ
+100 
-109 SRNPRSSYY
+109 
-118 NPNWQKELTERRQAE
+118 
-133 KASVQMGKDKLAA
+133 
-146 ERKQRLQ
+146 
-153 ERDNEIA
+153 
-160 GYGKYFSASD
+160 
-170 FKSGVAV
+170 
-177 GQHKYEAANKRERES
+177 
-192 TPGFWD
+192 
-198 IFNGAM
+198 
-204 GSGDAIITSKQAEDF
+204 
-219 QRADTIASVDAMT
+219 
-232 DDERD
+232 
-237 IYYYLLG
+237 
-244 TRGDSEAEKFRSL
+244 
-257 LQESLNYRIG
+257 
-267 TKEAGLNK
+267 
-275 KVGTAGILPFVAGV
+275 
-289 DNAFA
+289 
-294 GMTNAISGV
+294 
-303 FDGPMV
+303 
-309 PTSPLQYEYKAWRE
+309 
-323 GLNPVRGAIND
+323 
-334 VAYTG
+334 
-339 GNMLPS
+339 
-345 IAASAALGGLDVPSK
+345 
-360 LASALGAS
+360 
-368 TLGVSAGGNA
+368 
-378 YKEGRDSGYT
+378 
-388 HKQAL
+388 
-393 TYGTLVG
+393 
-400 ASEAGLQAVLG
+400 
-411 GISSLGLGITE
+411 
-422 EAAGGAISRALG
+422 
-434 KVIKNT
+434 
-440 GVTDAIGRYIA
+440 
-451 NMGSEATEEY
+451 
-461 LQSLLEPVFK
+461 
-471 NVVAGEQNE
+471 
-480 FNPLDEEALYS
+480 
-491 GLMGALTAGLFEAPN
+491 
-506 LALDIGVARYA
+506 
-517 EREFNAAL
+517 
-525 NSMQRES
+525 
-532 TAAQSVQEQ
+532 
-541 SPVDIQRKA
+541 
-550 AQGVAGNEVEPPA
+550 
-563 AVNRTP
+563 
-569 ANEDINRVAEAAAK
+569 
-583 AAQTQ
+583 
-588 PPTNIQE
+588 
-595 AAAQAA
+595 
-601 EKAAQRPLERQTSNN
+601 
-616 AAAPAKTA
+616 
-624 QNGVATRHTATTSNG
+624 
-639 NAVSVGSIVDTD
+639 
-651 NGLNVRLS
+651 RLS

-671 DDPNINVLYER
+671 DDPNINALYER
-682 AASFDANTANALV
+682 AADFDVDTANALV

-784 EYSDQKLTSSQ
+784 EYSDRKLTSSQ

-816 DAIGTDGNSVTFSR
+816 DAIGADGNSVTFSR

-861 ESIHEMEV
+861 ESVHEMEV

-912 IDKNGLSRSE
+912 MDKNGLSRSE

-950 KSSGKVRA
+950 KSGSKVKA
-958 WFEQLI
+958 WFEKLI

-1003 YFEGMEGTKG
+1003 YFEGMEGTKD
-1013 KAANEDGKVSF
+1013 KAKGDNVNLSLKDIGGRKTVWIENNTLSAKELRNHKAVADYIAEHIGEVYTIIESGQKVYLGEDLPTEYTHSKYTTYLQKYDRSTLKAKNKASGALGEMIEIATNRRWEETQHAHNKDARYGMYRYDSSFAFPVKNSDGSIKRIYSYDAELLIRNASDGKKY
-1024 SPRLDPNFG
+1024 LY
-1033 SSVDIE
+1033 DIINIKE
-1039 KNYRAVANMQP
+1039 N
-1050 VAKVKG
+1050 
-1056 TEFAKGEVDLITQVS
+1056 T
-1071 NFFEEIGGEVI
+1071 
-1082 SPDLGRI
+1082 PDTLELPKQEAQMRSQEAP
-1089 ILDRNGVKD
+1089 
-1098 DIAHGI
+1098 AHGD
-1104 GRNKAAAFVAV
+1104 AFSN
-1115 PDVIKKGKILDV
+1115 I
-1127 QYNWK
+1127 
-1132 GRGYDTV
+1132 
-1139 IVAAPVVFSGQN
+1139 
-1151 AVEGVILR
+1151 
-1159 KKSINDDFYL
+1159 
-1169 HEIKIEGVSTFKT
+1169 
-1182 GANKIGAPSADTPS
+1182 
-1196 VISIL
+1196 IS
-1201 QKVFDYKEKSDGN
+1201 SDGKD

-1220 DSGADI
+1220 DINADI

-1323 EDGIIPKEARD
+1323 EDGIIPKEVRD

-1340 ELNFENLGKPLD
+1340 ELNFENVGKPLD
-1352 KQVRF
+1352 KQV
-1357 SMKNAVE
+1357 
-1364 ESQQFKRWFGDWQNN
+1364 
-1379 PAKASKVVNADGTPK
+1379 
-1394 VMYRGGNETFNIF
+1394 
-1407 DRKKSKYSNLYG
+1407 
-1419 RGFYFTDSESH
+1419 
-1430 ARQYGDARAYYLDVK
+1430 
-1445 HPVPM
+1445 
-1450 QERTITKK
+1450 
-1458 QMRNF
+1458 
-1463 LEAVAENEDYGL
+1463 
-1475 ENYGSGATVDSVLK
+1475 
-1489 DVYGKND
+1489 
-1496 FAMLNDV
+1496 
-1503 NQTAIGDMVAA
+1503 
-1514 VELFNEVNGTDF
+1514 
-1526 DGLILD
+1526 
-1532 TETVVFNSN
+1532 
-1541 QIKSAT
+1541 
-1547 DNIGT
+1547 
-1552 FDPNNPDIR
+1552 
-1561 FSMKDTVEETR
+1561 
-1572 DLIAVH
+1572 
-1578 NLKGAELEAD
+1578 
-1588 IELGGFPMPS
+1588 
-1598 IAITKPEL
+1598 
-1606 GHSEFGDI
+1606 
-1614 SLIFGKDTI
+1614 
-1623 DPKRSGNKVYNADA
+1623 
-1637 YTPTF
+1637 
-1642 PQIGYKPNEKS
+1642 
-1653 IKRLRDLYYKVY
+1653 
-1665 EKAGSDI
+1665 
-1672 AYPLYAFGVD
+1672 
-1682 DAGEAIARYGG
+1682 
-1693 SEQAIVKSF
+1693 
-1702 ADNTDMMQAYLV
+1702 
-1714 DQGKQPIETI
+1714 
-1724 QREVVTEIGE
+1724 
-1734 PEKERYDF
+1734 
-1742 ILNKLGKDAF
+1742 
-1752 EAMGTG
+1752 
-1758 KSRATWYEKYG
+1758 
-1769 ESYREALKQQLI
+1769 
-1781 DAGIDSEA
+1781 
-1789 AASVVADGFS
+1789 
-1799 RGDVLTD
+1799 
-1806 ALKVRSYMQNGP
+1806 
-1818 RMVRTQ
+1818 
-1824 PDIAATQ
+1824 
-1831 KAIKEAVNPSEYKAW
+1831 
-1846 LENTFSG
+1846 
-1853 IVSKKGIRNDKDTF
+1853 
-1867 TNSGNRRSFET
+1867 
-1878 LYWEFNLENIVKAM
+1878 
-1892 KSQDEKGA
+1892 
-1900 SGLGT
+1900 
-1905 KSIFGSSAREYESI
+1905 
-1919 ADIKAD
+1919 
-1925 SSRLQTLN
+1925 
-1933 EEQYAAIKETYSNRF
+1933 
-1948 REIVDTY
+1948 
-1955 AGNKDWWDA
+1955 
-1964 ANTLCEAVALRK
+1964 
-1976 TRTGIYNYLNQWP
+1976 
-1989 QVYKAS
+1989 
-1995 YDIVDSLISLTQD
+1995 
-2008 IAKMPTEYFEAKPQR
+2008 
-2023 AVSFDE
+2023 
-2029 VRAVIMPEGK
+2029 
-2039 YEDLQTA
+2039 
-2046 LESRGI
+2046 
-2052 PVETYNPDVEG
+2052 
-2063 ERLSKLNSEFTER
+2063 
-2076 FRFSRKDDVSVTSE
+2076 RFSRKDDVSVTSE

-2245 QAWRDLSSMF
+2245 QAWRDLSGMF

-2285 NPYGYDMKGYA
+2285 NPYGYGMKEYA
-2296 SDLAMR
+2296 ADLAMR
-2302 LYGEYMAMPE
+2302 LYGEYMALPE

-2338 REQAKAKYERLR
+2338 REQAKAKYEKLR

-2369 YSWLTKPNNSKHV
+2369 YNWLTKPNNSKHV

-2457 ISEMPLDKLKELNNI
+2457 ISDMPLDKLKELNNI

-2530 SGFFISGNVKPI
+2530 SGFFNSGNVKPI

-2560 QASYKAALTAN
+2560 QASYKSALTAN
-2571 AIREEYAQIKD
+2571 TIRGGYAQIKD
-2582 KYRYKEWADKSGDL
+2582 KYHYKEWADKKGDL

-2639 NKDVVQK
+2639 DKDVVQK

-2696 LGNEVTMLM
+2696 LGNEVTMQM

-2720 SAQQFI
+2720 SAHQFI

-2731 GRVSEAMTWMN
+2731 GRVPEAMSWMN

-2847 FRRNAISGKLS
+2847 FRRNAVAGKLS

-2871 ALVDPKYFFGHVSKN
+2871 ALVDPKYFFGHVGKD

-2918 ADNNKLNFRNVR
+2918 ADNDKLNFRNVR
-2930 DAVAGWAPQK
+2930 DAVAGWLPQK

-2945 WCRIWKACENEIA
+2945 WCRIWKACENEVA

-3019 NMYWYALKHMDEK
+3019 NMYWYALKHMNEK

-3051 NAILKSVITAIRD
+3051 NAVLKSIITAIRD

-3074 YVEALVG
+3074 YVEALAG

-3114 EVLSMLQGY
+3114 EVLSLLQGY

-3145 EKKGLDER
+3145 ENKGRDER
-3153 LLRMAKATSQ
+3153 WLRMAKATSQ
-3163 MFGIPLDA
+3163 ALGIPLDA

-3190 EPELSGNIM
+3190 EPELSGNIL

-3303 DTSIED
+3303 DTSVENN
-3309 GTETLAAKYFEYAKP
+3309 TEKLAEMYFEHAKP
-3324 ANIDKT
+3324 ANIDKAV
-3330 LFYDVYKFNG
+3330 FYDVYKFM
-3340 SAKADKDK
+3340 
-3348 NGNSIRNSKRDK
+3348 SKQGTK
-3360 VADYIN
+3360 KEEAMAYIN
-3366 KQRLTKAQKDAL
+3366 KQNLTKAQKDAL
-3378 WLACG
+3378 YLCKYA
-3383 YKESTLDE
+3383 ESKIDE

>member
-1 MAKLNNTK
+1 MASYNK
-9 KSGKN
+9 KQ
-14 VADDKERLASEIAA
+14 DFEQWLSEH
-28 RYDPNSATYKYRDKT
+28 DPDSKKYKYRDKSA
-43 PYQSLREK
+43 YSYIREQK
-51 NEISTIPRTYESQR
+51 ETASIPRTREVER
-65 YSRSTP
+65 
-71 EGSAYRQ
+71 AYAENPAGWENSKNMQAASVVPRA
-78 NQSPTLTTEDYRNA
+78 EDYRA
-92 ANAYVTNS
+92 AAGAYSARS
-100 RRQRPQPPQ
+100 RQQKPIAT

-118 NPNWQKELTERRQAE
+118 NPNWQKEINEREAQKRQA
-133 KASVQMGKDKLAA
+133 AQVVADNRAA
-146 ERKQRLQ
+146 EHAARIQQRS
-153 ERDNEIA
+153 NA
-160 GYGKYFSASD
+160 
-170 FKSGVAV
+170 
-177 GQHKYEAANKRERES
+177 
-192 TPGFWD
+192 
-198 IFNGAM
+198 
-204 GSGDAIITSKQAEDF
+204 ITSIMQRYASAPDFESGIEKGKALYSNTQEQSGEKTPSFMDIYSGALNPGSISPKAARGLVKQGER
-219 QRADTIASVDAMT
+219 QQLDAMSE
-232 DDERD
+232 DEKN

-244 TRGDSEAEKFRSL
+244 TKGDTAANEFKSL
-257 LQESLNYRIG
+257 LEDELNRRIG
-267 TKEAGLNK
+267 TAQAEQAETL
-275 KVGTAGILPFVAGV
+275 GTAGVLPFVAGV
-289 DNAFA
+289 ESSYA
-294 GMTNAISGV
+294 GAAQALLAALGSEKT
-303 FDGPMV
+303 V
-309 PTSPLQYEYKAWRE
+309 PRSPYQYAYQAWRE
-323 GLNPVRGAIND
+323 RIAQQENNKIGLRGIAND
-334 VAYTG
+334 LGYTV
-339 GNMLPS
+339 GNMLPGMEL
-345 IAASAALGGLDVPSK
+345 SAAMGGLGAPSK
-360 LASALGAS
+360 LASALGS
-368 TLGVSAGGNA
+368 GSIGLSSGGNA
-378 YKEGRDSGYT
+378 YREGRDMGYSHNEAIT
-388 HKQAL
+388 YGAL
-393 TYGTLVG
+393 TG
-400 ASEAGLQAVLG
+400 ASEAGLQYLLG
-411 GISSLGLGITE
+411 GVSKLG
-422 EAAGGAISRALG
+422 AGVTSG
-434 KVIKNT
+434 KVGNVVSKALDKVVKNKAVADT
-440 GVTDAIGRYIA
+440 VARYVA
-451 NMGSEATEEY
+451 DMGSEATEEY
-461 LQSLLEPVFK
+461 LQSVLEPVFR
-471 NVVAGEQNE
+471 NIAAGEN
-480 FNPLDEEALYS
+480 NDIDLLSDEALYS
-491 GLMGALTAGLFEAPN
+491 AMMGALTAGVLNASEMVSGINNARSTAVAEHLEPSNAQLKYFTPEEASDPRKSRSRMEAYAKEFGDVLN
-506 LALDIGVARYA
+506 NTSPDPARMREMQDIVSEYNTLRAMNRADAIEQAATQAAARASQAQPPENIRQAASQAA
-517 EREFNAAL
+517 EN
-525 NSMQRES
+525 
-532 TAAQSVQEQ
+532 AAQSVQEQ
-541 SPVDIQRKA
+541 SPVDIQREA
-550 AQGVAGNEVEPPA
+550 AQGVAGNEVEPSA
-563 AVNRTP
+563 AANRTP
-569 ANEDINRVAEAAAK
+569 ANENINRVAEAAAK

-601 EKAAQRPLERQTSNN
+601 EEAAQSPLERQASNN

-639 NAVSVGSIVDTD
+639 NAVSVGSIVESD
-651 NGLNVRLS
+651 NGLYVRLS
-659 DGTTAQLSDVDF
+659 DGTTAQLPDVEF
-671 DDPNINVLYER
+671 DDPNINALYER
-682 AASFDANTANALV
+682 AASFDVDTANALV

-784 EYSDQKLTSSQ
+784 EYSDRKLTSSQ

-861 ESIHEMEV
+861 ESVHEMEV

-912 IDKNGLSRSE
+912 MDKNGLSRSE

-950 KSSGKVRA
+950 KSGSKVRA

-1013 KAANEDGKVSF
+1013 KASNT
-1024 SPRLDPNFG
+1024 
-1033 SSVDIE
+1033 E
-1039 KNYRAVANMQP
+1039 K
-1050 VAKVKG
+1050 
-1056 TEFAKGEVDLITQVS
+1056 T
-1071 NFFEEIGGEVI
+1071 
-1082 SPDLGRI
+1082 
-1089 ILDRNGVKD
+1089 
-1098 DIAHGI
+1098 
-1104 GRNKAAAFVAV
+1104 
-1115 PDVIKKGKILDV
+1115 
-1127 QYNWK
+1127 
-1132 GRGYDTV
+1132 
-1139 IVAAPVVFSGQN
+1139 
-1151 AVEGVILR
+1151 
-1159 KKSINDDFYL
+1159 
-1169 HEIKIEGVSTFKT
+1169 
-1182 GANKIGAPSADTPS
+1182 
-1196 VISIL
+1196 
-1201 QKVFDYKEKSDGN
+1201 DGN
-1214 VKLSAK
+1214 VKRSAK
-1220 DSGADI
+1220 DINADI

-1233 ITPPNRVTSSSK
+1233 ITPPNRVTS
-1245 YHYLINE
+1245 
-1252 FENNGYNGRRV
+1252 
-1263 VLVENGNDGY
+1263 
-1273 QALTGSHRILAAR
+1273 
-1286 EAGVD
+1286 
-1291 VPSVVIPM
+1291 
-1299 SEEIQ
+1299 
-1304 PLLDA
+1304 
-1309 TGDEERARIADELY
+1309 
-1323 EDGIIPKEARD
+1323 
-1334 LLVRED
+1334 
-1340 ELNFENLGKPLD
+1340 
-1352 KQVRF
+1352 
-1357 SMKNAVE
+1357 
-1364 ESQQFKRWFGDWQNN
+1364 
-1379 PAKASKVVNADGTPK
+1379 
-1394 VMYRGGNETFNIF
+1394 
-1407 DRKKSKYSNLYG
+1407 
-1419 RGFYFTDSESH
+1419 
-1430 ARQYGDARAYYLDVK
+1430 
-1445 HPVPM
+1445 
-1450 QERTITKK
+1450 
-1458 QMRNF
+1458 
-1463 LEAVAENEDYGL
+1463 
-1475 ENYGSGATVDSVLK
+1475 
-1489 DVYGKND
+1489 
-1496 FAMLNDV
+1496 
-1503 NQTAIGDMVAA
+1503 
-1514 VELFNEVNGTDF
+1514 
-1526 DGLILD
+1526 
-1532 TETVVFNSN
+1532 
-1541 QIKSAT
+1541 
-1547 DNIGT
+1547 
-1552 FDPNNPDIR
+1552 
-1561 FSMKDTVEETR
+1561 
-1572 DLIAVH
+1572 
-1578 NLKGAELEAD
+1578 
-1588 IELGGFPMPS
+1588 
-1598 IAITKPEL
+1598 
-1606 GHSEFGDI
+1606 
-1614 SLIFGKDTI
+1614 
-1623 DPKRSGNKVYNADA
+1623 
-1637 YTPTF
+1637 
-1642 PQIGYKPNEKS
+1642 
-1653 IKRLRDLYYKVY
+1653 
-1665 EKAGSDI
+1665 
-1672 AYPLYAFGVD
+1672 
-1682 DAGEAIARYGG
+1682 
-1693 SEQAIVKSF
+1693 
-1702 ADNTDMMQAYLV
+1702 
-1714 DQGKQPIETI
+1714 
-1724 QREVVTEIGE
+1724 
-1734 PEKERYDF
+1734 
-1742 ILNKLGKDAF
+1742 
-1752 EAMGTG
+1752 
-1758 KSRATWYEKYG
+1758 
-1769 ESYREALKQQLI
+1769 
-1781 DAGIDSEA
+1781 
-1789 AASVVADGFS
+1789 
-1799 RGDVLTD
+1799 
-1806 ALKVRSYMQNGP
+1806 
-1818 RMVRTQ
+1818 
-1824 PDIAATQ
+1824 
-1831 KAIKEAVNPSEYKAW
+1831 
-1846 LENTFSG
+1846 
-1853 IVSKKGIRNDKDTF
+1853 
-1867 TNSGNRRSFET
+1867 
-1878 LYWEFNLENIVKAM
+1878 
-1892 KSQDEKGA
+1892 
-1900 SGLGT
+1900 
-1905 KSIFGSSAREYESI
+1905 
-1919 ADIKAD
+1919 
-1925 SSRLQTLN
+1925 
-1933 EEQYAAIKETYSNRF
+1933 
-1948 REIVDTY
+1948 
-1955 AGNKDWWDA
+1955 
-1964 ANTLCEAVALRK
+1964 
-1976 TRTGIYNYLNQWP
+1976 
-1989 QVYKAS
+1989 
-1995 YDIVDSLISLTQD
+1995 SLISLTQD

-2233 AKFSKTEGISLE
+2233 AKFSKTDGISLE
-2245 QAWRDLSSMF
+2245 QAWRDLSGMF

-2285 NPYGYDMKGYA
+2285 NPYGYGMKEYA
-2296 SDLAMR
+2296 ADLAMR
-2302 LYGEYMAMPE
+2302 LYGEYMALPE

-2338 REQAKAKYERLR
+2338 REQAKAKYEKLR

-2369 YSWLTKPNNSKHV
+2369 YNWLTKPNNSKHV

-2457 ISEMPLDKLKELNNI
+2457 ISDMPLDKLKELNNI

-2530 SGFFISGNVKPI
+2530 SGFFNSGNVKPI

-2560 QASYKAALTAN
+2560 QASYKSALTAN
-2571 AIREEYAQIKD
+2571 TIRGEYAQIKD
-2582 KYRYKEWADKSGDL
+2582 KYHYKEWADKKGDL
-2596 LTIQTKGGSNVSI
+2596 LTIQTKDGSNVSI

-2639 NKDVVQK
+2639 DKDVVQK

-2660 KPLSEETIA
+2660 KPLSEEAIA

-2696 LGNEVTMLM
+2696 LGNEVTMQM

-2720 SAQQFI
+2720 SARQFI

-2731 GRVSEAMTWMN
+2731 GRVPEAMSWMN

-2786 AKVYNYKQRGEDGG
+2786 AKVYNYKQRGEDGS

-2847 FRRNAISGKLS
+2847 FRRNAVAGKLS

-2871 ALVDPKYFFGHVSKN
+2871 ALVDPKYFFGHVGKD

-2918 ADNNKLNFRNVR
+2918 ADNDKFNFRNVR
-2930 DAVAGWAPQK
+2930 DAVAGWLPQK

-2945 WCRIWKACENEIA
+2945 WCRIWKACENEVA

-3019 NMYWYALKHMDEK
+3019 NMYWYALKHMNEK

-3051 NAILKSVITAIRD
+3051 NSVLKSIITAIRD

-3074 YVEALVG
+3074 YVEALAG

-3114 EVLSMLQGY
+3114 EVLSLLQGY

-3145 EKKGLDER
+3145 ENKGRDER
-3153 LLRMAKATSQ
+3153 WLRMAKATSQ
-3163 MFGIPLDA
+3163 AFGIPLDA

-3190 EPELSGNIM
+3190 EPELSGNIL

-3228 RLDKQFKTMVER
+3228 RLDKQFKAMVER

-3303 DTSIED
+3303 DTSIENN
-3309 GTETLAAKYFEYAKP
+3309 TEKLAEMYFEHAKP
-3324 ANIDKT
+3324 ANIDKAV
-3330 LFYDVYKFNG
+3330 FYDVYKFM
-3340 SAKADKDK
+3340 
-3348 NGNSIRNSKRDK
+3348 SKQGTK
-3360 VADYIN
+3360 KEEAMAYIN
-3366 KQRLTKAQKDAL
+3366 KQNLTKAQKDAL
-3378 WLACG
+3378 YLCKYA
-3383 YKESTLDE
+3383 ESKINE

>member
-1 MAKLNNTK
+1 MAKLDITRSKLDTTK
-9 KSGKN
+9 KSGKK
-14 VADDKERLASEIAA
+14 VVDDKERLASEIAA

-51 NEISTIPRTYESQR
+51 DEISTIPRSYESQQYTR
-65 YSRSTP
+65 PASQ
-71 EGSAYRQ
+71 GSAYQR
-78 NQSPTLTTEDYRNA
+78 NQSPTLTAEDYRNA
-92 ANAYVTNS
+92 VNTYLTNNQ
-100 RRQRPQPPQ
+100 RQKQQAPH

-118 NPNWQKELTERRQAE
+118 NSNWQKELTDRRQAE
-133 KASVQMGKDKLAA
+133 RDSVQRGVDKLAA

-153 ERDNEIA
+153 ERTDKTTATMREAINA
-160 GYGKYFSASD
+160 ADFDQYARLGKSKAAEAESKFNATFRSPQDAAIRRGEAYSNRAMSATEMLNWMED
-170 FKSGVAV
+170 
-177 GQHKYEAANKRERES
+177 YEK
-192 TPGFWD
+192 
-198 IFNGAM
+198 
-204 GSGDAIITSKQAEDF
+204 
-219 QRADTIASVDAMT
+219 DT
-232 DDERD
+232 
-237 IYYYLLG
+237 YYYLLG
-244 TRGDSEAEKFRSL
+244 KDEAKANDFLDLLGDSLNARRGQHLSEYMDSRGLIGKAGSALAGGLSSAASGMSNAASAIFKGEARPTTSNEYASQMVRENIDS
-257 LQESLNYRIG
+257 N
-267 TKEAGLNK
+267 
-275 KVGTAGILPFVAGV
+275 VGRAL
-289 DNAFA
+289 
-294 GMTNAISGV
+294 
-303 FDGPMV
+303 
-309 PTSPLQYEYKAWRE
+309 Y
-323 GLNPVRGAIND
+323 D
-334 VAYTG
+334 VGYTG
-339 GNMLPS
+339 ANMLPS
-345 IAASAALGGLDVPSK
+345 IGVSLLAGGLGAAPK
-360 LASALGAS
+360 IASLLGSS
-368 TLGVSAGGNA
+368 TLGVAAGGNA
-378 YKEGRDSGYT
+378 YKEGRDMGYT
-388 HKQAL
+388 HGQSLAYGAL
-393 TYGTLVG
+393 TG

-422 EAAGGAISRALG
+422 EAAGNAISRALG
-434 KVIKNT
+434 KLIKNK

-471 NVVAGEQNE
+471 NIVAGEQNTI
-480 FNPLDEEALYS
+480 NPLDEEALYS
-491 GLMGALTAGLFEAPN
+491 GLMGALTAGLFESPR
-506 LALDIGVARYA
+506 LALDIHGARYA
-517 EREFNAAL
+517 ERLNTALDSMRQENAA
-525 NSMQRES
+525 
-532 TAAQSVQEQ
+532 AQNVQEQ
-541 SPVDIQRKA
+541 SPVDIQRGTGT
-550 AQGVAGNEVEPPA
+550 AQDIIRNETEPSAP
-563 AVNRTP
+563 VNRTP
-569 ANEDINRVAEAAAK
+569 VNEDITRVAEAAAK

-588 PPTNIQE
+588 PPANIQE
-595 AAAQAA
+595 AAARAA
-601 EKAAQRPLERQTSNN
+601 EKAAVSHAERQTSNN
-616 AAAPAKTA
+616 ASAPSKTA
-624 QNGVATRHTATTSNG
+624 QSGVATRHTATTSNG
-639 NAVSVGSIVDTD
+639 NTVSVGSIVETD

-682 AASFDANTANALV
+682 AASFDVDTANALV

-770 RPQAKAEYEAGVNR
+770 RQQVKAEYKAGVNR

-816 DAIGTDGNSVTFSR
+816 DAIGTDGNSVTFGK

-891 NQKGMT
+891 SQKGMT

-912 IDKNGLSRSE
+912 MDKNGLSRSE

-950 KSSGKVRA
+950 KSGSKVKA
-958 WFEQLI
+958 WFEKLI

-1013 KAANEDGKVSF
+1013 KAANGDGGINYSSKSDVAAAASTNSRRQTQNEITAQYKQRVQEILNGAERKGVSLLVGYT
-1024 SPRLDPNFG
+1024 PEIYQRLGMPDLPFVVGSGHVYTMAKTKAEAQAEGMLRKGANYHGLGSDIVENILDYVKDPVMVIAAKDVDPNAVPLR
-1033 SSVDIE
+1033 STHSVVALVDI
-1039 KNYRAVANMQP
+1039 
-1050 VAKVKG
+1050 G
-1056 TEFAKGEVDLITQVS
+1056 
-1071 NFFEEIGGEVI
+1071 
-1082 SPDLGRI
+1082 
-1089 ILDRNGVKD
+1089 
-1098 DIAHGI
+1098 
-1104 GRNKAAAFVAV
+1104 
-1115 PDVIKKGKILDV
+1115 KGKESMVIPIAITAERTVDGVRMDV
-1127 QYNWK
+1127 NAISSAYGKNVTSLVNEAIAQFNTGEDSIFYVK
-1132 GRGYDTV
+1132 KE
-1139 IVAAPVVFSGQN
+1139 AAN
-1151 AVEGVILR
+1151 L
-1159 KKSINDDFYL
+1159 
-1169 HEIKIEGVSTFKT
+1169 
-1182 GANKIGAPSADTPS
+1182 IGAGVQFPTR
-1196 VISIL
+1196 L
-1201 QKVFDYKEKSDGN
+1201 K
-1214 VKLSAK
+1214 
-1220 DSGADI
+1220 
-1226 REVNPME
+1226 
-1233 ITPPNRVTSSSK
+1233 T
-1245 YHYLINE
+1245 
-1252 FENNGYNGRRV
+1252 
-1263 VLVENGNDGY
+1263 
-1273 QALTGSHRILAAR
+1273 AA
-1286 EAGVD
+1286 
-1291 VPSVVIPM
+1291 SN
-1299 SEEIQ
+1299 
-1304 PLLDA
+1304 
-1309 TGDEERARIADELY
+1309 
-1323 EDGIIPKEARD
+1323 DGIIRKFD
-1334 LLVRED
+1334 SKINMSVQ
-1340 ELNFENLGKPLD
+1340 N
-1352 KQVRF
+1352 VT
-1357 SMKNAVE
+1357 

-1379 PAKASKVVNADGTPK
+1379 PAKASKAVNEDGTPK
-1394 VMYRGGNETFNIF
+1394 VFYHGTPGKGFTVF
-1407 DRKKSKYSNLYG
+1407 DANKAENGSLGK
-1419 RGFYFTDSESH
+1419 GFYFSGSKEYAKGHTISNGKFSGTVIE
-1430 ARQYGDARAYYLDVK
+1430 AYLNAKTPYIAKYPGGIDTAKL
-1445 HPVPM
+1445 M
-1450 QERTITKK
+1450 
-1458 QMRNF
+1458 
-1463 LEAVAENEDYGL
+1463 AEGY
-1475 ENYGSGATVDSVLK
+1475 DSV
-1489 DVYGKND
+1489 YNPSND
-1496 FAMLNDV
+1496 FW
-1503 NQTAIGDMVAA
+1503 
-1514 VELFNEVNGTDF
+1514 
-1526 DGLILD
+1526 
-1532 TETVVFNSN
+1532 VVFEPA

-1547 DNIGT
+1547 DNVGT

-1561 FSMKDTVEETR
+1561 FSMKDAVEETR

-1578 NLKGAELEAD
+1578 NLNGDQLEAD

-1623 DPKRSGNKVYNADA
+1623 DPKANRKNKVYGADA
-1637 YTPTF
+1637 WTPTF
-1642 PQIGYKPNEKS
+1642 PNVEYEANADIVNKLKTKFRNLERNTQREIPGMVRAMSIIHAIEHKLNE
-1653 IKRLRDLYYKVY
+1653 
-1665 EKAGSDI
+1665 
-1672 AYPLYAFGVD
+1672 
-1682 DAGEAIARYGG
+1682 YGG
-1693 SEQAIVKSF
+1693 ETHLLAKLY
-1702 ADNTDMMQAYLV
+1702 DNTDMMNVFLADEGMLDGDGSRPYMKVLAS
-1714 DQGKQPIETI
+1714 
-1724 QREVVTEIGE
+1724 
-1734 PEKERYDF
+1734 PE
-1742 ILNKLGKDAF
+1742 
-1752 EAMGTG
+1752 
-1758 KSRATWYEKYG
+1758 
-1769 ESYREALKQQLI
+1769 LK
-1781 DAGIDSEA
+1781 A
-1789 AASVVADGFS
+1789 
-1799 RGDVLTD
+1799 
-1806 ALKVRSYMQNGP
+1806 
-1818 RMVRTQ
+1818 
-1824 PDIAATQ
+1824 
-1831 KAIKEAVNPSEYKAW
+1831 EYHNW
-1846 LENTFSG
+1846 LSDNFSG
-1853 IVSKKGIRNDKDTF
+1853 IEKNKGIRNNKDTY
-1867 TNSGNRRSFET
+1867 TSSGDRRSFKSLHYE
-1878 LYWEFNLENIVKAM
+1878 YNLENIVKAM
-1892 KSQDEKGA
+1892 KSRTQKGNYGAGITA
-1900 SGLGT
+1900 SAA
-1905 KSIFGSSAREYESI
+1905 KEYNSVK
-1919 ADIKAD
+1919 DIKKD
-1925 SSRLQTLN
+1925 SSRIQSVQTSEFNRLRDEYETRFDSIVKEYAQDHYRSYW
-1933 EEQYAAIKETYSNRF
+1933 EEASEL
-1948 REIVDTY
+1948 
-1955 AGNKDWWDA
+1955 
-1964 ANTLCEAVALRK
+1964 LCEAVANRK
-1976 TRTGIYNYLNQWP
+1976 TREGIYNYLTQNSD
-1989 QVYKAS
+1989 VFEAS
-1995 YDIVDSLISLTQD
+1995 YEVVDELLDLVHDISE
-2008 IAKMPTEYFEAKPQR
+2008 MPTEYFEAKPQR
-2023 AVSFDE
+2023 AVALDE
-2029 VRAVIMPEGK
+2029 VKAVVMPEGE
-2039 YEDLQTA
+2039 YDELRVA

-2052 PVETYNPDVEG
+2052 PVETYTGYN
-2063 ERLSKLNSEFTER
+2063 ERLEKLNSASDR
-2076 FRFSRKDDVSVTSE
+2076 FRFSRKDDVSVTPE

-2098 NDKLKQA
+2098 NDKLQQA

-2118 HHVKASAVER
+2118 HHVKASSVER
-2128 LAGSLL
+2128 LASKLL

-2285 NPYGYDMKGYA
+2285 NPYGYGMKEYA

-2338 REQAKAKYERLR
+2338 REQAKAKYEKLR

-2398 FDGKKGYMWKDAMR
+2398 FDGKKGYLWKDAMR
-2412 NLQTWMQQVDRAKTN
+2412 NLQTWMQQVDKAKTN

-2457 ISEMPLDKLKELNNI
+2457 ISDMPLDKLKELNNI

-2500 NIIKT
+2500 EIIKT

-2518 KHPYAYKMASAV
+2518 KHPHAYKVASAV
-2530 SGFFISGNVKPI
+2530 SGFFNSGNVKPI

-2560 QASYKAALTAN
+2560 QASYKSALTAN
-2571 AIREEYAQIKD
+2571 TIREEYAKIKD
-2582 KYRYKEWADKSGDL
+2582 KYHYKEWSDKKGDL
-2596 LTIQTKGGSNVSI
+2596 LTIQTKGGGNVSI

-2669 EISDWLTKEQKG
+2669 EISDWLTKEQKE

-2696 LGNEVTMLM
+2696 LGNEVTMQM

-2711 AESYYIPIM
+2711 SESYYIPIM
-2720 SAQQFI
+2720 SAHQFI
-2726 ETAFN
+2726 DTAFN
-2731 GRVSEAMTWMN
+2731 GRVSDAMSWMN

-2786 AKVYNYKQRGEDGG
+2786 AKVYNYKQRSEDGG

-2847 FRRNAISGKLS
+2847 FRRNAVSGKLS

-2871 ALVDPKYFFGHVSKN
+2871 ALVDPKYFFGHVDKN

-2918 ADNNKLNFRNVR
+2918 ADNDKLNFQNAR
-2930 DAVAGWAPQK
+2930 DAVAGWLPQK

-2945 WCRIWKACENEIA
+2945 WCRIWKACENEVA
-2958 DTTAF
+2958 DTTAL
-2963 ERGSEEFY
+2963 ERGSEDFY

-3032 GGKARLLRTAASI
+3032 GGKARLLRTAAAV

-3051 NAILKSVITAIRD
+3051 NAMLKSVITAIRD

-3074 YVEALVG
+3074 YVEALAG
-3081 NLVGTPLKK
+3081 NLIGSPLKK
-3090 VPYIGE
+3090 VPFIGDH
-3096 YIYLG
+3096 IYLG
-3101 GELDTLGSLPLVN
+3101 GDLDTLSSIPLMN
-3114 EVLSMLQGY
+3114 EIVSMLQGY

-3145 EKKGLDER
+3145 ENKGLDER

-3179 VKEAYKAISGN
+3179 IKEAYKAISGN

-3199 YEIREGLGVKQELEL
+3199 YEIREGLGAKQELEL

-3219 KAITTGDYT
+3219 EAISKGDYT
-3228 RLDKQFKTMVER
+3228 RLDKQFGTMVKR
-3240 DTTTDPTKK
+3240 STSSDPAKK
-3249 ARETV
+3249 ASETV
-3254 RAAVRQYFDAGE
+3254 RDAVRQYLDAGE

-3274 ILVRCGY
+3274 ILSRCGY

-3303 DTSIED
+3303 DTSVESN
-3309 GTETLAAKYFEYAKP
+3309 TETLAARYFEYAEP
-3324 ANIDKT
+3324 LNIDKA

-3340 SAKADKDK
+3340 NAEADKDK

-3378 WLACG
+3378 WFACG

>member
-28 RYDPNSATYKYRDKT
+28 RYDPNSETYKYRDKT

-133 KASVQMGKDKLAA
+133 KASVQMGMDKLAA

-153 ERDNEIA
+153 ERTDKATATMREAINA
-160 GYGKYFSASD
+160 ADFDQYVRLGKSKAAEAESKFNATFRSPQDAAIRRGEAYSNRAMSATEMLD
-170 FKSGVAV
+170 WMGD
-177 GQHKYEAANKRERES
+177 YEKG
-192 TPGFWD
+192 T
-198 IFNGAM
+198 
-204 GSGDAIITSKQAEDF
+204 
-219 QRADTIASVDAMT
+219 
-232 DDERD
+232 
-237 IYYYLLG
+237 YYYLLG
-244 TRGDSEAEKFRSL
+244 KDEAKANAFLDLLGDSLNARRGQHLSAYMDSRGLIGKAGSALAGGLSSAASGMSNAASAVFNGEARPTTSNEYASQIVRENIDS
-257 LQESLNYRIG
+257 
-267 TKEAGLNK
+267 
-275 KVGTAGILPFVAGV
+275 KVGRAL
-289 DNAFA
+289 
-294 GMTNAISGV
+294 
-303 FDGPMV
+303 
-309 PTSPLQYEYKAWRE
+309 Y
-323 GLNPVRGAIND
+323 D
-334 VAYTG
+334 VGYTG
-339 GNMLPS
+339 ANMLPS
-345 IAASAALGGLDVPSK
+345 IGVSLLAGGLGAAPK
-360 LASALGAS
+360 IASLLGSS
-368 TLGVSAGGNA
+368 TLGISAGGNA

-393 TYGTLVG
+393 AYGTLVG

-491 GLMGALTAGLFEAPN
+491 GLMGALTAGLFESPR
-506 LALDIGVARYA
+506 LALNIGGARHA

-525 NSMQRES
+525 NSMQREN
-532 TAAQSVQEQ
+532 TAAQEQ

-550 AQGVAGNEVEPPA
+550 AKGVAGNEVEPPA

-588 PPTNIQE
+588 PPTNTQE

-601 EKAAQRPLERQTSNN
+601 EKATQRPLESQTSNN

-624 QNGVATRHTATTSNG
+624 QNGVATRHAATTSNG
-639 NAVSVGSIVDTD
+639 NAVSVGNIVDTD

-659 DGTTAQLSDVDF
+659 DGTMARLSDVDF

-682 AASFDANTANALV
+682 AASFDADTANALV

-770 RPQAKAEYEAGVNR
+770 RPQAKAEYKAGVNR

-816 DAIGTDGNSVTFSR
+816 DSIGTDGNSVTFSR

-922 AVTEVVANTVPVIL
+922 AVTEVVANTVPAIL

-1003 YFEGMEGTKG
+1003 YFEGMKGTKG
-1013 KAANEDGKVSF
+1013 KASNT
-1024 SPRLDPNFG
+1024 
-1033 SSVDIE
+1033 E
-1039 KNYRAVANMQP
+1039 KM
-1050 VAKVKG
+1050 
-1056 TEFAKGEVDLITQVS
+1056 
-1071 NFFEEIGGEVI
+1071 
-1082 SPDLGRI
+1082 
-1089 ILDRNGVKD
+1089 
-1098 DIAHGI
+1098 
-1104 GRNKAAAFVAV
+1104 
-1115 PDVIKKGKILDV
+1115 
-1127 QYNWK
+1127 
-1132 GRGYDTV
+1132 
-1139 IVAAPVVFSGQN
+1139 
-1151 AVEGVILR
+1151 
-1159 KKSINDDFYL
+1159 
-1169 HEIKIEGVSTFKT
+1169 
-1182 GANKIGAPSADTPS
+1182 
-1196 VISIL
+1196 
-1201 QKVFDYKEKSDGN
+1201 DGN
-1214 VKLSAK
+1214 VKRSAK
-1220 DSGADI
+1220 DINADI

-1252 FENNGYNGRRV
+1252 FENNGYNGRNV

-1340 ELNFENLGKPLD
+1340 ELNFENLSKPLD

-1357 SMKNAVE
+1357 SEKDTEQKAV
-1364 ESQQFKRWFGDWQNN
+1364 STFGTTYSW
-1379 PAKASKVVNADGTPK
+1379 
-1394 VMYRGGNETFNIF
+1394 NETGYLTPSGKQLDFSGKR
-1407 DRKKSKYSNLYG
+1407 DGAQAGYRSMDHRDVSELY
-1419 RGFYFTDSESH
+1419 
-1430 ARQYGDARAYYLDVK
+1430 DAEGV
-1445 HPVPM
+1445 
-1450 QERTITKK
+1450 
-1458 QMRNF
+1458 
-1463 LEAVAENEDYGL
+1463 G
-1475 ENYGSGATVDSVLK
+1475 
-1489 DVYGKND
+1489 
-1496 FAMLNDV
+1496 
-1503 NQTAIGDMVAA
+1503 
-1514 VELFNEVNGTDF
+1514 GTDAMIKFMNEGNIRISPEMGGINLQSMPTKAQF
-1526 DGLILD
+1526 DKLQSFVRKNGGEVTIDFDDANGNTLHSIEYPQGTGPVRINND
-1532 TETVVFNSN
+1532 IKRYYNEGKVPEISET
-1541 QIKSAT
+1541 Q
-1547 DNIGT
+1547 
-1552 FDPNNPDIR
+1552 R
-1561 FSMKDTVEETR
+1561 FS
-1572 DLIAVH
+1572 
-1578 NLKGAELEAD
+1578 
-1588 IELGGFPMPS
+1588 
-1598 IAITKPEL
+1598 
-1606 GHSEFGDI
+1606 
-1614 SLIFGKDTI
+1614 
-1623 DPKRSGNKVYNADA
+1623 
-1637 YTPTF
+1637 
-1642 PQIGYKPNEKS
+1642 
-1653 IKRLRDLYYKVY
+1653 
-1665 EKAGSDI
+1665 
-1672 AYPLYAFGVD
+1672 
-1682 DAGEAIARYGG
+1682 
-1693 SEQAIVKSF
+1693 
-1702 ADNTDMMQAYLV
+1702 
-1714 DQGKQPIETI
+1714 
-1724 QREVVTEIGE
+1724 
-1734 PEKERYDF
+1734 
-1742 ILNKLGKDAF
+1742 
-1752 EAMGTG
+1752 
-1758 KSRATWYEKYG
+1758 
-1769 ESYREALKQQLI
+1769 
-1781 DAGIDSEA
+1781 
-1789 AASVVADGFS
+1789 
-1799 RGDVLTD
+1799 
-1806 ALKVRSYMQNGP
+1806 
-1818 RMVRTQ
+1818 
-1824 PDIAATQ
+1824 
-1831 KAIKEAVNPSEYKAW
+1831 
-1846 LENTFSG
+1846 
-1853 IVSKKGIRNDKDTF
+1853 
-1867 TNSGNRRSFET
+1867 
-1878 LYWEFNLENIVKAM
+1878 
-1892 KSQDEKGA
+1892 
-1900 SGLGT
+1900 
-1905 KSIFGSSAREYESI
+1905 
-1919 ADIKAD
+1919 
-1925 SSRLQTLN
+1925 
-1933 EEQYAAIKETYSNRF
+1933 
-1948 REIVDTY
+1948 
-1955 AGNKDWWDA
+1955 
-1964 ANTLCEAVALRK
+1964 
-1976 TRTGIYNYLNQWP
+1976 
-1989 QVYKAS
+1989 
-1995 YDIVDSLISLTQD
+1995 
-2008 IAKMPTEYFEAKPQR
+2008 
-2023 AVSFDE
+2023 
-2029 VRAVIMPEGK
+2029 
-2039 YEDLQTA
+2039 
-2046 LESRGI
+2046 
-2052 PVETYNPDVEG
+2052 
-2063 ERLSKLNSEFTER
+2063 
-2076 FRFSRKDDVSVTSE
+2076 FSRKDDVSVTPE

-2128 LAGSLL
+2128 LAGKLL

-2245 QAWRDLSSMF
+2245 QAWRDLSGMF

-2285 NPYGYDMKGYA
+2285 NPYGYGMKEYA
-2296 SDLAMR
+2296 ADLAMR
-2302 LYGEYMAMPE
+2302 LYGEYMALPE

-2338 REQAKAKYERLR
+2338 REQAKAKYEKLR

-2530 SGFFISGNVKPI
+2530 SGFFNSGNVKPI

-2696 LGNEVTMLM
+2696 LGNEVTMQM

-2731 GRVSEAMTWMN
+2731 GRVSEAMSWMN

-2786 AKVYNYKQRGEDGG
+2786 AKVYNYKQWGEDGG

-2871 ALVDPKYFFGHVSKN
+2871 ALVDPKYFFGHVDKN

-2909 TGKGLVQWM
+2909 TGKGLAQWM
-2918 ADNNKLNFRNVR
+2918 ADNDKPNFRNAR
-2930 DAVAGWAPQK
+2930 DAVAGWLPQK

-2958 DTTAF
+2958 DTTAL

-3051 NAILKSVITAIRD
+3051 NAMLKSVITAIRD

-3179 VKEAYKAISGN
+3179 VREAYKAISGN
-3190 EPELSGNIM
+3190 EPELSGNIL

-3214 YKGVD
+3214 YNGVD

>member
-153 ERDNEIA
+153 ERKDKITATMREAINA
-160 GYGKYFSASD
+160 ADFDQYARLGKSKAAEAESKFNATFRSPQDAAIRRGEAYSNRAMSATEMLD
-170 FKSGVAV
+170 WMGD
-177 GQHKYEAANKRERES
+177 YEKG
-192 TPGFWD
+192 T
-198 IFNGAM
+198 
-204 GSGDAIITSKQAEDF
+204 
-219 QRADTIASVDAMT
+219 
-232 DDERD
+232 
-237 IYYYLLG
+237 YYYLLG
-244 TRGDSEAEKFRSL
+244 KDEAKANAFLDLLGDSLNARRGQHLSAYMDSRGLIGKAGSALAGGLSSAASGMSNAVSSVFNGEARPTTSNEYASQIVRENIDS
-257 LQESLNYRIG
+257 
-267 TKEAGLNK
+267 
-275 KVGTAGILPFVAGV
+275 KVGRALYDAG
-289 DNAFA
+289 
-294 GMTNAISGV
+294 
-303 FDGPMV
+303 
-309 PTSPLQYEYKAWRE
+309 
-323 GLNPVRGAIND
+323 
-334 VAYTG
+334 YTG
-339 GNMLPS
+339 ANMLPS
-345 IAASAALGGLDVPSK
+345 IGVSLLAGGLGAAPK
-360 LASALGAS
+360 IASLLGPS
-368 TLGVSAGGNA
+368 TLGISAGGNA
-378 YKEGRDSGYT
+378 YKGGRDMGYT
-388 HKQAL
+388 HGQSLA
-393 TYGTLVG
+393 YGALVG

-434 KVIKNT
+434 RVIKNT

-491 GLMGALTAGLFEAPN
+491 GLMGALTAGLFESPR
-506 LALDIGVARYA
+506 LALNVRGAILA
-517 EREFNAAL
+517 ERDVNAAL
-525 NSMQRES
+525 NSMQREN
-532 TAAQSVQEQ
+532 TAAQEQ

-588 PPTNIQE
+588 PPTNTQE

-601 EKAAQRPLERQTSNN
+601 EKAVQNPLERQTSNN

-639 NAVSVGSIVDTD
+639 NAVSVGSIVDTN

-682 AASFDANTANALV
+682 AASFDADTANALV

-709 GFNSVYL
+709 GFDSVYL

-784 EYSDQKLTSSQ
+784 EYSDRKLTSSQ

-816 DAIGTDGNSVTFSR
+816 DAIGADGNSVTFSR

-861 ESIHEMEV
+861 ESVHEMEV

-950 KSSGKVRA
+950 KSDSKVKA
-958 WFEQLI
+958 WFEKLI
-964 KDLRA
+964 KDLRT

-1003 YFEGMEGTKG
+1003 YFEGMKGTKG
-1013 KAANEDGKVSF
+1013 KASNT
-1024 SPRLDPNFG
+1024 
-1033 SSVDIE
+1033 E
-1039 KNYRAVANMQP
+1039 K
-1050 VAKVKG
+1050 
-1056 TEFAKGEVDLITQVS
+1056 T
-1071 NFFEEIGGEVI
+1071 
-1082 SPDLGRI
+1082 
-1089 ILDRNGVKD
+1089 
-1098 DIAHGI
+1098 
-1104 GRNKAAAFVAV
+1104 
-1115 PDVIKKGKILDV
+1115 
-1127 QYNWK
+1127 
-1132 GRGYDTV
+1132 
-1139 IVAAPVVFSGQN
+1139 
-1151 AVEGVILR
+1151 
-1159 KKSINDDFYL
+1159 
-1169 HEIKIEGVSTFKT
+1169 
-1182 GANKIGAPSADTPS
+1182 
-1196 VISIL
+1196 
-1201 QKVFDYKEKSDGN
+1201 DGN
-1214 VKLSAK
+1214 VKRSAK
-1220 DSGADI
+1220 DINADI

-1233 ITPPNRVTSSSK
+1233 ITPLNRVTSSSK

-1309 TGDEERARIADELY
+1309 TGDEERARIAEELY

-1340 ELNFENLGKPLD
+1340 ELNFENVGKPLD

-1357 SMKNAVE
+1357 STKNAVT

-1379 PAKASKVVNADGTPK
+1379 PAEASKVVNEDGTPK
-1394 VMYRGGNETFNIF
+1394 VMYHGTSNGGFHIFNTYGGNFGLFGIG
-1407 DRKKSKYSNLYG
+1407 S
-1419 RGFYFTDSESH
+1419 YFTDN
-1430 ARQYGDARAYYLDVK
+1430 LDVAQSYTQK
-1445 HPVPM
+1445 GKGNNPQVYSVYLN
-1450 QERTITKK
+1450 I
-1458 QMRNF
+1458 RNPIDMD
-1463 LEAVAENEDYGL
+1463 AVANISEWKKTVMDASDYFNGCKTNEDCFKALKEYCEDEMMYKAEAEEYISDVIQAMGYDGITHIGGGRY
-1475 ENYGSGATVDSVLK
+1475 NKKDATKHRVFIV
-1489 DVYGKND
+1489 
-1496 FAMLNDV
+1496 
-1503 NQTAIGDMVAA
+1503 
-1514 VELFNEVNGTDF
+1514 F
-1526 DGLILD
+1526 DNAQ
-1532 TETVVFNSN
+1532 V
-1541 QIKSAT
+1541 KSAT
-1547 DNIGT
+1547 DNVGT

-1561 FSMKDTVEETR
+1561 FSQKDTEQNAISVFGTTYSWNETGYLTPSGKQLDFSGKR
-1572 DLIAVH
+1572 DGAQAGYRSMDHRDVSELYDAEGVGGTDAMIKFMNEGNIRISPEMGGI
-1578 NLKGAELEAD
+1578 NLQSMPTKAQFDKLQSFVRKN
-1588 IELGGFPMPS
+1588 GG
-1598 IAITKPEL
+1598 EV
-1606 GHSEFGDI
+1606 
-1614 SLIFGKDTI
+1614 TI
-1623 DPKRSGNKVYNADA
+1623 DFDDANGNTLHSIEY
-1637 YTPTF
+1637 
-1642 PQIGYKPNEKS
+1642 PQGTGPVRINND
-1653 IKRLRDLYYKVY
+1653 IKRYY
-1665 EKAGSDI
+1665 
-1672 AYPLYAFGVD
+1672 
-1682 DAGEAIARYGG
+1682 
-1693 SEQAIVKSF
+1693 
-1702 ADNTDMMQAYLV
+1702 N
-1714 DQGKQPIETI
+1714 
-1724 QREVVTEIGE
+1724 
-1734 PEKERYDF
+1734 
-1742 ILNKLGKDAF
+1742 
-1752 EAMGTG
+1752 
-1758 KSRATWYEKYG
+1758 
-1769 ESYREALKQQLI
+1769 
-1781 DAGIDSEA
+1781 
-1789 AASVVADGFS
+1789 
-1799 RGDVLTD
+1799 
-1806 ALKVRSYMQNGP
+1806 
-1818 RMVRTQ
+1818 
-1824 PDIAATQ
+1824 
-1831 KAIKEAVNPSEYKAW
+1831 
-1846 LENTFSG
+1846 
-1853 IVSKKGIRNDKDTF
+1853 
-1867 TNSGNRRSFET
+1867 
-1878 LYWEFNLENIVKAM
+1878 
-1892 KSQDEKGA
+1892 
-1900 SGLGT
+1900 
-1905 KSIFGSSAREYESI
+1905 
-1919 ADIKAD
+1919 
-1925 SSRLQTLN
+1925 
-1933 EEQYAAIKETYSNRF
+1933 
-1948 REIVDTY
+1948 
-1955 AGNKDWWDA
+1955 
-1964 ANTLCEAVALRK
+1964 
-1976 TRTGIYNYLNQWP
+1976 
-1989 QVYKAS
+1989 
-1995 YDIVDSLISLTQD
+1995 
-2008 IAKMPTEYFEAKPQR
+2008 
-2023 AVSFDE
+2023 
-2029 VRAVIMPEGK
+2029 EGK
-2039 YEDLQTA
+2039 VPEI
-2046 LESRGI
+2046 S
-2052 PVETYNPDVEG
+2052 ETQ
-2063 ERLSKLNSEFTER
+2063 R
-2076 FRFSRKDDVSVTSE
+2076 FSFSRKDDVSVTSE

-2245 QAWRDLSSMF
+2245 QAWRDLSGMF

-2285 NPYGYDMKGYA
+2285 NPYGYGMKEYA
-2296 SDLAMR
+2296 ADLAMR
-2302 LYGEYMAMPE
+2302 LYGEYMALPE

-2338 REQAKAKYERLR
+2338 REQAKAKYEKLR

-2530 SGFFISGNVKPI
+2530 SGFFNSGNVKPI

-2560 QASYKAALTAN
+2560 QASYKSALTAN
-2571 AIREEYAQIKD
+2571 TIREEYAQIKD
-2582 KYRYKEWADKSGDL
+2582 KYHYKEWADKKGDL
-2596 LTIQTKGGSNVSI
+2596 LTIQTNGGSNVSI

-2696 LGNEVTMLM
+2696 LGNEVTMQM

-2731 GRVSEAMTWMN
+2731 GRVPEAMSWMN

-2786 AKVYNYKQRGEDGG
+2786 AKVYNYKHWGEDGG

-2871 ALVDPKYFFGHVSKN
+2871 ALVDPKYFFGHVDKN

-2918 ADNNKLNFRNVR
+2918 ADNDKTNFRNAR
-2930 DAVAGWAPQK
+2930 DAVAGWLPQK

-2945 WCRIWKACENEIA
+2945 WCRIWKACENEVA
-2958 DTTAF
+2958 DTTAL

-3051 NAILKSVITAIRD
+3051 NAMLKSVITAIRD

-3074 YVEALVG
+3074 YVEALSG

-3096 YIYLG
+3096 HIYLG

-3145 EKKGLDER
+3145 DKKGLDER

-3228 RLDKQFKTMVER
+3228 RLDRQFKTMVER

-3348 NGNSIRNSKRDK
+3348 NGNSIRNSKRDR

>member
-65 YSRSTP
+65 YSRSASQ
-71 EGSAYRQ
+71 GSAYQR

-204 GSGDAIITSKQAEDF
+204 GSGNAIITSKQAEDF

-506 LALDIGVARYA
+506 LALDIGGARYA

-525 NSMQRES
+525 NSMQREN

-601 EKAAQRPLERQTSNN
+601 ENAAQRPLERQTSNN
-616 AAAPAKTA
+616 AAVPAKTT
-624 QNGVATRHTATTSNG
+624 QIGVATRHTATTSNG
-639 NAVSVGSIVDTD
+639 NAVSVGSIVETD

-659 DGTTAQLSDVDF
+659 DGTTARLSDVDF

-682 AASFDANTANALV
+682 AASFDVDTANALV

-770 RPQAKAEYEAGVNR
+770 RPQARPEYEAGVNR
-784 EYSDQKLTSSQ
+784 EYSDRKLTSSQ

-861 ESIHEMEV
+861 ESVHEMEV

-1013 KAANEDGKVSF
+1013 KAKGDNVNLSLKDIGGRKTVWIENNTLSAKELRNHKAVADYIARHIGEVYTIIESGQKVYLGEDLPTEYTHSKYTTYLQKYDRSTLKAKNKASGALGEMIEIATNRRWEKTQHTHNKDARYGMYRYDSSFAFPVKNSDGSIKRIYSYDAELLIRNASDGKKY
-1024 SPRLDPNFG
+1024 LY
-1033 SSVDIE
+1033 DIINIKE
-1039 KNYRAVANMQP
+1039 N
-1050 VAKVKG
+1050 
-1056 TEFAKGEVDLITQVS
+1056 I
-1071 NFFEEIGGEVI
+1071 
-1082 SPDLGRI
+1082 PDTLELPKQEAQMRSQEAP
-1089 ILDRNGVKD
+1089 
-1098 DIAHGI
+1098 AHGD
-1104 GRNKAAAFVAV
+1104 AFSN
-1115 PDVIKKGKILDV
+1115 I
-1127 QYNWK
+1127 
-1132 GRGYDTV
+1132 
-1139 IVAAPVVFSGQN
+1139 
-1151 AVEGVILR
+1151 
-1159 KKSINDDFYL
+1159 
-1169 HEIKIEGVSTFKT
+1169 
-1182 GANKIGAPSADTPS
+1182 
-1196 VISIL
+1196 IS
-1201 QKVFDYKEKSDGN
+1201 SDGKN
-1214 VKLSAK
+1214 VKRSAK

-1273 QALTGSHRILAAR
+1273 QALTGSHRILAAG

-1340 ELNFENLGKPLD
+1340 ELNYENSGKPLD

-1357 SMKNAVE
+1357 SEKDTEQKAV
-1364 ESQQFKRWFGDWQNN
+1364 STFGTTYSW
-1379 PAKASKVVNADGTPK
+1379 
-1394 VMYRGGNETFNIF
+1394 NETGYLTPSGKQLDFSGKR
-1407 DRKKSKYSNLYG
+1407 DGAQAGYRSMDHRDVSELY
-1419 RGFYFTDSESH
+1419 
-1430 ARQYGDARAYYLDVK
+1430 DAEGV
-1445 HPVPM
+1445 
-1450 QERTITKK
+1450 
-1458 QMRNF
+1458 
-1463 LEAVAENEDYGL
+1463 G
-1475 ENYGSGATVDSVLK
+1475 
-1489 DVYGKND
+1489 
-1496 FAMLNDV
+1496 
-1503 NQTAIGDMVAA
+1503 
-1514 VELFNEVNGTDF
+1514 GTDAMIKFMNEGNIRISPEMGGINLQSMPTQAQF
-1526 DGLILD
+1526 DKLQSFVRKNGGEVTIDFDDANGNTLHSIEYPQGTGPVRINND
-1532 TETVVFNSN
+1532 IKRYYNEGKVPEISET
-1541 QIKSAT
+1541 Q
-1547 DNIGT
+1547 
-1552 FDPNNPDIR
+1552 R
-1561 FSMKDTVEETR
+1561 FS
-1572 DLIAVH
+1572 
-1578 NLKGAELEAD
+1578 
-1588 IELGGFPMPS
+1588 
-1598 IAITKPEL
+1598 
-1606 GHSEFGDI
+1606 
-1614 SLIFGKDTI
+1614 
-1623 DPKRSGNKVYNADA
+1623 
-1637 YTPTF
+1637 
-1642 PQIGYKPNEKS
+1642 
-1653 IKRLRDLYYKVY
+1653 
-1665 EKAGSDI
+1665 
-1672 AYPLYAFGVD
+1672 
-1682 DAGEAIARYGG
+1682 
-1693 SEQAIVKSF
+1693 
-1702 ADNTDMMQAYLV
+1702 
-1714 DQGKQPIETI
+1714 
-1724 QREVVTEIGE
+1724 
-1734 PEKERYDF
+1734 
-1742 ILNKLGKDAF
+1742 
-1752 EAMGTG
+1752 
-1758 KSRATWYEKYG
+1758 
-1769 ESYREALKQQLI
+1769 
-1781 DAGIDSEA
+1781 
-1789 AASVVADGFS
+1789 
-1799 RGDVLTD
+1799 
-1806 ALKVRSYMQNGP
+1806 
-1818 RMVRTQ
+1818 
-1824 PDIAATQ
+1824 
-1831 KAIKEAVNPSEYKAW
+1831 
-1846 LENTFSG
+1846 
-1853 IVSKKGIRNDKDTF
+1853 
-1867 TNSGNRRSFET
+1867 
-1878 LYWEFNLENIVKAM
+1878 
-1892 KSQDEKGA
+1892 
-1900 SGLGT
+1900 
-1905 KSIFGSSAREYESI
+1905 
-1919 ADIKAD
+1919 
-1925 SSRLQTLN
+1925 
-1933 EEQYAAIKETYSNRF
+1933 
-1948 REIVDTY
+1948 
-1955 AGNKDWWDA
+1955 
-1964 ANTLCEAVALRK
+1964 
-1976 TRTGIYNYLNQWP
+1976 
-1989 QVYKAS
+1989 
-1995 YDIVDSLISLTQD
+1995 
-2008 IAKMPTEYFEAKPQR
+2008 
-2023 AVSFDE
+2023 
-2029 VRAVIMPEGK
+2029 
-2039 YEDLQTA
+2039 
-2046 LESRGI
+2046 
-2052 PVETYNPDVEG
+2052 
-2063 ERLSKLNSEFTER
+2063 
-2076 FRFSRKDDVSVTSE
+2076 FSRKDDVSVTSE

-2285 NPYGYDMKGYA
+2285 NPYGYGMKEYA
-2296 SDLAMR
+2296 ADLAMR

-2338 REQAKAKYERLR
+2338 REQAKAKYEKLR

-2457 ISEMPLDKLKELNNI
+2457 ISDMPLDKLKELNNI
-2472 VAAVK
+2472 VTAVK

-2518 KHPYAYKMASAV
+2518 KHPYAYKVASAV
-2530 SGFFISGNVKPI
+2530 SGFFNSGNVKPI

-2571 AIREEYAQIKD
+2571 AIRGEYAQIKD
-2582 KYRYKEWADKSGDL
+2582 KYHYKEWADNAGDL

-2639 NKDVVQK
+2639 DKDVVQK

-2696 LGNEVTMLM
+2696 LGNEVTMQM

-2711 AESYYIPIM
+2711 SEGYYIPIM
-2720 SAQQFI
+2720 SAHQFI
-2726 ETAFN
+2726 DTAFN
-2731 GRVSEAMTWMN
+2731 GRVSDAMSWMN

-2786 AKVYNYKQRGEDGG
+2786 AKVYNYKQRSEDGG

-2841 SKMISA
+2841 SQMISA
-2847 FRRNAISGKLS
+2847 FRRNAISGNLS

-2871 ALVDPKYFFGHVSKN
+2871 ELVDSKYFFGHVDKN

-2918 ADNNKLNFRNVR
+2918 ADNDKLNFRNAR
-2930 DAVAGWAPQK
+2930 DAVAGWLPQK

-2945 WCRIWKACENEIA
+2945 WCRIWKACENEVA
-2958 DTTAF
+2958 DTTAL

-3019 NMYWYALKHMDEK
+3019 NMYWYALKHMNEK
-3032 GGKARLLRTAASI
+3032 GGKARLLRTAASN

-3051 NAILKSVITAIRD
+3051 NAILKSIITAVRD
-3064 DDENQNYVDK
+3064 KDENQNYIDK
-3074 YVEALVG
+3074 YVEALAG

-3123 TSSRSELKVIQDLI
+3123 TSSRSELKGIQDLI

-3171 FIKDWLGV
+3171 AIKDWFGV
-3179 VKEAYKAISGN
+3179 VREIYKTITGN
-3190 EPELSGNIM
+3190 QPELSGNIM

-3274 ILVRCGY
+3274 ILARCGY

>member
-71 EGSAYRQ
+71 EVSAYRQ
-78 NQSPTLTTEDYRNA
+78 NQSPALTTEDYRNA

-153 ERDNEIA
+153 ERTDKITATMREAINA
-160 GYGKYFSASD
+160 ADFDQYVRLGKSKAAEAESKFNATFRSPQDAAIRRGEAYSNRAMSATEMLD
-170 FKSGVAV
+170 WMGD
-177 GQHKYEAANKRERES
+177 YEKG
-192 TPGFWD
+192 T
-198 IFNGAM
+198 
-204 GSGDAIITSKQAEDF
+204 
-219 QRADTIASVDAMT
+219 
-232 DDERD
+232 
-237 IYYYLLG
+237 YYYLLG
-244 TRGDSEAEKFRSL
+244 KDEAKANAFLDLLGDSLNARRGQHLSAYMDSRGLIGKAGSALAGGLSSAASGMSNAASAVFNGEARPTTSNEYASQIVRENIDS
-257 LQESLNYRIG
+257 N
-267 TKEAGLNK
+267 
-275 KVGTAGILPFVAGV
+275 VGRAL
-289 DNAFA
+289 
-294 GMTNAISGV
+294 
-303 FDGPMV
+303 
-309 PTSPLQYEYKAWRE
+309 Y
-323 GLNPVRGAIND
+323 D
-334 VAYTG
+334 VGYTG
-339 GNMLPS
+339 ANMLPS
-345 IAASAALGGLDVPSK
+345 IGVSFLAGGLGAAPK
-360 LASALGAS
+360 IASLLGSS
-368 TLGVSAGGNA
+368 TLGISAGGNA
-378 YKEGRDSGYT
+378 YKEGRDMGYT
-388 HKQAL
+388 HGQSLA
-393 TYGTLVG
+393 YGTLVG

-434 KVIKNT
+434 RVIKNT

-491 GLMGALTAGLFEAPN
+491 GLMGALTAGLFESPR
-506 LALDIGVARYA
+506 LALNVRGARHA

-525 NSMQRES
+525 NSMQQEN
-532 TAAQSVQEQ
+532 TAAQEQ
-541 SPVDIQRKA
+541 SPVDIQREA
-550 AQGVAGNEVEPPA
+550 AKGVAGNEVEPSA

-569 ANEDINRVAEAAAK
+569 ANENINRVAEAAAK

-588 PPTNIQE
+588 PPTNVQE

-601 EKAAQRPLERQTSNN
+601 EKAAQSPLERQASNN

-624 QNGVATRHTATTSNG
+624 QSGVATRHAATTSNG
-639 NAVSVGSIVDTD
+639 NAVSVGSIVESD
-651 NGLNVRLS
+651 NGLYVRLS

-671 DDPNINVLYER
+671 DDPNINALYER
-682 AASFDANTANALV
+682 AADFDVDTANALV

-784 EYSDQKLTSSQ
+784 EYSDRKLTSSQ

-861 ESIHEMEV
+861 ESIHEMKV

-912 IDKNGLSRSE
+912 MDKNGLSRSD

-950 KSSGKVRA
+950 KSGSKVKA
-958 WFEQLI
+958 WFEKLI

-1013 KAANEDGKVSF
+1013 KASNT
-1024 SPRLDPNFG
+1024 
-1033 SSVDIE
+1033 E
-1039 KNYRAVANMQP
+1039 K
-1050 VAKVKG
+1050 
-1056 TEFAKGEVDLITQVS
+1056 T
-1071 NFFEEIGGEVI
+1071 
-1082 SPDLGRI
+1082 
-1089 ILDRNGVKD
+1089 
-1098 DIAHGI
+1098 
-1104 GRNKAAAFVAV
+1104 
-1115 PDVIKKGKILDV
+1115 
-1127 QYNWK
+1127 
-1132 GRGYDTV
+1132 
-1139 IVAAPVVFSGQN
+1139 
-1151 AVEGVILR
+1151 
-1159 KKSINDDFYL
+1159 
-1169 HEIKIEGVSTFKT
+1169 
-1182 GANKIGAPSADTPS
+1182 
-1196 VISIL
+1196 
-1201 QKVFDYKEKSDGN
+1201 DGN
-1214 VKLSAK
+1214 VKRSAK
-1220 DSGADI
+1220 DINADI

-1340 ELNFENLGKPLD
+1340 ELNFENSGKPLD

-1357 SMKNAVE
+1357 SEKDTEQKAV
-1364 ESQQFKRWFGDWQNN
+1364 STFGTTYSW
-1379 PAKASKVVNADGTPK
+1379 
-1394 VMYRGGNETFNIF
+1394 NETGYLTPSGKQLDFSGKR
-1407 DRKKSKYSNLYG
+1407 DGAQAGYRSMDHRDVSELY
-1419 RGFYFTDSESH
+1419 
-1430 ARQYGDARAYYLDVK
+1430 DAEGV
-1445 HPVPM
+1445 
-1450 QERTITKK
+1450 
-1458 QMRNF
+1458 
-1463 LEAVAENEDYGL
+1463 G
-1475 ENYGSGATVDSVLK
+1475 
-1489 DVYGKND
+1489 
-1496 FAMLNDV
+1496 
-1503 NQTAIGDMVAA
+1503 
-1514 VELFNEVNGTDF
+1514 GTDAMIKFMNEGNIRISPEMGGINLQSMPTKAQF
-1526 DGLILD
+1526 DKLQSFVRKNGGEVTIDFDDANGNTLHSIEYPQGTD
-1532 TETVVFNSN
+1532 PVRINNDIKRYYNEGKVPEISET
-1541 QIKSAT
+1541 Q
-1547 DNIGT
+1547 
-1552 FDPNNPDIR
+1552 R
-1561 FSMKDTVEETR
+1561 FS
-1572 DLIAVH
+1572 
-1578 NLKGAELEAD
+1578 
-1588 IELGGFPMPS
+1588 
-1598 IAITKPEL
+1598 
-1606 GHSEFGDI
+1606 
-1614 SLIFGKDTI
+1614 
-1623 DPKRSGNKVYNADA
+1623 
-1637 YTPTF
+1637 
-1642 PQIGYKPNEKS
+1642 
-1653 IKRLRDLYYKVY
+1653 
-1665 EKAGSDI
+1665 
-1672 AYPLYAFGVD
+1672 
-1682 DAGEAIARYGG
+1682 
-1693 SEQAIVKSF
+1693 
-1702 ADNTDMMQAYLV
+1702 
-1714 DQGKQPIETI
+1714 
-1724 QREVVTEIGE
+1724 
-1734 PEKERYDF
+1734 
-1742 ILNKLGKDAF
+1742 
-1752 EAMGTG
+1752 
-1758 KSRATWYEKYG
+1758 
-1769 ESYREALKQQLI
+1769 
-1781 DAGIDSEA
+1781 
-1789 AASVVADGFS
+1789 
-1799 RGDVLTD
+1799 
-1806 ALKVRSYMQNGP
+1806 
-1818 RMVRTQ
+1818 
-1824 PDIAATQ
+1824 
-1831 KAIKEAVNPSEYKAW
+1831 
-1846 LENTFSG
+1846 
-1853 IVSKKGIRNDKDTF
+1853 
-1867 TNSGNRRSFET
+1867 
-1878 LYWEFNLENIVKAM
+1878 
-1892 KSQDEKGA
+1892 
-1900 SGLGT
+1900 
-1905 KSIFGSSAREYESI
+1905 
-1919 ADIKAD
+1919 
-1925 SSRLQTLN
+1925 
-1933 EEQYAAIKETYSNRF
+1933 
-1948 REIVDTY
+1948 
-1955 AGNKDWWDA
+1955 
-1964 ANTLCEAVALRK
+1964 
-1976 TRTGIYNYLNQWP
+1976 
-1989 QVYKAS
+1989 
-1995 YDIVDSLISLTQD
+1995 
-2008 IAKMPTEYFEAKPQR
+2008 
-2023 AVSFDE
+2023 
-2029 VRAVIMPEGK
+2029 
-2039 YEDLQTA
+2039 
-2046 LESRGI
+2046 
-2052 PVETYNPDVEG
+2052 
-2063 ERLSKLNSEFTER
+2063 
-2076 FRFSRKDDVSVTSE
+2076 FSRKDDVSVTPE

-2233 AKFSKTEGISLE
+2233 AKFSKTDGISLE
-2245 QAWRDLSSMF
+2245 QAWRDLSGMF

-2285 NPYGYDMKGYA
+2285 NPYGYGMKEYA
-2296 SDLAMR
+2296 ADLAMR
-2302 LYGEYMAMPE
+2302 LYGEYMALPE

-2338 REQAKAKYERLR
+2338 REQAKAKYEKLR

-2457 ISEMPLDKLKELNNI
+2457 ISDMPLDKLKELNNI

-2500 NIIKT
+2500 KIIKT

-2530 SGFFISGNVKPI
+2530 SGFFNSGNVKPI

-2560 QASYKAALTAN
+2560 QASYKSALTAN
-2571 AIREEYAQIKD
+2571 TIREEYAQIKD
-2582 KYRYKEWADKSGDL
+2582 KYHYKEWADKAGDL

-2639 NKDVVQK
+2639 DKDVVQK

-2696 LGNEVTMLM
+2696 LGNEVTMQM

-2731 GRVSEAMTWMN
+2731 GRVPEAMSWMN

-2786 AKVYNYKQRGEDGG
+2786 AKVYNYKQWGEDGG

-2918 ADNNKLNFRNVR
+2918 ADNDKPNFRNAR
-2930 DAVAGWAPQK
+2930 DAVAGWLPQK
-2940 MDEIT
+2940 IDEIT
-2945 WCRIWKACENEIA
+2945 WCRIWKACENEVA
-2958 DTTAF
+2958 DTTAL

-3051 NAILKSVITAIRD
+3051 NAMLKSVITAIRD

-3074 YVEALVG
+3074 YVEALAG

-3096 YIYLG
+3096 HIYLG

-3171 FIKDWLGV
+3171 VIKDWFGV
-3179 VKEAYKAISGN
+3179 AKEAYKAISGN
-3190 EPELSGNIM
+3190 EPELSGNIL